1 MEAGCTIFL
10 RWYTPPCGTRFA
22 AHEHNDNAKERN
34 TAMKKRL
41 LAGLLATSIA
51 LSISMGAFPAMAAT
65 NDDFV
70 EDWEGAADFT
80 DDSYSSSEQLFDDII
95 FFDLDEEV
103 DDTAAE
109 VVAEEDANDSSDTEI
124 DKAAD
129 SIEETEPED
138 EVQVSDAAKDRN
150 DLENPDEETESDTQN
165 PWEAGPSD
173 AETEEDV
180 PDSWEETPKI
190 DSELEAAIAS
200 EDPFSYYDDNAL
212 EEEMDDD
219 IALLAAGKT
228 MAHENYA
235 YTDVSGTKYT
245 VDLYT
250 DHTATIWELTTSSG
264 EAECIL
270 PSTIYYTGDD
280 GVQEPAPYTVTE
292 LSLSYYS
299 GVTSDNNNY
308 TSLVLPD
315 TLTDIRRSL
324 SGFKNVTEITI
335 PGSVKVFNATLQNMM
350 ELKTLTF
357 DEGVE
362 EIASGSV
369 VSGCTK
375 LETIHLPSSLQ
386 KLSGTGTFSG
396 ASALTDITLPEGIA
410 ITEGSTF
417 SKCTSLKSIEL
428 PASITTIPRSM
439 FAGCSALERV
449 TAKGT
454 ITAIGNGAFGS
465 VTDWNGH
472 ETADTALTEI
482 PDLSQVTS
490 IGDRA
495 FYGCSALTTVDLHN
509 VTTMEYGAFQGCKEL
524 SGEIDLSKLEVIP
537 GNAFCYDSKITSV
550 ITCPTL
556 KSIGDWAFIWAGI
569 STISLPETLNS
580 IGEYTFFLASLSG
593 TVALPDSLTKLGAN
607 AFNGC
612 EEIEAIQIGSGLT
625 DIPSNAFDGCR
636 KLTTITVNNRQEDVK
651 IPKIDRVTVTYTIP
665 SLTADD
671 DKVSTATDA
680 LSLQDAVKQ
689 AATNG
694 TPVTIE
700 KDIRLDEP
708 VTITAEQKVEITA
721 TENHNIF
728 GNKDQNL
735 ANLFVVEAGGE
746 LSLTGALTLGGWN
759 NTGSILVN
767 HGKTTINGNV
777 VIEKSTLEG
786 NNIGVIED
794 KGSSAKL
801 ILENGTIQNHK
812 IRGAHSA
819 SIRVTEG
826 ASFTMNGGT
835 IRDNI
840 ANTSSSDSSSPAVL
854 LLGASTFTMNEG
866 SICNNSG
873 QCGTAVYLT
882 ASNDAKARFT
892 MNGGTLSNNESH
904 SYTSD
909 STPTGAVF
917 VKYSAEFVLNN
928 GTITGNCAYGG
939 AGGGVAVMDELPTK
953 EHGTAFTMY
962 SGTISNNTASGY
974 RCSGGGIYSCSNRV
988 SLLGGRIENNSAYDG
1003 GGVYSEGNTQI
1014 YTTLHIQNA
1023 LITGNTADQGG
1034 GLWFCPTGDAKLYM
1048 QNGAVIYGNT
1058 AASAGDDFASPEVAT
1073 GAGGNGGVTLPD
1085 YFPNGKVIQWFSDG
1099 FLYAPPGNLGTSGQG
1114 TRYNAV
1120 EYAKRVTGVQNEKKG
1135 LALKSVVSDGVSI
1148 PAVGSLIITG
1158 NQASHG
1164 GGGIGAN
1171 GGVVIGEATSLSNS
1185 ISVKKVWD
1193 NPGYEDTQPSGVTIH
1208 LKERDTGDVVST
1220 AELTSENGWQYT
1232 FTDLPLSPNHYTVTE
1247 QPLEGYKATYYQD
1260 ADGNFII
1267 TNTYLTTPTPDVPAV
1282 TISVPVEKKWVN
1294 DYKWERPASIHVSL
1308 WNGDAKVK
1316 EADLTADMGWTYI
1329 FEDLPESSYSVTED
1343 AVPGYETLIERS
1355 DAGGFIITNTYERP
1369 LDPEPIEPI
1378 PPVDPPQE
1386 EIVTPPIVPE
1396 TTGNE
1401 PSPPSTEETT
1411 SVPPTEPTEESTEER
1426 SAESDPEESPIKE
1439 TQETPSVSA
1448 KPPKLIQTGQT
1459 WWPVFLLMF
1468 AGVGLLVFGF
1478 YKRSKENIDHE

>member
-1 MEAGCTIFL
+1 
-10 RWYTPPCGTRFA
+10 
-22 AHEHNDNAKERN
+22 
-34 TAMKKRL
+34 MKKRL

-70 EDWEGAADFT
+70 EDREDIADYT
-80 DDSYSSSEQLFDDII
+80 DDSYSSGYSSSEQLFDDII

-109 VVAEEDANDSSDTEI
+109 VIAEEDANDSSDTEI
-124 DKAAD
+124 DRAAD

-138 EVQVSDAAKDRN
+138 EVQDTDAAEDRN
-150 DLENPDEETESDTQN
+150 DREYPDEETKSGTN
-165 PWEAGPSD
+165 PGETGPSD

-200 EDPFSYYDDNAL
+200 EDPFSYYDDDAS

-228 MAHENYA
+228 MAHEDYA
-235 YTDVSGTKYT
+235 YTDVSSGTEYM

-250 DHTATIWELTTSSG
+250 DHTAKIWKLTTSSG
-264 EAECIL
+264 GAECIL
-270 PSTIYYTGDD
+270 PSTIYYTDD
-280 GVQEPAPYTVTE
+280 DDVPEPTPYTVTE
-292 LSLSYYS
+292 LRLSYWS

-308 TSLVLPD
+308 TALVLPD
-315 TLTDIRRSL
+315 TLTDIEGSL

-335 PGSVKVFNATLQNMM
+335 PGSVKVFNATLQNMK

-357 DEGVE
+357 EEGVD

-369 VSGCTK
+369 VSGCKSLT
-375 LETIHLPSSLQ
+375 TIHLPSSLQ

-417 SKCTSLKSIEL
+417 SECTSLESIEL
-428 PASITTIPRSM
+428 PASITTIPSSM

-465 VTDWNGH
+465 VTDWNDQ

-495 FYGCSALTTVDLHN
+495 FYGCSALETVDLHS
-509 VTTMEYGAFQGCKEL
+509 VTTMGYAAFQGCDAL

-537 GNAFCYDSKITSV
+537 GHAFCYDPNITSV

-556 KSIGDWAFIWAGI
+556 RSIGDWAFIWADI

-580 IGEYTFFLASLSG
+580 IGTYTFYKASLSG
-593 TVALPDSLTKLGAN
+593 TVALPDSLTQLGAS
-607 AFNGC
+607 AFSGC
-612 EEIEAIQIGSGLT
+612 EEVNAIQIGSGLK
-625 DIPSNAFDGCR
+625 DIPANAFAGCTNL
-636 KLTTITVNNRQEDVK
+636 KTITVNNRWEDVT
-651 IPKIDRVTVTYTIP
+651 IPKIDGVTVTYTIP
-665 SLTADD
+665 SLEATD
-671 DKVSTATDA
+671 DKVSNAEGA
-680 LSLQDAVKQ
+680 LSLQQAVDQ
-689 AATNG
+689 ANG

-708 VTITAEQKVEITA
+708 VRIAAGQRVEITA
-721 TENHNIF
+721 NVNCNIF
-728 GNKDQNL
+728 GNNDKNL
-735 ANLFVVEAGGE
+735 TNLFVVEPGGE

-767 HGKTTINGNV
+767 HGKTTIDGNV

-786 NNIGVIED
+786 NDVGVIED
-794 KGSSAKL
+794 NGSSAEL

-812 IRGAHSA
+812 IRGALSA

-835 IRDNI
+835 IQANI

-854 LLGASTFTMNEG
+854 LLGASTFTMNGG

-882 ASNDAKARFT
+882 ASSNAAKARFT
-892 MNGGTLSNNESH
+892 MNGGSLSNNESR
-904 SYTSD
+904 SYTPN

-917 VKYSAEFVLNN
+917 VKYSAEFVLND
-928 GTITGNCAYGG
+928 GTITGNCAHDG
-939 AGGGVAVMDELPTK
+939 AGGGVAVMDELPTE
-953 EHGTAFTMY
+953 EHGTAFTMNG
-962 SGTISNNTASGY
+962 GTISNNTASGY
-974 RCSGGGIYSCSNRV
+974 RCSGGGIYSCSNYV

-1003 GGVYSEGNTQI
+1003 GGVYSEGNTEI
-1014 YTTLHIQNA
+1014 YTTLHIENA

-1048 QNGAVIYGNT
+1048 QDGAVIYGNT

-1099 FLYAPPGNLGTSGQG
+1099 FLYAPPGNRGTSGQG
-1114 TRYNAV
+1114 TRYNTV

-1148 PAVGSLIITG
+1148 PATGSLIITG

-1171 GGVVIGEATSLSNS
+1171 GGVVIGEATSLSYS
-1185 ISVKKVWD
+1185 ISVKKAWD
-1193 NPGYEDTQPSGVTIH
+1193 NPGYEDTQPSSVTIH
-1208 LKERDTGDVVST
+1208 LKERDTGDIVST
-1220 AELTSENGWQYT
+1220 AELTGENGWQYT

-1267 TNTYLTTPTPDVPAV
+1267 TNTHLTTPTPMPDVPAV

-1329 FEDLPESSYSVTED
+1329 FEDLPEGTYSVTED

-1369 LDPEPIEPI
+1369 LYPEPIEPIDPI

-1386 EIVTPPIVPE
+1386 EIVTPPIVPG

-1401 PSPPSTEETT
+1401 PNPPSTEETT
-1411 SVPPTEPTEESTEER
+1411 SVPPTEPTEESTDESTEER

-1439 TQETPSVSA
+1439 TQETSSVSA

-1468 AGVGLLVFGF
+1468 AGAGLLVFGF

>member
-1 MEAGCTIFL
+1 
-10 RWYTPPCGTRFA
+10 
-22 AHEHNDNAKERN
+22 
-34 TAMKKRL
+34 MKKRL

-70 EDWEGAADFT
+70 EDREDIADYT
-80 DDSYSSSEQLFDDII
+80 DDSYSSGYSSSEQLFDDII

-109 VVAEEDANDSSDTEI
+109 VIAEEDANDSSDTEI
-124 DKAAD
+124 DRAAD

-138 EVQVSDAAKDRN
+138 EVQDTDAAEDRN
-150 DLENPDEETESDTQN
+150 DREDSDEETKSGTN
-165 PWEAGPSD
+165 PGETGPSD

-200 EDPFSYYDDNAL
+200 EDPFSYYDDDAS

-228 MAHENYA
+228 MAHEDYA
-235 YTDVSGTKYT
+235 YTDVSSGTEYM

-250 DHTATIWELTTSSG
+250 DHTAKIWKLTTSSG

-270 PSTIYYTGDD
+270 PSTIYYTDD
-280 GVQEPAPYTVTE
+280 DDVPEPTPYTVTE
-292 LSLSYYS
+292 LRFSPYGNS
-299 GVTSDNNNY
+299 VTSVNNNY
-308 TSLVLPD
+308 TALVLPD
-315 TLTDIRRSL
+315 TLTDIGGSL

-335 PGSVKVFNATLQNMM
+335 PGSVKVFNATLQYMKQ
-350 ELKTLTF
+350 LRTLTF
-357 DEGVE
+357 EEGVE

-369 VSGCTK
+369 VSGCKNLT
-375 LETIHLPSSLQ
+375 TIHLPSSLQ

-396 ASALTDITLPEGIA
+396 ASALTDITLLEGIA

-417 SKCTSLKSIEL
+417 SECTSLKSITL
-428 PASITTIPRSM
+428 PASITTIPSYM

-454 ITAIGNGAFGS
+454 ITAIGNSAFKS
-465 VTDWNGH
+465 
-472 ETADTALTEI
+472 DTALTEI

-495 FYGCSALTTVDLHN
+495 FYGCSALKTVDLHS
-509 VTTMEYGAFQGCKEL
+509 VTTMEYGAFQGCDAL
-524 SGEIDLSKLEVIP
+524 SGEINLSNLEEIP
-537 GNAFCYDSKITSV
+537 GHAFCYDPNITSV

-556 KSIGDWAFIWAGI
+556 RSIGDWAFIWADI
-569 STISLPETLNS
+569 STISLPETLKS
-580 IGEYTFFLASLSG
+580 IGTYTFYKASLSG
-593 TVALPDSLTKLGAN
+593 TVALPDSLTQLGAS
-607 AFNGC
+607 AFSGC
-612 EEIEAIQIGSGLT
+612 EKVEAIQIGSGLT
-625 DIPSNAFDGCR
+625 DIPKDAFDGC
-636 KLTTITVNNRQEDVK
+636 KPKTITVNNRREDVH
-651 IPKIDRVTVTYTIP
+651 IPEIDGVTVTYTIP
-665 SLTADD
+665 SLTADN
-671 DKVSTATDA
+671 DKVSNAEGA
-680 LSLQDAVKQ
+680 LSLQEAVDQ
-689 AATNG
+689 ANG

-708 VTITAEQKVEITA
+708 VRIAAGQRVEITA
-721 TENHNIF
+721 NANENYNLF
-728 GNKDQNL
+728 GNKDEKPT
-735 ANLFVVEAGGE
+735 NLFVVEEGGE

-767 HGKTTINGNV
+767 HGKTTIDGNV

-786 NNIGVIED
+786 DNMGVIED
-794 KGSSAKL
+794 NGSSAEL

-835 IRDNI
+835 IQDNI
-840 ANTSSSDSSSPAVL
+840 ANTASSDSSSPAVL
-854 LLGASTFTMNEG
+854 LLGASTFTMNGG

-882 ASNDAKARFT
+882 ASNNAAKARFT
-892 MNGGTLSNNESH
+892 MNGGTLSNNESR
-904 SYTSD
+904 SYTPY

-928 GTITGNCAYGG
+928 GTITGNCAHGG
-939 AGGGVAVMDELPTK
+939 AGGGVAVMDELPTE
-953 EHGTAFTMY
+953 EHGTAFTMNG
-962 SGTISNNTASGY
+962 GTISNNTASGY
-974 RCSGGGIYSCSNRV
+974 RCSGGGIYSCSNYV

-1003 GGVYSEGNTQI
+1003 GGVYSEGNTDI
-1014 YTTLHIQNA
+1014 YTTLHIRNA

-1048 QNGAVIYGNT
+1048 QDGAVIYGNT

-1099 FLYAPPGNLGTSGQG
+1099 FLYAPAGNRGTSGQG
-1114 TRYNAV
+1114 TRYNTV

-1171 GGVVIGEATSLSNS
+1171 GGVVIGEATSLSYS
-1185 ISVKKVWD
+1185 ISVKKAWD

-1208 LKERDTGDVVST
+1208 LKERDTGDIVST
-1220 AELTSENGWQYT
+1220 AELTGENGWQYT
-1232 FTDLPLSPNHYTVTE
+1232 FTDLPLSPDHYTVTE

-1329 FEDLPESSYSVTED
+1329 FEDLPEGTYSVTED

-1369 LDPEPIEPI
+1369 LYPEPIEPIDPI

-1386 EIVTPPIVPE
+1386 EIVTPPIVPG

-1401 PSPPSTEETT
+1401 PNPPSTEETT
-1411 SVPPTEPTEESTEER
+1411 SVPPTEPTEESTEESTEER

-1439 TQETPSVSA
+1439 TQETSSVSA

-1468 AGVGLLVFGF
+1468 AGAGLLVFGF

>member
-1 MEAGCTIFL
+1 
-10 RWYTPPCGTRFA
+10 
-22 AHEHNDNAKERN
+22 
-34 TAMKKRL
+34 MKKRL

-70 EDWEGAADFT
+70 EDREDIADYT
-80 DDSYSSSEQLFDDII
+80 DDSYSSGYSSSEQLFDDII

-109 VVAEEDANDSSDTEI
+109 VIAEEDANDSSDTEI
-124 DKAAD
+124 DRAAD

-138 EVQVSDAAKDRN
+138 EVQDTDAAEDRN
-150 DLENPDEETESDTQN
+150 DREYPDEETKSGTN
-165 PWEAGPSD
+165 PGEAGPSD

-200 EDPFSYYDDNAL
+200 EDPFSYYDDDAS

-228 MAHENYA
+228 MAHEDYA
-235 YTDVSGTKYT
+235 YTDVSSGTEYM

-250 DHTATIWELTTSSG
+250 DHTAKIWKLTTSSG
-264 EAECIL
+264 GAECIL
-270 PSTIYYTGDD
+270 PSTIYYTDD
-280 GVQEPAPYTVTE
+280 DDVPEPTPYTVTE
-292 LSLSYYS
+292 LRFSPYGNS
-299 GVTSDNNNY
+299 VTSVNNNY
-308 TSLVLPD
+308 TALVLPD
-315 TLTDIRRSL
+315 TLTDIGGSL

-335 PGSVKVFNATLQNMM
+335 PGSVKVFNATLQYMKQ
-350 ELKTLTF
+350 LRTLTF
-357 DEGVE
+357 EEGVE

-369 VSGCTK
+369 VSGCKSLT
-375 LETIHLPSSLQ
+375 TIHLPSSLQ

-417 SKCTSLKSIEL
+417 SECTSLKSIEL
-428 PASITTIPRSM
+428 PASITTIPSYM

-454 ITAIGNGAFGS
+454 ITAIGNSAFKS
-465 VTDWNGH
+465 
-472 ETADTALTEI
+472 DTALTEI

-495 FYGCSALTTVDLHN
+495 FYGCSALKTVDLHS
-509 VTTMEYGAFQGCKEL
+509 VTTMEYGAFQGCDAL
-524 SGEIDLSKLEVIP
+524 SGEIDLSNLEEIP
-537 GNAFCYDSKITSV
+537 GHAFCYDPNITSV

-556 KSIGDWAFIWAGI
+556 RSIGDWAFIWADI
-569 STISLPETLNS
+569 STISLPETLKS
-580 IGEYTFFLASLSG
+580 IGSYTFYKASLSG
-593 TVALPDSLTKLGAN
+593 TVALPDSLTQLGAS
-607 AFNGC
+607 AFSGC
-612 EEIEAIQIGSGLT
+612 EKVEAIQIGSGLT
-625 DIPSNAFDGCR
+625 DIPKDAFDGC
-636 KLTTITVNNRQEDVK
+636 KPKTITVNNRREDVT
-651 IPKIDRVTVTYTIP
+651 IPKIDGVTVTYTIP
-665 SLTADD
+665 SLTADN
-671 DKVSTATDA
+671 DKVSAAADA
-680 LSLQDAVKQ
+680 LSLQQAVDQ
-689 AATNG
+689 ANG
-694 TPVTIE
+694 TPVTIEIE
-700 KDIRLDEP
+700 KDIRLDES
-708 VTITAEQKVEITA
+708 VRIIAGQRVEITA
-721 TENHNIF
+721 NANCNIF
-728 GNKDQNL
+728 GNKDENVK
-735 ANLFVVEAGGE
+735 NLFVVEPGGE

-767 HGKTTINGNV
+767 HGKTTIDGNV

-786 NNIGVIED
+786 NDVGVIED
-794 KGSSAKL
+794 NGSSAEL

-835 IRDNI
+835 IQDNI
-840 ANTSSSDSSSPAVL
+840 ANTPSSDSSSPAVL

-882 ASNDAKARFT
+882 ASSNAAKARFT

-904 SYTSD
+904 SYTPY

-917 VKYSAEFVLNN
+917 VKYSAEFVLNE

-939 AGGGVAVMDELPTK
+939 AGGGVAVMDELPTE
-953 EHGTAFTMY
+953 EHGTAFTMNG
-962 SGTISNNTASGY
+962 GTISNNTASGY
-974 RCSGGGIYSCSNRV
+974 RCSGGGIYSCSNYV

-1003 GGVYSEGNTQI
+1003 GGVYSEGNTEI
-1014 YTTLHIQNA
+1014 YTTLHIENA

-1048 QNGAVIYGNT
+1048 QDGAVIYGNT

-1099 FLYAPPGNLGTSGQG
+1099 FLYAPAGNRGTSGQG

-1148 PAVGSLIITG
+1148 PATGSLIITG

-1171 GGVVIGEATSLSNS
+1171 GGVVIGEATSLSHS
-1185 ISVKKVWD
+1185 ILVKKAWD
-1193 NPGYEDTQPSGVTIH
+1193 NPGHEDTQPSGVTIH
-1208 LKERDTGDVVST
+1208 LKERDTGDIVST
-1220 AELTSENGWQYT
+1220 AELTGENGWQHT
-1232 FTDLPLSPNHYTVTE
+1232 FTDLPLSPDHYTVTE

-1329 FEDLPESSYSVTED
+1329 FEDLPEGTYSVTED

-1369 LDPEPIEPI
+1369 LYPEPIEPIDPI

-1386 EIVTPPIVPE
+1386 EIVTPPIVPG

-1401 PSPPSTEETT
+1401 PNPPSTEETT
-1411 SVPPTEPTEESTEER
+1411 SVPPTEPTEESTEESTEER

-1439 TQETPSVSA
+1439 TQETSSVSA

-1468 AGVGLLVFGF
+1468 AGAGLLVFGF

>member
-1 MEAGCTIFL
+1 
-10 RWYTPPCGTRFA
+10 
-22 AHEHNDNAKERN
+22 
-34 TAMKKRL
+34 MKKRL

-70 EDWEGAADFT
+70 EDREDIADYT
-80 DDSYSSSEQLFDDII
+80 DDSYSSGYSSSEQLFDDII

-109 VVAEEDANDSSDTEI
+109 VIAEEDANDSSDTEI
-124 DKAAD
+124 DRAAD

-138 EVQVSDAAKDRN
+138 EVQDTDAAEDRN
-150 DLENPDEETESDTQN
+150 DREYPDEETKSGTN
-165 PWEAGPSD
+165 PGETGPSD

-200 EDPFSYYDDNAL
+200 EDPFSYYDDDAS

-219 IALLAAGKT
+219 IALPAAGKT
-228 MAHENYA
+228 MAHKDYA
-235 YTDVSGTKYT
+235 YTDVSSGTEYM

-250 DHTATIWELTTSSG
+250 DYTAKIRRLTSSSG
-264 EAECIL
+264 GAECIL
-270 PSTIYYTGDD
+270 PSTIYYTDD
-280 GVQEPAPYTVTE
+280 AGVQDPNPYTVTE
-292 LSLSYYS
+292 LSLPFSS
-299 GVTSDNNNY
+299 SVTSDY
-308 TSLVLPD
+308 TTLVLPD
-315 TLTDIRRSL
+315 TLTDMGGYL
-324 SGFKNVTEITI
+324 SSFKNVTEITI
-335 PGSVKVFNATLQNMM
+335 PGSVKVFKAILQNMT

-357 DEGVE
+357 EEGVE

-369 VSGCTK
+369 VSGCKNLT
-375 LETIHLPSSLQ
+375 TIHLPSSLQ
-386 KLSGTGTFSG
+386 KLSGTDTFSG

-417 SKCTSLKSIEL
+417 SECTSLESIEL
-428 PASITTIPRSM
+428 PASITTIPSHM

-454 ITAIGNGAFGS
+454 ITAIDNGAFGS
-465 VTDWNGH
+465 VTDWKNH

-495 FYGCSALTTVDLHN
+495 FYGCSALETVDLHS
-509 VTTMEYGAFQGCKEL
+509 VTTMGYAAFQGCKAL
-524 SGEIDLSKLEVIP
+524 SGKIDLSNLEEIP
-537 GNAFCYDSKITSV
+537 GHAFCYDPNITSV
-550 ITCPTL
+550 ITCSTL
-556 KSIGDWAFIWAGI
+556 SSIGDWAFIWAGI

-580 IGEYTFFLASLSG
+580 IGTYTFYKASLSG
-593 TVALPDSLTKLGAN
+593 TVALPDSLTQLGAS
-607 AFNGC
+607 AFSGC
-612 EEIEAIQIGSGLT
+612 KEVEAIQIGSGLT
-625 DIPSNAFDGCR
+625 DIPPNAFAGCTNL
-636 KLTTITVNNRQEDVK
+636 KTITVNNRREDVH
-651 IPKIDRVTVTYTIP
+651 IPEIDGVTVTYTIP
-665 SLTADD
+665 SLEATD
-671 DKVSTATDA
+671 DKVSNAEGA
-680 LSLQDAVKQ
+680 LSLQQAVDQ
-689 AATNG
+689 ANG
-694 TPVTIE
+694 PVTIE
-700 KDIRLDEP
+700 IEKNICLNAP
-708 VTITAEQKVEITA
+708 VTIAKGKQVEITA
-721 TENHNIF
+721 NANENYNLF
-728 GNKDQNL
+728 GNKDEKPT
-735 ANLFVVEAGGE
+735 NLFVVEEGGE

-767 HGKTTINGNV
+767 HGKTTIDGNV

-786 NNIGVIED
+786 NDVGVIED
-794 KGSSAKL
+794 NGSSAEL

-835 IRDNI
+835 IQDNI
-840 ANTSSSDSSSPAVL
+840 ANTASSDSSSPAVL
-854 LLGASTFTMNEG
+854 LLGASTFTMNGG

-882 ASNDAKARFT
+882 ASNNAAKARFT
-892 MNGGTLSNNESH
+892 MNGGTLSNNESR
-904 SYTSD
+904 SYTPY

-928 GTITGNCAYGG
+928 GTITGNCAHGG
-939 AGGGVAVMDELPTK
+939 AGGGVAVMDELPTE
-953 EHGTAFTMY
+953 EHGTAFTMNG
-962 SGTISNNTASGY
+962 GTISNNTASGY
-974 RCSGGGIYSCSNRV
+974 RCSGGGIYSCSNHV
-988 SLLGGRIENNSAYDG
+988 SLLGGQIENNSAYDG
-1003 GGVYSEGNTQI
+1003 GGVYSEGNTEI
-1014 YTTLHIQNA
+1014 YTTLHIENA

-1048 QNGAVIYGNT
+1048 QDGAVIYGNT

-1099 FLYAPPGNLGTSGQG
+1099 FLYAPAGNRGTSGQG
-1114 TRYNAV
+1114 TRYNTV

-1148 PAVGSLIITG
+1148 PATGSLIITG

-1171 GGVVIGEATSLSNS
+1171 GGVVIGEATSLSYS
-1185 ISVKKVWD
+1185 ISVKKAWD

-1208 LKERDTGDVVST
+1208 LKERDTGDIVST
-1220 AELTSENGWQYT
+1220 AELTGENGWQHT
-1232 FTDLPLSPNHYTVTE
+1232 FTDLPLSPDHYTVTE

-1329 FEDLPESSYSVTED
+1329 FEDLPEGTYSVTED

-1369 LDPEPIEPI
+1369 LYPEPIEPIDPI

-1386 EIVTPPIVPE
+1386 EIVTPPIVPG

-1401 PSPPSTEETT
+1401 PNPPSTEETT
-1411 SVPPTEPTEESTEER
+1411 SVPPTEPTEESTEESTEER

-1439 TQETPSVSA
+1439 TQETSSVSA

-1468 AGVGLLVFGF
+1468 AGAGLLVFGF

>member
-1 MEAGCTIFL
+1 
-10 RWYTPPCGTRFA
+10 
-22 AHEHNDNAKERN
+22 
-34 TAMKKRL
+34 MKKRL

-70 EDWEGAADFT
+70 EDREDIADYT
-80 DDSYSSSEQLFDDII
+80 DDSYSSGYSSSEQLFDDII

-103 DDTAAE
+103 DDTAAK
-109 VVAEEDANDSSDTEI
+109 VIAEEDANDSSDTEI
-124 DKAAD
+124 DRAAD
-129 SIEETEPED
+129 SIEETESED
-138 EVQVSDAAKDRN
+138 EVQDTDAAEDRN
-150 DLENPDEETESDTQN
+150 DREDSDEETRSGTN
-165 PWEAGPSD
+165 PGETGPSD

-180 PDSWEETPKI
+180 SDSWEETPKI

-200 EDPFSYYDDNAL
+200 EDPFSYYDDDAS

-228 MAHENYA
+228 MAHEDYA
-235 YTDVSGTKYT
+235 YTDVSSGTEYM

-250 DHTATIWELTTSSG
+250 DHTAKIWKLTTSSG
-264 EAECIL
+264 GAECIL
-270 PSTIYYTGDD
+270 PSTIYYTDDD
-280 GVQEPAPYTVTE
+280 GVPEPNPYTVTE
-292 LSLSYYS
+292 LRFSPYGNS
-299 GVTSDNNNY
+299 VTSVNNNY
-308 TSLVLPD
+308 TALVLPD
-315 TLTDIRRSL
+315 TLTDIGGSL

-335 PGSVKVFNATLQNMM
+335 PGSVKVFNATLQYMKQ
-350 ELKTLTF
+350 LRTLTF
-357 DEGVE
+357 EEGVE

-369 VSGCTK
+369 VSGCKSLT
-375 LETIHLPSSLQ
+375 TIHLPSSLQ

-417 SKCTSLKSIEL
+417 SECTSLESIEL
-428 PASITTIPRSM
+428 PASITTIPSSM

-465 VTDWNGH
+465 VTDWNDQ

-495 FYGCSALTTVDLHN
+495 FYGCSALETVDLHS
-509 VTTMEYGAFQGCKEL
+509 VTTMGYAAFQGCDAL

-537 GNAFCYDSKITSV
+537 GHAFCYDPNITSV

-556 KSIGDWAFIWAGI
+556 RSIGDWAFIWADI
-569 STISLPETLNS
+569 STISLPETLKS
-580 IGEYTFFLASLSG
+580 IGTYTFYKASLSG
-593 TVALPDSLTKLGAN
+593 TVALPDSLTQLGAS
-607 AFNGC
+607 AFSGC
-612 EEIEAIQIGSGLT
+612 EKVEAIQIGSGLT
-625 DIPSNAFDGCR
+625 DIPKDAFDGCTNL
-636 KLTTITVNNRQEDVK
+636 KTITVNNRREDVT
-651 IPKIDRVTVTYTIP
+651 IPKIDGVTVTYTIP
-665 SLTADD
+665 SLEATD
-671 DKVSTATDA
+671 DKVSNAEGA
-680 LSLQDAVKQ
+680 LSLQQAVDQ
-689 AATNG
+689 ANG
-694 TPVTIE
+694 PVTIEIE

-708 VTITAEQKVEITA
+708 VRIAAGQRVEITA
-721 TENHNIF
+721 NENCNIF
-728 GNKDQNL
+728 GNKDENL
-735 ANLFVVEAGGE
+735 ANLFVVEEGGE

-767 HGKTTINGNV
+767 HGKTTIDGNV

-786 NNIGVIED
+786 DSMGVIED
-794 KGSSAKL
+794 NGSSAEL

-812 IRGAHSA
+812 IRGALSA

-835 IRDNI
+835 IQANI
-840 ANTSSSDSSSPAVL
+840 ANTPSSDSSSPAVL
-854 LLGASTFTMNEG
+854 LLGASTFTMNGG

-882 ASNDAKARFT
+882 ASSNAAKARFT
-892 MNGGTLSNNESH
+892 MNGGSLSNNESR
-904 SYTSD
+904 SYTPN

-917 VKYSAEFVLNN
+917 VKYSAEFVLND
-928 GTITGNCAYGG
+928 GTITGNCAHDG
-939 AGGGVAVMDELPTK
+939 AGGGVAVMDELPTE
-953 EHGTAFTMY
+953 EHGTAFTMNG
-962 SGTISNNTASGY
+962 GTISNNTASGY
-974 RCSGGGIYSCSNRV
+974 RCSGGGIYSCSNYV

-1003 GGVYSEGNTQI
+1003 GGVYSEGNTEI
-1014 YTTLHIQNA
+1014 YTTLHIENA

-1048 QNGAVIYGNT
+1048 QDGAVIYGNT

-1099 FLYAPPGNLGTSGQG
+1099 FLYAPPGNRGTSGQG
-1114 TRYNAV
+1114 TRYNTV

-1148 PAVGSLIITG
+1148 PATGSLIITG

-1171 GGVVIGEATSLSNS
+1171 GGVVIGEATSLSYS
-1185 ISVKKVWD
+1185 ISVKKAWD

-1208 LKERDTGDVVST
+1208 LKERDTGDIVST
-1220 AELTSENGWQYT
+1220 AELTGENGWQHT
-1232 FTDLPLSPNHYTVTE
+1232 FTDLPLSPDHYTVTE

-1329 FEDLPESSYSVTED
+1329 FEDLPEGTYSVTED

-1369 LDPEPIEPI
+1369 LYPEPIEPIDPI

-1386 EIVTPPIVPE
+1386 EIVTPPIVPG

-1401 PSPPSTEETT
+1401 PNPPSTEETT
-1411 SVPPTEPTEESTEER
+1411 SVPPTEPTEESTEESTEER

-1439 TQETPSVSA
+1439 TQETSFVSA

-1468 AGVGLLVFGF
+1468 AGAGLLVFGF

>member
-1 MEAGCTIFL
+1 
-10 RWYTPPCGTRFA
+10 
-22 AHEHNDNAKERN
+22 
-34 TAMKKRL
+34 MKKRL

-70 EDWEGAADFT
+70 EDREDIADYT
-80 DDSYSSSEQLFDDII
+80 DDSYSSGYSSSEQLFDDII

-109 VVAEEDANDSSDTEI
+109 VIAEEDANDSSDTEI
-124 DKAAD
+124 DRAAD

-138 EVQVSDAAKDRN
+138 EVQDTDAAEDRN
-150 DLENPDEETESDTQN
+150 DREDSDEETKSGTN
-165 PWEAGPSD
+165 PGETGPSD

-200 EDPFSYYDDNAL
+200 EDPFSYYDDDAS

-219 IALLAAGKT
+219 IALLTAGKT
-228 MAHENYA
+228 MAHEDYA
-235 YTDVSGTKYT
+235 YTDVSSGTEYM

-250 DHTATIWELTTSSG
+250 DHTAKIWKLTTSSG

-280 GVQEPAPYTVTE
+280 GVQEPNPYTVTE
-292 LSLSYYS
+292 LRFSPYGNS
-299 GVTSDNNNY
+299 VTSVNNNY
-308 TSLVLPD
+308 TALVLPD
-315 TLTDIRRSL
+315 TLTDIGGSL

-335 PGSVKVFNATLQNMM
+335 PGSVKVFNATLQYMKQ
-350 ELKTLTF
+350 LRTLTF

-369 VSGCTK
+369 VSGCKNLT
-375 LETIHLPSSLQ
+375 TIHLPSSLQ

-417 SKCTSLKSIEL
+417 SECTSLESIEL
-428 PASITTIPRSM
+428 PSSITTIPSYM

-454 ITAIGNGAFGS
+454 ITAIGNSAFKS
-465 VTDWNGH
+465 
-472 ETADTALTEI
+472 DTALTEI

-495 FYGCSALTTVDLHN
+495 FYGCSALETVDLHS
-509 VTTMEYGAFQGCKEL
+509 VTTMEYAAFQGCDAL
-524 SGEIDLSKLEVIP
+524 SGKIDLSNLEEIP
-537 GNAFCYDSKITSV
+537 GHAFCYDPNITSV

-556 KSIGDWAFIWAGI
+556 RSIGDWAFIWAGI

-580 IGEYTFFLASLSG
+580 IGTYTFYKASLSG
-593 TVALPDSLTKLGAN
+593 TVALPDSLTQLGAS
-607 AFNGC
+607 AFSGC
-612 EEIEAIQIGSGLT
+612 EKVEAIQIGSGLT
-625 DIPSNAFDGCR
+625 DIPKDAFDGC
-636 KLTTITVNNRQEDVK
+636 KPKTITVNNRREDVH
-651 IPKIDRVTVTYTIP
+651 IPEIDGVTVTYTIP
-665 SLTADD
+665 SLTADN
-671 DKVSTATDA
+671 DKVSNAEGA
-680 LSLQDAVKQ
+680 LSLQQAVDQ
-689 AATNG
+689 ANG

-708 VTITAEQKVEITA
+708 VTIAEGKRVEITA
-721 TENHNIF
+721 KKNCNIF
-728 GNKDQNL
+728 GNKDKNL
-735 ANLFVVEAGGE
+735 TNLFVVEEGGE

-767 HGKTTINGNV
+767 HGKTTIDGNV

-786 NNIGVIED
+786 NDVGVIED
-794 KGSSAKL
+794 NGSSAEL

-812 IRGAHSA
+812 IRGALSA

-835 IRDNI
+835 IQANI

-854 LLGASTFTMNEG
+854 LLGASTFTMNGG

-882 ASNDAKARFT
+882 ASSNAAKARFT
-892 MNGGTLSNNESH
+892 MNGGSLSNNESR
-904 SYTSD
+904 SYTPN

-917 VKYSAEFVLNN
+917 VKYSAEFVLND
-928 GTITGNCAYGG
+928 GTITGNCAHDG
-939 AGGGVAVMDELPTK
+939 AGGGVAVMDELPTE
-953 EHGTAFTMY
+953 EHGTAFTMNG
-962 SGTISNNTASGY
+962 GTISNNTASGY
-974 RCSGGGIYSCSNRV
+974 RCSGGGIYSCSNYV

-1003 GGVYSEGNTQI
+1003 GGVYSEGNTDI

-1048 QNGAVIYGNT
+1048 QDGAVIYGNT

-1099 FLYAPPGNLGTSGQG
+1099 FLYAPPGNRGTSGQG
-1114 TRYNAV
+1114 TRYNTV

-1148 PAVGSLIITG
+1148 PATGSLIITG

-1171 GGVVIGEATSLSNS
+1171 GGVVIGEATSLSHS
-1185 ISVKKVWD
+1185 ILVKKAWD
-1193 NPGYEDTQPSGVTIH
+1193 NPGHEDTQPSGVTIH
-1208 LKERDTGDVVST
+1208 LKERDTGDIVST
-1220 AELTSENGWQYT
+1220 AELTGENGWQHT
-1232 FTDLPLSPNHYTVTE
+1232 FTDLPLSPDHYTVTE

-1329 FEDLPESSYSVTED
+1329 FEDLPEGTYSVTED

-1369 LDPEPIEPI
+1369 LYPEPIEPIDPI

-1386 EIVTPPIVPE
+1386 EIVTPPIVPG

-1401 PSPPSTEETT
+1401 PNPPSTEETT
-1411 SVPPTEPTEESTEER
+1411 SVPPTEPTEESTEESTEER

-1439 TQETPSVSA
+1439 TQETSSVSA

-1468 AGVGLLVFGF
+1468 AGAGLLVFGF

>member
-1 MEAGCTIFL
+1 
-10 RWYTPPCGTRFA
+10 
-22 AHEHNDNAKERN
+22 
-34 TAMKKRL
+34 MKKRL

-70 EDWEGAADFT
+70 EDREDIADFT
-80 DDSYSSSEQLFDDII
+80 DDSYSSGYSSSEQLFDDII

-109 VVAEEDANDSSDTEI
+109 VIAEEDANDSSDTEI
-124 DKAAD
+124 DRAAD
-129 SIEETEPED
+129 SIEETESED
-138 EVQVSDAAKDRN
+138 EVQDTDAAEDRN
-150 DLENPDEETESDTQN
+150 DREDSDEETRSGTN
-165 PWEAGPSD
+165 PGETGPSD

-180 PDSWEETPKI
+180 SDSWEETPKI

-200 EDPFSYYDDNAL
+200 EDPFSYYDDDAS

-228 MAHENYA
+228 MAHEDYA
-235 YTDVSGTKYT
+235 YTDVSSGTEYM

-250 DHTATIWELTTSSG
+250 DHTAKIWKLTTSSG

-270 PSTIYYTGDD
+270 PSTIYYTDAD
-280 GVQEPAPYTVTE
+280 GVPEPTPYTVTE
-292 LSLSYYS
+292 LRLSYWS

-308 TSLVLPD
+308 TALVLPD
-315 TLTDIRRSL
+315 TLTDIGGSL

-335 PGSVKVFNATLQNMM
+335 PGSVKVFNATLQNMK

-357 DEGVE
+357 EEGVE

-369 VSGCTK
+369 VSGCKSLT
-375 LETIHLPSSLQ
+375 TIHLPSSLQ

-417 SKCTSLKSIEL
+417 SECTSLESIEL
-428 PASITTIPRSM
+428 PASITTIPSSM

-454 ITAIGNGAFGS
+454 ITAIGNSAFKS
-465 VTDWNGH
+465 
-472 ETADTALTEI
+472 DTALTEI

-495 FYGCSALTTVDLHN
+495 FYGCSALETVDLHS
-509 VTTMEYGAFQGCKEL
+509 VTTMGYGAFQGCDAL
-524 SGEIDLSKLEVIP
+524 SGEIDLSNLEVIP
-537 GNAFCYDSKITSV
+537 GHAFCYDPNITSV

-556 KSIGDWAFIWAGI
+556 RSIGDWAFIWADI

-580 IGEYTFFLASLSG
+580 IGTYTFYKASLSG
-593 TVALPDSLTKLGAN
+593 TVALPDSLTQLGAS
-607 AFNGC
+607 AFSGC
-612 EEIEAIQIGSGLT
+612 EEVNAIQIGSGLK
-625 DIPSNAFDGCR
+625 DIPANAFAGCTNL
-636 KLTTITVNNRQEDVK
+636 KTITVNNRREDVT
-651 IPKIDRVTVTYTIP
+651 IPKIDGVTVTYTIP
-665 SLTADD
+665 SLTADN
-671 DKVSTATDA
+671 DKVSNAEGA
-680 LSLQDAVKQ
+680 LSLQQAVNQ
-689 AATNG
+689 ANG

-708 VTITAEQKVEITA
+708 VRIAAGQRVEITA
-721 TENHNIF
+721 NANENYNLF
-728 GNKDQNL
+728 GNKDEKPT
-735 ANLFVVEAGGE
+735 NLFVVEEGGE

-767 HGKTTINGNV
+767 HGKTTIDGNV

-786 NNIGVIED
+786 DSMGVIED
-794 KGSSAKL
+794 NGSSAEL

-812 IRGAHSA
+812 IRGALSA

-835 IRDNI
+835 IQDNI

-854 LLGASTFTMNEG
+854 LLGASTFTMNRG

-882 ASNDAKARFT
+882 ASSNAAKARFT
-892 MNGGTLSNNESH
+892 MNGGTLSNNESR
-904 SYTSD
+904 SYTPN

-928 GTITGNCAYGG
+928 GTITGNCAHGG
-939 AGGGVAVMDELPTK
+939 AGGGVAVMDELPTE
-953 EHGTAFTMY
+953 EHGTAFTMNG
-962 SGTISNNTASGY
+962 GTISNNTASGY
-974 RCSGGGIYSCSNRV
+974 RCSGGGIYSCSNCV

-1003 GGVYSEGNTQI
+1003 GGIYSEGNTEI

-1099 FLYAPPGNLGTSGQG
+1099 FLYALAGNRGTSGQG
-1114 TRYNAV
+1114 TRYNTV

-1148 PAVGSLIITG
+1148 PATGSLIITG

-1171 GGVVIGEATSLSNS
+1171 GGVVIGEATSLSYS
-1185 ISVKKVWD
+1185 ISVKKAWD
-1193 NPGYEDTQPSGVTIH
+1193 NPGYEDTQPSSVTIH
-1208 LKERDTGDVVST
+1208 LKERDTGDIVST
-1220 AELTSENGWQYT
+1220 AELTGENGWQHT
-1232 FTDLPLSPNHYTVTE
+1232 FTDLPLSPDHYTVTE

-1329 FEDLPESSYSVTED
+1329 FEDLPEGTYSVTED

-1355 DAGGFIITNTYERP
+1355 DTGGFIITNTYERP
-1369 LDPEPIEPI
+1369 LYPEPIEPIDPI

-1386 EIVTPPIVPE
+1386 EIVTPPIVPG

-1411 SVPPTEPTEESTEER
+1411 SVPPTEPTEESTEESTEER

-1468 AGVGLLVFGF
+1468 AGAGLLVFGF

>member
-1 MEAGCTIFL
+1 
-10 RWYTPPCGTRFA
+10 
-22 AHEHNDNAKERN
+22 
-34 TAMKKRL
+34 MKKRL

-70 EDWEGAADFT
+70 EDREDIADFT
-80 DDSYSSSEQLFDDII
+80 DDSYSSGYSSSEQLFDDII

-103 DDTAAE
+103 DDTAAK
-109 VVAEEDANDSSDTEI
+109 VIAEEDANDPSDTEI
-124 DKAAD
+124 DRTAD

-138 EVQVSDAAKDRN
+138 EVQDTDAAEDRN
-150 DLENPDEETESDTQN
+150 DREDSDEETKSGTQN
-165 PWEAGPSD
+165 PEEAGPSD

-200 EDPFSYYDDNAL
+200 EDPFSYYDDDAS

-228 MAHENYA
+228 MAHKDYA
-235 YTDVSGTKYT
+235 YTDVSSGTEYM

-250 DHTATIWELTTSSG
+250 DYTAKIRRLTSSSG
-264 EAECIL
+264 GAECIL
-270 PSTIYYTGDD
+270 PSTIYYTDD
-280 GVQEPAPYTVTE
+280 AGVQDPNPYTVTE
-292 LSLSYYS
+292 LSLPFSS
-299 GVTSDNNNY
+299 SVTSDY
-308 TSLVLPD
+308 TTLVLPD
-315 TLTDIRRSL
+315 TLTDMGGYL
-324 SGFKNVTEITI
+324 SSFKNVTEITI
-335 PGSVKVFNATLQNMM
+335 PGSVKVFKAILQNMT

-357 DEGVE
+357 EEGVE

-369 VSGCTK
+369 VSGCKNLT
-375 LETIHLPSSLQ
+375 TIHLPSSLQ
-386 KLSGTGTFSG
+386 KLSGTDTFSG

-417 SKCTSLKSIEL
+417 SECTSLESIEL
-428 PASITTIPRSM
+428 PASITTIPSHM

-454 ITAIGNGAFGS
+454 ITAIDNGAFGS
-465 VTDWNGH
+465 VTDWKNH

-495 FYGCSALTTVDLHN
+495 FYGCSALETVDLHS
-509 VTTMEYGAFQGCKEL
+509 VTTMGYAAFQGCKAL
-524 SGEIDLSKLEVIP
+524 SGKIDLSNLEEIP
-537 GNAFCYDSKITSV
+537 GHAFCYDPNITSV
-550 ITCPTL
+550 ITCSTL
-556 KSIGDWAFIWAGI
+556 SSIGDWAFIWAGI

-580 IGEYTFFLASLSG
+580 IGTYTFYKASLSG
-593 TVALPDSLTKLGAN
+593 TVALPDSLTQLGAS
-607 AFNGC
+607 AFSGC
-612 EEIEAIQIGSGLT
+612 KEVEAIQIGSGLT
-625 DIPSNAFDGCR
+625 DIPPNAFAGCTNL
-636 KLTTITVNNRQEDVK
+636 KTITVNNRREDVT
-651 IPKIDRVTVTYTIP
+651 IPKIDGVTVTYTIP
-665 SLTADD
+665 SLEATD
-671 DKVSTATDA
+671 DKVSNAEGA
-680 LSLQDAVKQ
+680 LSLQQAVDQ
-689 AATNG
+689 ANG
-694 TPVTIE
+694 PVTIE
-700 KDIRLDEP
+700 IEKNICLNAP
-708 VTITAEQKVEITA
+708 VTIAAGQRVEITA
-721 TENHNIF
+721 NANENYNLF
-728 GNKDQNL
+728 GNKDEKPT
-735 ANLFVVEAGGE
+735 NLFVVEEGGE

-767 HGKTTINGNV
+767 HGKTTIDGNV

-786 NNIGVIED
+786 DSMGVIED
-794 KGSSAKL
+794 NGSSAEL

-812 IRGAHSA
+812 IRGALSA

-835 IRDNI
+835 IQDNI

-854 LLGASTFTMNEG
+854 LLGASTFTMNRG

-882 ASNDAKARFT
+882 ASSNAAKARFT

-904 SYTSD
+904 LYTPN

-928 GTITGNCAYGG
+928 GTITGNCAHGG
-939 AGGGVAVMDELPTK
+939 AGGGVAVMDELPTE
-953 EHGTAFTMY
+953 EHGTAFTMNG
-962 SGTISNNTASGY
+962 GTISNNTASGY
-974 RCSGGGIYSCSNRV
+974 RCSGGGIYSCSNYV

-1003 GGVYSEGNTQI
+1003 GGVYSEGNTEI
-1014 YTTLHIQNA
+1014 YTTLHIENA

-1048 QNGAVIYGNT
+1048 QDGAVIYGNT

-1099 FLYAPPGNLGTSGQG
+1099 FLYAPPGNRGTSGQG
-1114 TRYNAV
+1114 TRYNTV

-1148 PAVGSLIITG
+1148 PATGSLIITG

-1171 GGVVIGEATSLSNS
+1171 GGVVIGEATSLSYS
-1185 ISVKKVWD
+1185 ISVKKAWD

-1208 LKERDTGDVVST
+1208 LKERDTGDIVST
-1220 AELTSENGWQYT
+1220 AELTGENGWQHT
-1232 FTDLPLSPNHYTVTE
+1232 FTDLPLSPDHYTVTE

-1329 FEDLPESSYSVTED
+1329 FEDLPEGTYSVTED

-1369 LDPEPIEPI
+1369 LYPEPIEPIDPI

-1386 EIVTPPIVPE
+1386 EIVTPPIVPG

-1401 PSPPSTEETT
+1401 PNPPSTEETT

-1439 TQETPSVSA
+1439 TQETSSVSA

-1468 AGVGLLVFGF
+1468 AGAGLLVFGF

>member
-1 MEAGCTIFL
+1 
-10 RWYTPPCGTRFA
+10 
-22 AHEHNDNAKERN
+22 
-34 TAMKKRL
+34 MKKRL

-70 EDWEGAADFT
+70 EDREDITDYT
-80 DDSYSSSEQLFDDII
+80 DDSYSSGYSSSEQLFDDII

-109 VVAEEDANDSSDTEI
+109 VIAEEDANDSSDTEI
-124 DKAAD
+124 DRAAD

-138 EVQVSDAAKDRN
+138 EVQDTDAAEDRN
-150 DLENPDEETESDTQN
+150 DREYPDEETKSGTN
-165 PWEAGPSD
+165 PGEAGPSD

-190 DSELEAAIAS
+190 DSDLEAAIAS
-200 EDPFSYYDDNAL
+200 EDPFSYYDDDAS

-228 MAHENYA
+228 MAHEDYA
-235 YTDVSGTKYT
+235 YTDVSSGTEYM

-250 DHTATIWELTTSSG
+250 DHTAKIWKLTTSSG

-270 PSTIYYTGDD
+270 PSTIYYTDD
-280 GVQEPAPYTVTE
+280 DDVPEPTPYTVTE
-292 LSLSYYS
+292 LRFSPYGNS
-299 GVTSDNNNY
+299 VTSVNNNY
-308 TSLVLPD
+308 TALVLPD
-315 TLTDIRRSL
+315 TLTDIGGSL

-335 PGSVKVFNATLQNMM
+335 PGSVKVFNATLQYMKQ
-350 ELKTLTF
+350 LRTLTF
-357 DEGVE
+357 EEGVE

-369 VSGCTK
+369 VSGCKNLT
-375 LETIHLPSSLQ
+375 TIHLPSSLQ

-417 SKCTSLKSIEL
+417 SECTSLKSITL
-428 PASITTIPRSM
+428 PASITTIPSYM

-454 ITAIGNGAFGS
+454 ITAIGNSAFKS
-465 VTDWNGH
+465 
-472 ETADTALTEI
+472 DTALTEI

-495 FYGCSALTTVDLHN
+495 FYGCSALKTVDLHS
-509 VTTMEYGAFQGCKEL
+509 VTTMEYGAFQGCDAL
-524 SGEIDLSKLEVIP
+524 SGEINLSNLEEIP
-537 GNAFCYDSKITSV
+537 GHAFCYDPNITSV

-556 KSIGDWAFIWAGI
+556 RSIGDWAFIWADI
-569 STISLPETLNS
+569 STISLPETLKS
-580 IGEYTFFLASLSG
+580 IGTYTFYKASLSG
-593 TVALPDSLTKLGAN
+593 TVALPDSLTQLGAS
-607 AFNGC
+607 AFSGC
-612 EEIEAIQIGSGLT
+612 EKVEAIQIGSGLT
-625 DIPSNAFDGCR
+625 DIPKDAFDGC
-636 KLTTITVNNRQEDVK
+636 KPKTITVNNRREDVH
-651 IPKIDRVTVTYTIP
+651 IPEIDGVTVTYTIP
-665 SLTADD
+665 SLTADN
-671 DKVSTATDA
+671 DKVSNAEGA
-680 LSLQDAVKQ
+680 LSLQEAVDQ
-689 AATNG
+689 ANG

-708 VTITAEQKVEITA
+708 VRIAAGQRVEITA
-721 TENHNIF
+721 NANENYNLF
-728 GNKDQNL
+728 GNKDEKPT
-735 ANLFVVEAGGE
+735 NLFVVEEGGE

-767 HGKTTINGNV
+767 HGKTTIDGNV

-786 NNIGVIED
+786 NDVGVIED
-794 KGSSAKL
+794 NGSSAEL

-835 IRDNI
+835 IQDNI
-840 ANTSSSDSSSPAVL
+840 ANTISSDSSSPAVL
-854 LLGASTFTMNEG
+854 LLGASTFTMNRG

-882 ASNDAKARFT
+882 ASNNAAKARFT
-892 MNGGTLSNNESH
+892 MNGGTLSNNESR
-904 SYTSD
+904 SYTPY

-928 GTITGNCAYGG
+928 GTITGNCAHGG
-939 AGGGVAVMDELPTK
+939 AGGGVAVMDELPGE
-953 EHGTAFTMY
+953 EHGTAFTMNG
-962 SGTISNNTASGY
+962 GTISYNTASGY
-974 RCSGGGIYSCSNRV
+974 RCDGGGIYSCSNHV

-1003 GGVYSEGNTQI
+1003 GGIYSEGNTEI

-1048 QNGAVIYGNT
+1048 QDGAVIYGNT
-1058 AASAGDDFASPEVAT
+1058 AASAGDDFASPEVAA

-1099 FLYAPPGNLGTSGQG
+1099 FLYAPPGNRGTAGQG
-1114 TRYNAV
+1114 TRYNTV

-1148 PAVGSLIITG
+1148 PAVGLLIITG

-1171 GGVVIGEATSLSNS
+1171 GGVVIGEATSLSYS

-1208 LKERDTGDVVST
+1208 LKERDTGDIVST
-1220 AELTSENGWQYT
+1220 AELTGENGWQYT
-1232 FTDLPLSPNHYTVTE
+1232 FTDLPLSPDHYTVTE

-1329 FEDLPESSYSVTED
+1329 FEDLPEGNYSVTED
-1343 AVPGYETLIERS
+1343 AVPGYKTLIERS

-1369 LDPEPIEPI
+1369 LYPEPIEPIDPI

-1386 EIVTPPIVPE
+1386 EIVTPPIVPG

-1411 SVPPTEPTEESTEER
+1411 SVPPTEPTEESTEESTEER

-1448 KPPKLIQTGQT
+1448 NPPKLIQTGQT

-1468 AGVGLLVFGF
+1468 AGAGLLVFGF

>member
-1 MEAGCTIFL
+1 
-10 RWYTPPCGTRFA
+10 
-22 AHEHNDNAKERN
+22 
-34 TAMKKRL
+34 MKKRL

-70 EDWEGAADFT
+70 EDREDITDYT
-80 DDSYSSSEQLFDDII
+80 DDSYSSGYSSSEQLFDDII

-103 DDTAAE
+103 DDTAAK
-109 VVAEEDANDSSDTEI
+109 VIAEEDANDSSDTEI
-124 DKAAD
+124 DRAAD
-129 SIEETEPED
+129 SIEETESED
-138 EVQVSDAAKDRN
+138 EVQDTDAAEDRN
-150 DLENPDEETESDTQN
+150 DREDSDEETRSGTN
-165 PWEAGPSD
+165 PGETGPSD

-180 PDSWEETPKI
+180 SDSWEETPKI

-200 EDPFSYYDDNAL
+200 EDPFSYYDDDAS

-228 MAHENYA
+228 MAHEDYA
-235 YTDVSGTKYT
+235 YTDVSSGTEYM

-250 DHTATIWELTTSSG
+250 DHTAKIWKLTTSSG
-264 EAECIL
+264 GAECIL
-270 PSTIYYTGDD
+270 PSTIYYTDD
-280 GVQEPAPYTVTE
+280 DDVPEPTPYTVTE
-292 LSLSYYS
+292 LKFSPYGNS
-299 GVTSDNNNY
+299 VTSVNNNY
-308 TSLVLPD
+308 TALVLPD
-315 TLTDIRRSL
+315 TLTDIGGSL

-335 PGSVKVFNATLQNMM
+335 PGSVKVFNATLQYMK
-350 ELKTLTF
+350 ELRTLTF
-357 DEGVE
+357 EEGVE

-369 VSGCTK
+369 VSGCKNLT
-375 LETIHLPSSLQ
+375 TIHLPSSLQ

-417 SKCTSLKSIEL
+417 SECTSLKSITL
-428 PASITTIPRSM
+428 PASITTIPSYM

-454 ITAIGNGAFGS
+454 ITAIGNSAFKS
-465 VTDWNGH
+465 
-472 ETADTALTEI
+472 DTALTEI

-495 FYGCSALTTVDLHN
+495 FYGCSALKTVDLHS
-509 VTTMEYGAFQGCKEL
+509 VTTMEYGAFQGCDAL
-524 SGEIDLSKLEVIP
+524 SGEIDLSNLEEIP
-537 GNAFCYDSKITSV
+537 GHAFCYDPNITSV

-556 KSIGDWAFIWAGI
+556 RSIGDWAFIWADI

-580 IGEYTFFLASLSG
+580 IGTYTFYKASLSG
-593 TVALPDSLTKLGAN
+593 TVALPDSLTQLGAS
-607 AFNGC
+607 AFSGC
-612 EEIEAIQIGSGLT
+612 EEVNAIQIGSGLK
-625 DIPSNAFDGCR
+625 DIPANAFAGCTNL
-636 KLTTITVNNRQEDVK
+636 KTITVNNRQEDVT
-651 IPKIDRVTVTYTIP
+651 IPKIDGVTVTYTIP
-665 SLTADD
+665 SLTADN
-671 DKVSTATDA
+671 DKVSAAADA
-680 LSLQDAVKQ
+680 LSLQQAVNQ
-689 AATNG
+689 ANG

-708 VTITAEQKVEITA
+708 VRIAAGQRVEITA
-721 TENHNIF
+721 NANENYNLF
-728 GNKDQNL
+728 GNKDKNL
-735 ANLFVVEAGGE
+735 TNLFVVEAGGE

-767 HGKTTINGNV
+767 HGKTTIDGNV

-786 NNIGVIED
+786 DSMGVIED
-794 KGSSAKL
+794 NGSSAEL

-812 IRGAHSA
+812 IRGARSA

-835 IRDNI
+835 IQNNI
-840 ANTSSSDSSSPAVL
+840 ANTASSDSSSPAVL
-854 LLGASTFTMNEG
+854 LLGASTFTMNGG

-882 ASNDAKARFT
+882 ASSNAAKARFT
-892 MNGGTLSNNESH
+892 MNSGTLSNNESR
-904 SYTSD
+904 SYTPK

-939 AGGGVAVMDELPTK
+939 AGGGVAVMDELPTE
-953 EHGTAFTMY
+953 EHGTAFTMNG
-962 SGTISNNTASGY
+962 GTISNNTASGY
-974 RCSGGGIYSCSNRV
+974 RCSGGGIYSCSNYV

-1003 GGVYSEGNTQI
+1003 GGVYSEGNTEI
-1014 YTTLHIQNA
+1014 YTTLHIENA

-1048 QNGAVIYGNT
+1048 QDGAVIYGNT

-1099 FLYAPPGNLGTSGQG
+1099 FLYAPAGNRGTSGQG
-1114 TRYNAV
+1114 TRYNTV

-1135 LALKSVVSDGVSI
+1135 LALKSVVSGGVSI
-1148 PAVGSLIITG
+1148 PATGSLIITG

-1171 GGVVIGEATSLSNS
+1171 GGVVIGEATSLSYS
-1185 ISVKKVWD
+1185 ISVKKAWD

-1208 LKERDTGDVVST
+1208 LKERDTGDIVST
-1220 AELTSENGWQYT
+1220 AELTGENGWQHT
-1232 FTDLPLSPNHYTVTE
+1232 FTDLPLSPDHYTVTE

-1329 FEDLPESSYSVTED
+1329 FEDLPEGTYSVTED

-1369 LDPEPIEPI
+1369 LYPEPIEPIDPI

-1386 EIVTPPIVPE
+1386 EIVTPPIVPG

-1401 PSPPSTEETT
+1401 PNPPSTEETT
-1411 SVPPTEPTEESTEER
+1411 SVPPTEPTE
-1426 SAESDPEESPIKE
+1426 
-1439 TQETPSVSA
+1439 
-1448 KPPKLIQTGQT
+1448 
-1459 WWPVFLLMF
+1459 
-1468 AGVGLLVFGF
+1468 
-1478 YKRSKENIDHE
+1478 

>member
-1 MEAGCTIFL
+1 
-10 RWYTPPCGTRFA
+10 
-22 AHEHNDNAKERN
+22 
-34 TAMKKRL
+34 MKKRL

-70 EDWEGAADFT
+70 EDREDIADYT
-80 DDSYSSSEQLFDDII
+80 DDSYSSGYSSSEQLFDDII

-109 VVAEEDANDSSDTEI
+109 VIAEEDANDSSDTEI
-124 DKAAD
+124 DRAAD

-138 EVQVSDAAKDRN
+138 EVQNTDSAEDRN
-150 DLENPDEETESDTQN
+150 DREYPDEETKSGTN
-165 PWEAGPSD
+165 PGEAGPSD

-200 EDPFSYYDDNAL
+200 EDPFSYYDDDAS

-228 MAHENYA
+228 MAHEDYA
-235 YTDVSGTKYT
+235 YTDVSSGTEYM

-250 DHTATIWELTTSSG
+250 DHTAKIWKLITSSG
-264 EAECIL
+264 GAECIL
-270 PSTIYYTGDD
+270 PSTIYYTDDD
-280 GVQEPAPYTVTE
+280 GVPEPTPYTVTE
-292 LSLSYYS
+292 LHLSYWS

-308 TSLVLPD
+308 TALVLPD
-315 TLTDIRRSL
+315 TLTDIGGSL

-335 PGSVKVFNATLQNMM
+335 PGSVKVFNATLQNMKQ
-350 ELKTLTF
+350 LKTLTF
-357 DEGVE
+357 DEGVD

-369 VSGCTK
+369 VSGCKSLT
-375 LETIHLPSSLQ
+375 TIHLPSSLQ

-417 SKCTSLKSIEL
+417 SECTSLESIEL
-428 PASITTIPRSM
+428 PASITTIPSSM

-465 VTDWNGH
+465 VTDWNDQ

-495 FYGCSALTTVDLHN
+495 FYGCSALETVDLHS
-509 VTTMEYGAFQGCKEL
+509 VTTMGYAAFQGCDAL

-537 GNAFCYDSKITSV
+537 GHAFCYDPNITSV

-556 KSIGDWAFIWAGI
+556 RSIGDWAFIWADI

-580 IGEYTFFLASLSG
+580 IGTYTFYKASLSG
-593 TVALPDSLTKLGAN
+593 TVALPDSLTQLGAS
-607 AFNGC
+607 AFSGC
-612 EEIEAIQIGSGLT
+612 EEVNAIQIGSGLK
-625 DIPSNAFDGCR
+625 DIPANAFAGCTNL
-636 KLTTITVNNRQEDVK
+636 KTITVNNRWEDVT
-651 IPKIDRVTVTYTIP
+651 IPKIDGVTVTYTIP
-665 SLTADD
+665 SLEATD
-671 DKVSTATDA
+671 DKVSNAEGA
-680 LSLQDAVKQ
+680 LSLQQAVDQ
-689 AATNG
+689 ANG

-708 VTITAEQKVEITA
+708 VRIAAGQRVEITA
-721 TENHNIF
+721 NTNCNIF
-728 GNKDQNL
+728 GNKDKDL
-735 ANLFVVEAGGE
+735 TNLFVVKPSGE

-767 HGKTTINGNV
+767 HGKTTIDGNV

-786 NNIGVIED
+786 NDVGVIED
-794 KGSSAKL
+794 NGSSAEL

-812 IRGAHSA
+812 IRGALSA

-835 IRDNI
+835 IQANI

-854 LLGASTFTMNEG
+854 LLGASTFTMNGG

-882 ASNDAKARFT
+882 ASSNAAKARFT
-892 MNGGTLSNNESH
+892 MNGGTLRNNESR
-904 SYTSD
+904 SYTPY

-917 VKYSAEFVLNN
+917 VKYSAEFVLND
-928 GTITGNCAYGG
+928 GTITGNCAHDG
-939 AGGGVAVMDELPTK
+939 AGGGVAVMDELPTE
-953 EHGTAFTMY
+953 EHGTAFTMNG
-962 SGTISNNTASGY
+962 GTISNNTASGY
-974 RCSGGGIYSCSNRV
+974 RCSGGGIYSCSNYV

-1003 GGVYSEGNTQI
+1003 GGVYSEGNTEI
-1014 YTTLHIQNA
+1014 YTTLHIENA

-1048 QNGAVIYGNT
+1048 QDGAVIYGNT

-1099 FLYAPPGNLGTSGQG
+1099 FLYAPPGNRGTSGQG
-1114 TRYNAV
+1114 TRYNTV

-1148 PAVGSLIITG
+1148 PATGSLIITG

-1171 GGVVIGEATSLSNS
+1171 GGVVIGEATSLSYS
-1185 ISVKKVWD
+1185 ISVKKAWD
-1193 NPGYEDTQPSGVTIH
+1193 NPGYEDTQPSSVTIH
-1208 LKERDTGDVVST
+1208 LKERDTGDIVST
-1220 AELTSENGWQYT
+1220 AELTGENGWQYT
-1232 FTDLPLSPNHYTVTE
+1232 FTDLPLSPDHYTVTE

-1267 TNTYLTTPTPDVPAV
+1267 TNTHLTTPTPMPDVPAV

-1329 FEDLPESSYSVTED
+1329 FEDLPEGTYSVTED

-1369 LDPEPIEPI
+1369 LYPEPIEPIDPI

-1386 EIVTPPIVPE
+1386 EIVTPPIVPG

-1401 PSPPSTEETT
+1401 PNPPSTEETT
-1411 SVPPTEPTEESTEER
+1411 SVPPTEPTEESTDESTEER

-1468 AGVGLLVFGF
+1468 AGAGLLVFGF

>member
-1 MEAGCTIFL
+1 
-10 RWYTPPCGTRFA
+10 
-22 AHEHNDNAKERN
+22 
-34 TAMKKRL
+34 MKKRL

-70 EDWEGAADFT
+70 EDREDIADYT
-80 DDSYSSSEQLFDDII
+80 DDSYSSGYSSSEQLFDDII

-109 VVAEEDANDSSDTEI
+109 VIAEEDANDSSDTEI
-124 DKAAD
+124 DRAAD

-138 EVQVSDAAKDRN
+138 EVQDTDAAEDRN
-150 DLENPDEETESDTQN
+150 DREDPDEETKSGTN
-165 PWEAGPSD
+165 PWETGPSD

-200 EDPFSYYDDNAL
+200 EDPFSYYDDDAS

-228 MAHENYA
+228 MAHEDYA
-235 YTDVSGTKYT
+235 YTDVSSGTEYM

-250 DHTATIWELTTSSG
+250 DHTAKIWKLTTSSG

-270 PSTIYYTGDD
+270 PSTIYYTDAD
-280 GVQEPAPYTVTE
+280 GVPEPTPYTVTE
-292 LSLSYYS
+292 LRLSYWS

-308 TSLVLPD
+308 TALVLPD
-315 TLTDIRRSL
+315 TLTDIGGSL

-335 PGSVKVFNATLQNMM
+335 PGSVKVFNATLQNMK

-357 DEGVE
+357 EEGVE

-369 VSGCTK
+369 VSGCKSLT
-375 LETIHLPSSLQ
+375 TIHLPSSLQ

-410 ITEGSTF
+410 IKQGSTF
-417 SKCTSLKSIEL
+417 SECTSLKSITL
-428 PASITTIPRSM
+428 PASITTIPSSM
-439 FAGCSALERV
+439 FKDCSALEQV
-449 TAKGT
+449 TARGT
-454 ITAIGNGAFGS
+454 ITAIGKEAFRS
-465 VTDWNGH
+465 DKV
-472 ETADTALTEI
+472 LTEI
-482 PDLSQVTS
+482 PDLGQVTS
-490 IGDRA
+490 IEERA
-495 FYGCSALTTVDLHN
+495 FNGCSALETVDLHS
-509 VTTMEYGAFQGCKEL
+509 VTTMGYGAFEDCDAL
-524 SGEIDLSKLEVIP
+524 SVEIDLSNLEVIP
-537 GNAFCYDSKITSV
+537 GHAFCYDPKITSV

-556 KSIGDWAFIWAGI
+556 SSIGDWAFVWAGI
-569 STISLPETLNS
+569 STISLPETLKS
-580 IGEYTFFLASLSG
+580 IGSCTFYAASLSG
-593 TVALPDSLTKLGAN
+593 TVALPDSLTQLGAS
-607 AFNGC
+607 AFSGC
-612 EEIEAIQIGSGLT
+612 KEVNAIQIGSGLT
-625 DIPSNAFDGCR
+625 DIPADAFDGCTI
-636 KLTTITVNNRQEDVK
+636 KTITVNNRQEDVH
-651 IPKIDRVTVTYTIP
+651 IPEIYRDRVTYTIP
-665 SLTADD
+665 SLTADN
-671 DKVSTATDA
+671 DKISNAADA
-680 LSLQDAVKQ
+680 LSLQQAVDQ
-689 AATNG
+689 ANG

-708 VTITAEQKVEITA
+708 VRIAAGQRVEITA
-721 TENHNIF
+721 NTNCNIF
-728 GNKDQNL
+728 GNKDKNL
-735 ANLFVVEAGGE
+735 TNLFVVEEGGE

-767 HGKTTINGNV
+767 HGKTTIDGNV

-786 NNIGVIED
+786 NDVGVIED
-794 KGSSAKL
+794 NGSSAEL

-812 IRGAHSA
+812 IRGALSA

-835 IRDNI
+835 IQANI

-854 LLGASTFTMNEG
+854 LLGASTFTMNGG

-882 ASNDAKARFT
+882 ASSNAAKARFT
-892 MNGGTLSNNESH
+892 MNGGSLSNNESR
-904 SYTSD
+904 SYTPN

-917 VKYSAEFVLNN
+917 VKYSAEFVLND
-928 GTITGNCAYGG
+928 GTITGNCAHDG
-939 AGGGVAVMDELPTK
+939 AGGGVAVMDELPTE
-953 EHGTAFTMY
+953 EHGTAFTMNG
-962 SGTISNNTASGY
+962 GTISNNTASGY
-974 RCSGGGIYSCSNRV
+974 RCSGGGIYSCSNYV

-1003 GGVYSEGNTQI
+1003 GGVYSEGNTDI

-1048 QNGAVIYGNT
+1048 QDGAVIYGNT

-1099 FLYAPPGNLGTSGQG
+1099 FLYAPPGNRGTSGQG
-1114 TRYNAV
+1114 TRYNTV

-1148 PAVGSLIITG
+1148 PATGSLIITG

-1171 GGVVIGEATSLSNS
+1171 GGVVIGEATSLSYS
-1185 ISVKKVWD
+1185 ISVKKAWD
-1193 NPGYEDTQPSGVTIH
+1193 NPGYEDTQPSSVTIH
-1208 LKERDTGDVVST
+1208 LKERDTGDIVST
-1220 AELTSENGWQYT
+1220 AELTGENGWQYT
-1232 FTDLPLSPNHYTVTE
+1232 FTDLPLSPDHYTVTE

-1329 FEDLPESSYSVTED
+1329 FEDLPEGTYSVTED

-1369 LDPEPIEPI
+1369 LYPEPIEPIDPI

-1386 EIVTPPIVPE
+1386 EIVTPPIVPG

-1401 PSPPSTEETT
+1401 PNPPSTEETT
-1411 SVPPTEPTEESTEER
+1411 SVPPTEPTEESTEESTEER

-1439 TQETPSVSA
+1439 TQETSSVSA

-1468 AGVGLLVFGF
+1468 AGAGLLVFGF

>member
-1 MEAGCTIFL
+1 M
-10 RWYTPPCGTRFA
+10 
-22 AHEHNDNAKERN
+22 
-34 TAMKKRL
+34 
-41 LAGLLATSIA
+41 
-51 LSISMGAFPAMAAT
+51 
-65 NDDFV
+65 
-70 EDWEGAADFT
+70 
-80 DDSYSSSEQLFDDII
+80 
-95 FFDLDEEV
+95 DEEV
-103 DDTAAE
+103 DDTAAK
-109 VVAEEDANDSSDTEI
+109 VIAEEDANDSSDTEI
-124 DKAAD
+124 DRAAD
-129 SIEETEPED
+129 SIEETESED
-138 EVQVSDAAKDRN
+138 EVQDTDAAEDRN
-150 DLENPDEETESDTQN
+150 DREDSDEETRSGTN
-165 PWEAGPSD
+165 PGETGPSD

-180 PDSWEETPKI
+180 SDSWEETPKI

-200 EDPFSYYDDNAL
+200 EDPFSYYDDDAS

-228 MAHENYA
+228 MAHEDYA
-235 YTDVSGTKYT
+235 YTDVSSGTEYM

-250 DHTATIWELTTSSG
+250 DHTAKIWKLTTSSG
-264 EAECIL
+264 GAECIL
-270 PSTIYYTGDD
+270 PSTIYYTDD
-280 GVQEPAPYTVTE
+280 DDVPEPTPYTVTE
-292 LSLSYYS
+292 LRFSPYGNS
-299 GVTSDNNNY
+299 VTSVNNNY
-308 TSLVLPD
+308 TALVLPD
-315 TLTDIRRSL
+315 TLTDIGGSL

-335 PGSVKVFNATLQNMM
+335 PGSVKVFNATLQYMK
-350 ELKTLTF
+350 ELRTLTF
-357 DEGVE
+357 EEGVE

-369 VSGCTK
+369 VSGCKNLT
-375 LETIHLPSSLQ
+375 TIHLPSSLQ

-417 SKCTSLKSIEL
+417 SECTSLKSITL
-428 PASITTIPRSM
+428 PASITTIPSYM

-454 ITAIGNGAFGS
+454 ITAIGNSAFKS
-465 VTDWNGH
+465 
-472 ETADTALTEI
+472 DTALTEI

-495 FYGCSALTTVDLHN
+495 FYGCSALKTVDLHS
-509 VTTMEYGAFQGCKEL
+509 VTTMEYGAFQGCDAL
-524 SGEIDLSKLEVIP
+524 SGEIDLSNLEEIP
-537 GNAFCYDSKITSV
+537 GHAFCYDPNITSV

-556 KSIGDWAFIWAGI
+556 RSIGDWAFIWADI
-569 STISLPETLNS
+569 STISLPETLKS
-580 IGEYTFFLASLSG
+580 IGTYTFYKASLSG
-593 TVALPDSLTKLGAN
+593 TVALPDSLTQLGAS
-607 AFNGC
+607 AFSGC
-612 EEIEAIQIGSGLT
+612 EKVEAIQIGSGLT
-625 DIPSNAFDGCR
+625 DIPKDAFDGC
-636 KLTTITVNNRQEDVK
+636 KPKTITVNNRREDVH
-651 IPKIDRVTVTYTIP
+651 IPEIDGVTVTYTIP
-665 SLTADD
+665 SLTADN
-671 DKVSTATDA
+671 DKVSNAEGA
-680 LSLQDAVKQ
+680 LSLQEAVDQ
-689 AATNG
+689 ANG

-708 VTITAEQKVEITA
+708 VRIAAGQRVEITA
-721 TENHNIF
+721 NANENYNLF
-728 GNKDQNL
+728 GNKDEKPT
-735 ANLFVVEAGGE
+735 NLFVVEEGGE

-767 HGKTTINGNV
+767 HGKTTIDGNV

-786 NNIGVIED
+786 DSMGVIED
-794 KGSSAKL
+794 NGSSAEL

-812 IRGAHSA
+812 IRGALSA

-835 IRDNI
+835 IQDNI

-854 LLGASTFTMNEG
+854 LLGASTFTMNRG

-882 ASNDAKARFT
+882 ASSNAAKARFT

-904 SYTSD
+904 LYTPN

-928 GTITGNCAYGG
+928 GTITGNCAHGG
-939 AGGGVAVMDELPTK
+939 AGGGVAVMDELPTE
-953 EHGTAFTMY
+953 EHGTAFTMN

-974 RCSGGGIYSCSNRV
+974 RCSGGGIYSCSNYV

-1003 GGVYSEGNTQI
+1003 GGVYSEGNTDI
-1014 YTTLHIQNA
+1014 YTTLHIRNA

-1048 QNGAVIYGNT
+1048 QDGAVIYGNT

-1099 FLYAPPGNLGTSGQG
+1099 FLYAPAGNRGTSGQG
-1114 TRYNAV
+1114 TRYNTV

-1171 GGVVIGEATSLSNS
+1171 GGVVIGEATSLSYS
-1185 ISVKKVWD
+1185 ISVKKAWD

-1208 LKERDTGDVVST
+1208 LKERDTGDIVST
-1220 AELTSENGWQYT
+1220 AELTGENGWQYT
-1232 FTDLPLSPNHYTVTE
+1232 FTDLPLSPDHYTVTE

-1329 FEDLPESSYSVTED
+1329 FEDLPEGNYSVTED
-1343 AVPGYETLIERS
+1343 AVPGYKTLIERS

-1369 LDPEPIEPI
+1369 LYPEPIEPIDPI

-1386 EIVTPPIVPE
+1386 EIVTPPIVPG

-1401 PSPPSTEETT
+1401 PNPPSTEETT
-1411 SVPPTEPTEESTEER
+1411 SVPPTEPTEESTEESTEER

-1439 TQETPSVSA
+1439 TQETSSVSA

-1468 AGVGLLVFGF
+1468 AGAGLLVFGF

>member
-1 MEAGCTIFL
+1 
-10 RWYTPPCGTRFA
+10 
-22 AHEHNDNAKERN
+22 
-34 TAMKKRL
+34 MKKRL

-70 EDWEGAADFT
+70 EDREDIADYT
-80 DDSYSSSEQLFDDII
+80 DDSYSSGYSSSEQLFDDII

-109 VVAEEDANDSSDTEI
+109 VIAEEDANDSSDTEI
-124 DKAAD
+124 DRAAD

-138 EVQVSDAAKDRN
+138 EVQDTDAAEDRN
-150 DLENPDEETESDTQN
+150 DREDSDEETKSGTN
-165 PWEAGPSD
+165 PGETGPSD

-200 EDPFSYYDDNAL
+200 EDPFSYYDDDAS

-228 MAHENYA
+228 MAHEDYA
-235 YTDVSGTKYT
+235 YTDVSSGTEYM

-250 DHTATIWELTTSSG
+250 DHTAKIWKLTTSSG
-264 EAECIL
+264 EAKCIL
-270 PSTIYYTGDD
+270 PSTIYYTDDD
-280 GVQEPAPYTVTE
+280 GVPEPNPYTVTE
-292 LSLSYYS
+292 LRFSPYGNS
-299 GVTSDNNNY
+299 VTSVNNNY
-308 TSLVLPD
+308 TALVLPD
-315 TLTDIRRSL
+315 TLTDIGGSL

-335 PGSVKVFNATLQNMM
+335 PGSVNVFNATLQYMKQ
-350 ELKTLTF
+350 LRTLTF
-357 DEGVE
+357 EEGVE

-369 VSGCTK
+369 VSGCKSLT
-375 LETIHLPSSLQ
+375 TIHLPSSLQ

-417 SKCTSLKSIEL
+417 SECTSLESIEL
-428 PASITTIPRSM
+428 PASITTIPSYM

-454 ITAIGNGAFGS
+454 ITAIGNSAFKS
-465 VTDWNGH
+465 
-472 ETADTALTEI
+472 DTALTEI

-495 FYGCSALTTVDLHN
+495 FYGCSALETVDLHS
-509 VTTMEYGAFQGCKEL
+509 VTTMEYAAFQGCDAL
-524 SGEIDLSKLEVIP
+524 SGEIDLSNLEVIP
-537 GNAFCYDSKITSV
+537 GHAFCYDPNITSV
-550 ITCPTL
+550 VTCPTL
-556 KSIGDWAFIWAGI
+556 RSIGDWAFIWAGI

-580 IGEYTFFLASLSG
+580 IGTYTFYKSSLSG
-593 TVALPDSLTKLGAN
+593 TVALPDSLTQLGAS
-607 AFNGC
+607 AFSGC
-612 EEIEAIQIGSGLT
+612 EKVEAIQIGSGLT
-625 DIPSNAFDGCR
+625 DIPKDAFDGCTNL
-636 KLTTITVNNRQEDVK
+636 KTITVNNRREDVH
-651 IPKIDRVTVTYTIP
+651 IPEIDGVTVTYTIP
-665 SLTADD
+665 SLEATD
-671 DKVSTATDA
+671 DKVSNAEGA
-680 LSLQDAVKQ
+680 LSLQQAVDQ
-689 AATNG
+689 ANG
-694 TPVTIE
+694 PVTIE
-700 KDIRLDEP
+700 IEKNICLNAP
-708 VTITAEQKVEITA
+708 VRIAAGQRVKITANT
-721 TENHNIF
+721 NCNIF
-728 GNKDQNL
+728 GNKDKDL
-735 ANLFVVEAGGE
+735 TNLFVVEEGGE

-767 HGKTTINGNV
+767 HGKTTIDGNV

-786 NNIGVIED
+786 NDMGVIED
-794 KGSSAKL
+794 NGSSAEL

-812 IRGAHSA
+812 IRGALSA

-835 IRDNI
+835 IQDNI
-840 ANTSSSDSSSPAVL
+840 ANTPSSDSSSPAVL
-854 LLGASTFTMNEG
+854 LLGASTFTMNGG

-882 ASNDAKARFT
+882 ASSNAAKARFT
-892 MNGGTLSNNESH
+892 MNSGTLSNNESR
-904 SYTSD
+904 SYTPN

-939 AGGGVAVMDELPTK
+939 AGGGVAVMDELPTE
-953 EHGTAFTMY
+953 EHGTAFTMNG
-962 SGTISNNTASGY
+962 GTISNNTASGY
-974 RCSGGGIYSCSNRV
+974 RCSGGGIYSCSNYV

-1003 GGVYSEGNTQI
+1003 GGVYSEGNTEI
-1014 YTTLHIQNA
+1014 YTTLHIENA

-1048 QNGAVIYGNT
+1048 QDGAVIYGNT

-1099 FLYAPPGNLGTSGQG
+1099 FLYAPAGNRGTSGQG
-1114 TRYNAV
+1114 TRYNTV

-1148 PAVGSLIITG
+1148 PATGSLIITG

-1171 GGVVIGEATSLSNS
+1171 GGVVIGEATSLSYS
-1185 ISVKKVWD
+1185 ISVKKAWD

-1208 LKERDTGDVVST
+1208 LKERDTGDIVST
-1220 AELTSENGWQYT
+1220 AELTGENGWQHT
-1232 FTDLPLSPNHYTVTE
+1232 FTDLPLSPDHYTVTE

-1329 FEDLPESSYSVTED
+1329 FEDLPEGTYSVTED

-1369 LDPEPIEPI
+1369 LYPEPIEPIDPI

-1386 EIVTPPIVPE
+1386 EIVTPPIVPG

-1401 PSPPSTEETT
+1401 PNPPSTEETT
-1411 SVPPTEPTEESTEER
+1411 SVPPTEPTEESTEESTEER

-1448 KPPKLIQTGQT
+1448 NPPKLIQTGQT

-1468 AGVGLLVFGF
+1468 AGAGLLVFGF

>member
-1 MEAGCTIFL
+1 
-10 RWYTPPCGTRFA
+10 
-22 AHEHNDNAKERN
+22 
-34 TAMKKRL
+34 MKKRL

-70 EDWEGAADFT
+70 EDREDIADFT
-80 DDSYSSSEQLFDDII
+80 DDSYSSGYSSSEQLFDDII

-103 DDTAAE
+103 DDTAAK
-109 VVAEEDANDSSDTEI
+109 VIAEEDANDSSDTEI
-124 DKAAD
+124 DRVAD
-129 SIEETEPED
+129 SIEETESED
-138 EVQVSDAAKDRN
+138 EVQDTDAAEDRN
-150 DLENPDEETESDTQN
+150 DREDSDEETRSGTN
-165 PWEAGPSD
+165 PGETGPSD

-180 PDSWEETPKI
+180 SDSWEETPKI

-200 EDPFSYYDDNAL
+200 EDPFSYYDDDAS

-228 MAHENYA
+228 MAHEDYA
-235 YTDVSGTKYT
+235 YTDVSSGTEYM

-250 DHTATIWELTTSSG
+250 DHTAKIWKLTTSSG
-264 EAECIL
+264 GAECIL
-270 PSTIYYTGDD
+270 PSTIYYTDD
-280 GVQEPAPYTVTE
+280 DDVPEPTPYTVTE
-292 LSLSYYS
+292 LRFSPYGNS
-299 GVTSDNNNY
+299 VTSVNNNY
-308 TSLVLPD
+308 TALVLPD
-315 TLTDIRRSL
+315 TLTDIGGSL

-335 PGSVKVFNATLQNMM
+335 PGSVKVFNATLQYMK
-350 ELKTLTF
+350 ELRTLTF
-357 DEGVE
+357 EEGVE

-369 VSGCTK
+369 VSGCKNLT
-375 LETIHLPSSLQ
+375 TIHLPSSLQ

-417 SKCTSLKSIEL
+417 SECTSLESIEL
-428 PASITTIPRSM
+428 PASITTIPSYM

-454 ITAIGNGAFGS
+454 ITAIGNSAFKS
-465 VTDWNGH
+465 
-472 ETADTALTEI
+472 DTALTEI

-495 FYGCSALTTVDLHN
+495 FYGCSALKTVDLHS
-509 VTTMEYGAFQGCKEL
+509 VTTMEYGAFQGCDAL
-524 SGEIDLSKLEVIP
+524 SGEIDLSNLEEIP
-537 GNAFCYDSKITSV
+537 GHAFCYDPNITSV

-556 KSIGDWAFIWAGI
+556 RSIGDWAFIWAGI

-580 IGEYTFFLASLSG
+580 IGTYTFYKSSLSG
-593 TVALPDSLTKLGAN
+593 TVALPDSLTQLGAS
-607 AFNGC
+607 AFSGC
-612 EEIEAIQIGSGLT
+612 EKVEAIQIGSGLT
-625 DIPSNAFDGCR
+625 DIPKDAFDGCTNL
-636 KLTTITVNNRQEDVK
+636 KTITVNNRREDVH
-651 IPKIDRVTVTYTIP
+651 IPEIDGVTVTYTIP
-665 SLTADD
+665 SLEATD
-671 DKVSTATDA
+671 DKVSNAEGA
-680 LSLQDAVKQ
+680 LSLQQAVDQ
-689 AATNG
+689 ANG
-694 TPVTIE
+694 PVTIE
-700 KDIRLDEP
+700 IEKNICLNAP
-708 VTITAEQKVEITA
+708 VRIAAGQRVEITA
-721 TENHNIF
+721 NTNCNIF
-728 GNKDQNL
+728 GNKDKDL
-735 ANLFVVEAGGE
+735 TNLFVVEEGGE

-767 HGKTTINGNV
+767 HGKTTIDGNV

-786 NNIGVIED
+786 NDMGVIED
-794 KGSSAKL
+794 NGSSAEL

-812 IRGAHSA
+812 IRGALSA

-835 IRDNI
+835 IQDNI
-840 ANTSSSDSSSPAVL
+840 ANTPSSDSSSPAVL
-854 LLGASTFTMNEG
+854 LLGASTFTMNGG

-882 ASNDAKARFT
+882 ASSNAAKARFT
-892 MNGGTLSNNESH
+892 MNSGTLSNNESR
-904 SYTSD
+904 SYTPN

-939 AGGGVAVMDELPTK
+939 AGGGVAVMDELPTE
-953 EHGTAFTMY
+953 EHGTAFTMNG
-962 SGTISNNTASGY
+962 GTISNNTASGY
-974 RCSGGGIYSCSNRV
+974 RCSGGGIYSCSNYV

-1003 GGVYSEGNTQI
+1003 GGVYSEGNTEI
-1014 YTTLHIQNA
+1014 YTTLHIENA

-1048 QNGAVIYGNT
+1048 QDGAVIYGNT

-1099 FLYAPPGNLGTSGQG
+1099 FLYAPAGNRGTSGQG
-1114 TRYNAV
+1114 TRYNTV

-1148 PAVGSLIITG
+1148 PATGSLIITG

-1171 GGVVIGEATSLSNS
+1171 GGVVIGEATSLSYS
-1185 ISVKKVWD
+1185 ISVKKAWD

-1208 LKERDTGDVVST
+1208 LKERDTGDIVST
-1220 AELTSENGWQYT
+1220 AELTGENGWQHT
-1232 FTDLPLSPNHYTVTE
+1232 FTDLPLSPDHYTVTE

-1329 FEDLPESSYSVTED
+1329 FEDLPEGTYSVTED

-1369 LDPEPIEPI
+1369 LYPEPIEPIDPI

-1386 EIVTPPIVPE
+1386 EIVTPPIVPG

-1401 PSPPSTEETT
+1401 PNPPSTEETT
-1411 SVPPTEPTEESTEER
+1411 SVPPTEPTEESTEESTEER

-1448 KPPKLIQTGQT
+1448 NPPKLIQTGQT

-1468 AGVGLLVFGF
+1468 AGAGLLVFGF

>member
-1 MEAGCTIFL
+1 
-10 RWYTPPCGTRFA
+10 
-22 AHEHNDNAKERN
+22 
-34 TAMKKRL
+34 MKKRL

-70 EDWEGAADFT
+70 EDREDIADFT
-80 DDSYSSSEQLFDDII
+80 DDSYSSGYSSSEQLFDDII

-103 DDTAAE
+103 DDTAAK
-109 VVAEEDANDSSDTEI
+109 VIAEEDANDSSDTEI
-124 DKAAD
+124 DRAAD
-129 SIEETEPED
+129 SIEETESED
-138 EVQVSDAAKDRN
+138 EVQDTDAAEDRN
-150 DLENPDEETESDTQN
+150 DREDSDEETRSGTN
-165 PWEAGPSD
+165 PGETGPSD

-180 PDSWEETPKI
+180 SDSWEETPKI

-200 EDPFSYYDDNAL
+200 EDPFSYYDDDAS

-228 MAHENYA
+228 MAHEDYA
-235 YTDVSGTKYT
+235 YTDVSSGTEYM

-250 DHTATIWELTTSSG
+250 DHTAKIWKLTTSSG
-264 EAECIL
+264 GAECIL
-270 PSTIYYTGDD
+270 PSTIYYTDD
-280 GVQEPAPYTVTE
+280 DDVPEPTPYTVTE
-292 LSLSYYS
+292 LRFSPYGNS
-299 GVTSDNNNY
+299 VTSVNNNY
-308 TSLVLPD
+308 TALVLPD
-315 TLTDIRRSL
+315 TLTDIGGSL

-335 PGSVKVFNATLQNMM
+335 PGSVKVFNATLQYMK
-350 ELKTLTF
+350 ELRTLTF
-357 DEGVE
+357 EEGVE

-369 VSGCTK
+369 VSGCKNLT
-375 LETIHLPSSLQ
+375 TIHLPSSLQ

-417 SKCTSLKSIEL
+417 SECTSLKSITL
-428 PASITTIPRSM
+428 PASITTIPSYM

-454 ITAIGNGAFGS
+454 ITAIGNSAFKS
-465 VTDWNGH
+465 
-472 ETADTALTEI
+472 DTALTEI

-495 FYGCSALTTVDLHN
+495 FYGCSALKTVDLHS
-509 VTTMEYGAFQGCKEL
+509 VTTMEYGAFQGCDAL
-524 SGEIDLSKLEVIP
+524 SGEIDLSNLEEIP
-537 GNAFCYDSKITSV
+537 GHAFCYDPNITSV

-556 KSIGDWAFIWAGI
+556 RSIGDWAFIWADI
-569 STISLPETLNS
+569 STISLPETLKS
-580 IGEYTFFLASLSG
+580 IGTYTFYKASLSG
-593 TVALPDSLTKLGAN
+593 TVALPDSLTQLGAS
-607 AFNGC
+607 AFSGC
-612 EEIEAIQIGSGLT
+612 EEVNAIQIGSGLK
-625 DIPSNAFDGCR
+625 DIPANAFAGCTNL
-636 KLTTITVNNRQEDVK
+636 KTITVNNRQEDVT
-651 IPKIDRVTVTYTIP
+651 IPKIDGVTVTYTIP
-665 SLTADD
+665 SLTADN
-671 DKVSTATDA
+671 DKVSAAADA
-680 LSLQDAVKQ
+680 LSLQQAVNQ
-689 AATNG
+689 ANG

-708 VTITAEQKVEITA
+708 VRIAAGQRVEITA
-721 TENHNIF
+721 NANENYNLF
-728 GNKDQNL
+728 GNKDEKPT
-735 ANLFVVEAGGE
+735 NLFVVEEGGE

-767 HGKTTINGNV
+767 HGKTTIDGNV

-786 NNIGVIED
+786 NDMGVIED
-794 KGSSAKL
+794 NGSSAEL

-812 IRGAHSA
+812 IRGALSA

-835 IRDNI
+835 IQDNI
-840 ANTSSSDSSSPAVL
+840 ANTPSSDSSSPAVL

-882 ASNDAKARFT
+882 ASSNAAKARFT

-904 SYTSD
+904 SYTPY

-917 VKYSAEFVLNN
+917 VKYSAEFVLNE

-939 AGGGVAVMDELPTK
+939 AGGGVAVMDELPTE
-953 EHGTAFTMY
+953 EHGTAFTMNG
-962 SGTISNNTASGY
+962 GTISNNTASGY
-974 RCSGGGIYSCSNRV
+974 RCSGGGIYSCSNYV

-1003 GGVYSEGNTQI
+1003 GGVYSEGNTEI
-1014 YTTLHIQNA
+1014 YTTLHIENA

-1048 QNGAVIYGNT
+1048 QDGAVIYGNT

-1099 FLYAPPGNLGTSGQG
+1099 FLYAPAGNRGTSGQG
-1114 TRYNAV
+1114 TRYNTV

-1148 PAVGSLIITG
+1148 PATGSLIITG

-1171 GGVVIGEATSLSNS
+1171 GGVVIGEATSLSYS
-1185 ISVKKVWD
+1185 ISVKKAWD

-1208 LKERDTGDVVST
+1208 LKERDTGDIVST
-1220 AELTSENGWQYT
+1220 AELTGENGWQHT
-1232 FTDLPLSPNHYTVTE
+1232 FTDLPLSPDHYTVTE

-1329 FEDLPESSYSVTED
+1329 FEDLPEGTYSVTED

-1369 LDPEPIEPI
+1369 LYPEPIEPIDPI

-1386 EIVTPPIVPE
+1386 EIVTPPIVPG

-1401 PSPPSTEETT
+1401 PNPPSTEETT
-1411 SVPPTEPTEESTEER
+1411 SVPPTEPTEESTDESTEER
-1426 SAESDPEESPIKE
+1426 STESDPQESPIKE

-1468 AGVGLLVFGF
+1468 AGAGLLVFGF

>member
-1 MEAGCTIFL
+1 
-10 RWYTPPCGTRFA
+10 
-22 AHEHNDNAKERN
+22 
-34 TAMKKRL
+34 MKKRL

-70 EDWEGAADFT
+70 EDREDIADYT
-80 DDSYSSSEQLFDDII
+80 DDSYSSGYSSSEQLFDDII

-109 VVAEEDANDSSDTEI
+109 VIAEEDANDSSDTEI
-124 DKAAD
+124 DRAAD

-138 EVQVSDAAKDRN
+138 EVQNTDAAEDRN
-150 DLENPDEETESDTQN
+150 DREDSDEETKSGTN
-165 PWEAGPSD
+165 PGETGPSD

-200 EDPFSYYDDNAL
+200 EDPFSYYDDDAS

-228 MAHENYA
+228 MAHEDYA
-235 YTDVSGTKYT
+235 YTDVSSGTEYM

-250 DHTATIWELTTSSG
+250 DHTAKIWKLITSSG
-264 EAECIL
+264 GAECIL
-270 PSTIYYTGDD
+270 PSTIYYTDD
-280 GVQEPAPYTVTE
+280 DDVPEPTPYTVTE
-292 LSLSYYS
+292 LRFSPYGNS
-299 GVTSDNNNY
+299 VTSVNNNY
-308 TSLVLPD
+308 TALVLPD
-315 TLTDIRRSL
+315 TLTDIGGSL

-335 PGSVKVFNATLQNMM
+335 PGSVKVFNATLQYMKQ
-350 ELKTLTF
+350 LRTLTF
-357 DEGVE
+357 EEGVE

-369 VSGCTK
+369 VSGCKNLT
-375 LETIHLPSSLQ
+375 TIHLPSSLQ

-417 SKCTSLKSIEL
+417 SECTSLKSIEL
-428 PASITTIPRSM
+428 PASITTIPSYM

-454 ITAIGNGAFGS
+454 ITAIGNSAFKS
-465 VTDWNGH
+465 
-472 ETADTALTEI
+472 DTALTEI

-495 FYGCSALTTVDLHN
+495 FYGCSALKTVDLHS
-509 VTTMEYGAFQGCKEL
+509 VTTMEYGAFQGCDAL
-524 SGEIDLSKLEVIP
+524 SGEIDLSNLEEIP
-537 GNAFCYDSKITSV
+537 GNAFCYDPNITSV

-556 KSIGDWAFIWAGI
+556 RSIGDWAFIWADI
-569 STISLPETLNS
+569 STISLPETLKS
-580 IGEYTFFLASLSG
+580 IGTYTFYKASLSG
-593 TVALPDSLTKLGAN
+593 TVALPDSLTQLGAS
-607 AFNGC
+607 AFSGC
-612 EEIEAIQIGSGLT
+612 EKVEAIQIDSGLT
-625 DIPSNAFDGCR
+625 DIPKDAFDGCTNL
-636 KLTTITVNNRQEDVK
+636 KTITVNNRREDVT
-651 IPKIDRVTVTYTIP
+651 IPKIDGVTVTYTIP
-665 SLTADD
+665 SLTADN
-671 DKVSTATDA
+671 DKVSNAEGA
-680 LSLQDAVKQ
+680 LSLQQAVDQ
-689 AATNG
+689 ANG
-694 TPVTIE
+694 PVTIEIE

-708 VTITAEQKVEITA
+708 VRIAAGQRVEITA
-721 TENHNIF
+721 NENCNIF
-728 GNKDQNL
+728 GNKDENL
-735 ANLFVVEAGGE
+735 ANLFVVEEGGE

-767 HGKTTINGNV
+767 HGKTTIDGNV

-786 NNIGVIED
+786 DSMGVIED
-794 KGSSAKL
+794 NGSSAEL

-812 IRGAHSA
+812 IRGALSA

-835 IRDNI
+835 IQDNI
-840 ANTSSSDSSSPAVL
+840 ANTPSSDSSSPAVL

-882 ASNDAKARFT
+882 ASSNAAKARFT

-904 SYTSD
+904 SYTPY

-917 VKYSAEFVLNN
+917 VKYSAEFVLNE

-939 AGGGVAVMDELPTK
+939 AGGGVAVMDELPTE
-953 EHGTAFTMY
+953 EHGTAFTMNG
-962 SGTISNNTASGY
+962 GTISNNTASGY
-974 RCSGGGIYSCSNRV
+974 RCSGGGIYSCSNYV

-1003 GGVYSEGNTQI
+1003 GGVYSEGNTEI
-1014 YTTLHIQNA
+1014 YTTLHIENA

-1048 QNGAVIYGNT
+1048 QDGAVIYGNT

-1099 FLYAPPGNLGTSGQG
+1099 FLYAPAGNRGTSGQG
-1114 TRYNAV
+1114 TRYNTV

-1148 PAVGSLIITG
+1148 PATGSLIITG

-1171 GGVVIGEATSLSNS
+1171 GGVVIGEATSLSYS
-1185 ISVKKVWD
+1185 ISVKKAWD

-1208 LKERDTGDVVST
+1208 LKERDTGDIVST
-1220 AELTSENGWQYT
+1220 AELTGENGWQHT
-1232 FTDLPLSPNHYTVTE
+1232 FTDLPLSPDHYTVTE

-1329 FEDLPESSYSVTED
+1329 FEDLPEGTYSVTED

-1369 LDPEPIEPI
+1369 LYPEPIEPIDPI

-1386 EIVTPPIVPE
+1386 EIVTPPIVPG

-1411 SVPPTEPTEESTEER
+1411 SVPPTEPTKESTEESTEER

-1439 TQETPSVSA
+1439 TQETSSVSA

-1468 AGVGLLVFGF
+1468 AGAGLLVFGF

>member
-1 MEAGCTIFL
+1 
-10 RWYTPPCGTRFA
+10 
-22 AHEHNDNAKERN
+22 
-34 TAMKKRL
+34 MKKRL

-70 EDWEGAADFT
+70 EDREDIADFT
-80 DDSYSSSEQLFDDII
+80 DDSYSSGYSSSEQLFDDII

-103 DDTAAE
+103 DDTAAK
-109 VVAEEDANDSSDTEI
+109 VIAEEDANDSSDTEI
-124 DKAAD
+124 DRAAD
-129 SIEETEPED
+129 SIEETESED
-138 EVQVSDAAKDRN
+138 EVQDTDAAEDRN
-150 DLENPDEETESDTQN
+150 DREDSDEETRSGTN
-165 PWEAGPSD
+165 PGETGPSD

-180 PDSWEETPKI
+180 SDSWEETPKI

-200 EDPFSYYDDNAL
+200 EDPFSYYDDDAS

-228 MAHENYA
+228 MAHEDYA
-235 YTDVSGTKYT
+235 YTDVSSGTEYM

-250 DHTATIWELTTSSG
+250 DHTAKIWKLTTSSG
-264 EAECIL
+264 GAECIL
-270 PSTIYYTGDD
+270 PSTIYYTDD
-280 GVQEPAPYTVTE
+280 DDVPEPTPYTVTE
-292 LSLSYYS
+292 LRFSPYGNS
-299 GVTSDNNNY
+299 VTSVNNNY
-308 TSLVLPD
+308 TALVLPD
-315 TLTDIRRSL
+315 TLTDIGGSL

-335 PGSVKVFNATLQNMM
+335 PGSVKVFNATLQYMK
-350 ELKTLTF
+350 ELRTLTF
-357 DEGVE
+357 EEGVE

-369 VSGCTK
+369 VSGCKNLT
-375 LETIHLPSSLQ
+375 TIHLPSSLQ

-417 SKCTSLKSIEL
+417 SECTSLKSIEL
-428 PASITTIPRSM
+428 PASITTIPSYM

-454 ITAIGNGAFGS
+454 ITAIGNSAFKS
-465 VTDWNGH
+465 
-472 ETADTALTEI
+472 DTALTEI

-495 FYGCSALTTVDLHN
+495 FYGCSALKTVDLHS
-509 VTTMEYGAFQGCKEL
+509 VTTMEYGAFQGCDAL
-524 SGEIDLSKLEVIP
+524 SGEIDLSNLEEIP
-537 GNAFCYDSKITSV
+537 GNAFCYDPNITSV

-556 KSIGDWAFIWAGI
+556 RSIGDWAFIWADI
-569 STISLPETLNS
+569 STISLPETLKS
-580 IGEYTFFLASLSG
+580 IGTYTFYKASLSG
-593 TVALPDSLTKLGAN
+593 TVALPDSLTQLGAS
-607 AFNGC
+607 AFSGC
-612 EEIEAIQIGSGLT
+612 EKVEAIQIGSGLT
-625 DIPSNAFDGCR
+625 DIPKDAFDGCTNL
-636 KLTTITVNNRQEDVK
+636 KTITVNNRREDVT
-651 IPKIDRVTVTYTIP
+651 IPKIDGVTVTYTIP
-665 SLTADD
+665 SLTADN
-671 DKVSTATDA
+671 DKVSNAEGA
-680 LSLQDAVKQ
+680 LSLQQAVDQ
-689 AATNG
+689 ANG
-694 TPVTIE
+694 PVTIEIE

-708 VTITAEQKVEITA
+708 VRIAAGQRVEITA
-721 TENHNIF
+721 NENCNIF
-728 GNKDQNL
+728 GNKDENL
-735 ANLFVVEAGGE
+735 ANLFVVEEGGE

-767 HGKTTINGNV
+767 HGKTTIDGNV

-786 NNIGVIED
+786 DSMGVIED
-794 KGSSAKL
+794 NGSSAEL

-812 IRGAHSA
+812 IRGALSA

-835 IRDNI
+835 IQDNI
-840 ANTSSSDSSSPAVL
+840 ANTPSSDSSSPAVL

-882 ASNDAKARFT
+882 ASSNAAKARFT
-892 MNGGTLSNNESH
+892 MNGGSLSNNESR
-904 SYTSD
+904 SYTPN

-917 VKYSAEFVLNN
+917 VKYSAEFVLND
-928 GTITGNCAYGG
+928 GTITGNCAHDG
-939 AGGGVAVMDELPTK
+939 AGGGVAVMDELPTE
-953 EHGTAFTMY
+953 EHGTAFTMNG
-962 SGTISNNTASGY
+962 GTISNNTASGY
-974 RCSGGGIYSCSNRV
+974 RCSGGGIYSCSNYV

-1003 GGVYSEGNTQI
+1003 GGVYSEGNTEI
-1014 YTTLHIQNA
+1014 YTTLHIENA

-1048 QNGAVIYGNT
+1048 QDGAVIYGNT

-1099 FLYAPPGNLGTSGQG
+1099 FLYAPPGNRGTSGQG
-1114 TRYNAV
+1114 TRYNTV

-1148 PAVGSLIITG
+1148 PATGSLIITG

-1171 GGVVIGEATSLSNS
+1171 GGVVIGEATSLSYS
-1185 ISVKKVWD
+1185 ISVKKAWD
-1193 NPGYEDTQPSGVTIH
+1193 NPGYEDTQPSSVTIH
-1208 LKERDTGDVVST
+1208 LKERDTGDIVST
-1220 AELTSENGWQYT
+1220 AELTGENGWQYT
-1232 FTDLPLSPNHYTVTE
+1232 FTDLPLSPDHYTVTE

-1329 FEDLPESSYSVTED
+1329 FEDLPEGTYSVTED

-1369 LDPEPIEPI
+1369 LYPEPIEPIDPI

-1386 EIVTPPIVPE
+1386 EIVTPPIVPG

-1401 PSPPSTEETT
+1401 PNPPSTEETT
-1411 SVPPTEPTEESTEER
+1411 SVPPTEPTEESTEESTEER

-1448 KPPKLIQTGQT
+1448 NPPKLIQTGQT

-1468 AGVGLLVFGF
+1468 AGAGLLVFGF

>member
-1 MEAGCTIFL
+1 
-10 RWYTPPCGTRFA
+10 
-22 AHEHNDNAKERN
+22 
-34 TAMKKRL
+34 MKKRL

-70 EDWEGAADFT
+70 EDREDIADYT
-80 DDSYSSSEQLFDDII
+80 DDSYSSGYSSSEQLFDDII

-109 VVAEEDANDSSDTEI
+109 VIAEEDANDSSDTEI
-124 DKAAD
+124 DRAAD
-129 SIEETEPED
+129 SIEETESED
-138 EVQVSDAAKDRN
+138 EVQDTDAAEDRN
-150 DLENPDEETESDTQN
+150 DREDSDEETRSGTN
-165 PWEAGPSD
+165 PGETGPSD

-180 PDSWEETPKI
+180 SDSWEETPKI

-200 EDPFSYYDDNAL
+200 EDPFSYYDDDAS

-228 MAHENYA
+228 MAHEDYA
-235 YTDVSGTKYT
+235 YTDVSSGTEYM

-250 DHTATIWELTTSSG
+250 DHTAKIWKLTTSSG
-264 EAECIL
+264 GAECIL
-270 PSTIYYTGDD
+270 PSTIYYTDD
-280 GVQEPAPYTVTE
+280 DDVPEPTPYTVTE
-292 LSLSYYS
+292 LRFSPYGNS
-299 GVTSDNNNY
+299 VTSVNNNY
-308 TSLVLPD
+308 TALVLPD
-315 TLTDIRRSL
+315 TLTDIGGSL

-335 PGSVKVFNATLQNMM
+335 PGSVKVFNATLQYMK
-350 ELKTLTF
+350 ELRTLTF
-357 DEGVE
+357 EEGVE

-369 VSGCTK
+369 VSGCKNLT
-375 LETIHLPSSLQ
+375 TIHLPSSLQ

-417 SKCTSLKSIEL
+417 SECTSLESIEL
-428 PASITTIPRSM
+428 PASITTIPSSM

-465 VTDWNGH
+465 VTDWNDQ

-495 FYGCSALTTVDLHN
+495 FYGCSALETVDLHS
-509 VTTMEYGAFQGCKEL
+509 VTTMGYAAFQGCDAL

-537 GNAFCYDSKITSV
+537 GHAFCYDPNITSV

-556 KSIGDWAFIWAGI
+556 RSIGDWAFIWADI

-580 IGEYTFFLASLSG
+580 IGTYTFYKASLSG
-593 TVALPDSLTKLGAN
+593 TVALPDSLTQLGAS
-607 AFNGC
+607 AFSGC
-612 EEIEAIQIGSGLT
+612 EEVNAIQIGSGLK
-625 DIPSNAFDGCR
+625 DIPANAFAGCTNL
-636 KLTTITVNNRQEDVK
+636 KTITVNNRWEDVT
-651 IPKIDRVTVTYTIP
+651 IPKIDGVTVTYTIP
-665 SLTADD
+665 SLEATD
-671 DKVSTATDA
+671 DKVSNAEGA
-680 LSLQDAVKQ
+680 LSLQQAVDQ
-689 AATNG
+689 ANG

-708 VTITAEQKVEITA
+708 VRIAAGQRVEITA
-721 TENHNIF
+721 NVNCNIF
-728 GNKDQNL
+728 GNNDKNL
-735 ANLFVVEAGGE
+735 TNLFVVEPGGE

-767 HGKTTINGNV
+767 HGKTTIDGNV

-786 NNIGVIED
+786 NDVGVIED
-794 KGSSAKL
+794 NGSSAEL

-812 IRGAHSA
+812 IRGALSA

-835 IRDNI
+835 IQANI

-854 LLGASTFTMNEG
+854 LLGASTFTMNGG

-882 ASNDAKARFT
+882 ASSNAAKARFT
-892 MNGGTLSNNESH
+892 MNGGSLSNNESR
-904 SYTSD
+904 SYTPN

-917 VKYSAEFVLNN
+917 VKYSAEFVLND
-928 GTITGNCAYGG
+928 GTITGNCAHDG
-939 AGGGVAVMDELPTK
+939 AGGGVAVMDELPTE
-953 EHGTAFTMY
+953 EHGTAFTMNG
-962 SGTISNNTASGY
+962 GTISNNTASGY
-974 RCSGGGIYSCSNRV
+974 RCSGGGIYSCSNYV

-1003 GGVYSEGNTQI
+1003 GGVYSEGNTEI
-1014 YTTLHIQNA
+1014 YTTLHIENA

-1048 QNGAVIYGNT
+1048 QDGAVIYGNT

-1099 FLYAPPGNLGTSGQG
+1099 FLYAPPGNRGTSGQG
-1114 TRYNAV
+1114 TRYNTV

-1148 PAVGSLIITG
+1148 PATGSLIITG

-1171 GGVVIGEATSLSNS
+1171 GGVVIGEATSLSYS
-1185 ISVKKVWD
+1185 ISVKKAWD
-1193 NPGYEDTQPSGVTIH
+1193 NPGYEDTQPSSVTIH
-1208 LKERDTGDVVST
+1208 LKERDTGDIVST
-1220 AELTSENGWQYT
+1220 AELTGENGWQYT

-1267 TNTYLTTPTPDVPAV
+1267 TNTHLTTPTPMPDVPAV

-1329 FEDLPESSYSVTED
+1329 FEDLPEGTYSVTED

-1369 LDPEPIEPI
+1369 LYPEPIEPIDPI

-1386 EIVTPPIVPE
+1386 EIVTPPIVPG

-1401 PSPPSTEETT
+1401 PNPPSTEETT
-1411 SVPPTEPTEESTEER
+1411 SVPPTEPTEESTDESTEER

-1439 TQETPSVSA
+1439 TQETSSVSA

-1468 AGVGLLVFGF
+1468 AGAGLLVFGF

>member
-1 MEAGCTIFL
+1 MKQL
-10 RWYTPPCGTRFA
+10 R
-22 AHEHNDNAKERN
+22 
-34 TAMKKRL
+34 
-41 LAGLLATSIA
+41 
-51 LSISMGAFPAMAAT
+51 
-65 NDDFV
+65 
-70 EDWEGAADFT
+70 
-80 DDSYSSSEQLFDDII
+80 
-95 FFDLDEEV
+95 
-103 DDTAAE
+103 
-109 VVAEEDANDSSDTEI
+109 
-124 DKAAD
+124 
-129 SIEETEPED
+129 
-138 EVQVSDAAKDRN
+138 
-150 DLENPDEETESDTQN
+150 
-165 PWEAGPSD
+165 
-173 AETEEDV
+173 
-180 PDSWEETPKI
+180 
-190 DSELEAAIAS
+190 
-200 EDPFSYYDDNAL
+200 
-212 EEEMDDD
+212 
-219 IALLAAGKT
+219 
-228 MAHENYA
+228 
-235 YTDVSGTKYT
+235 
-245 VDLYT
+245 
-250 DHTATIWELTTSSG
+250 
-264 EAECIL
+264 
-270 PSTIYYTGDD
+270 
-280 GVQEPAPYTVTE
+280 
-292 LSLSYYS
+292 
-299 GVTSDNNNY
+299 
-308 TSLVLPD
+308 
-315 TLTDIRRSL
+315 
-324 SGFKNVTEITI
+324 
-335 PGSVKVFNATLQNMM
+335 
-350 ELKTLTF
+350 TLTF
-357 DEGVE
+357 EEGVE

-369 VSGCTK
+369 VSGCKSLT
-375 LETIHLPSSLQ
+375 TIHLPSSLQ

-417 SKCTSLKSIEL
+417 SECTSLESIEL
-428 PASITTIPRSM
+428 PASITTIPSYM

-449 TAKGT
+449 TVKGT
-454 ITAIGNGAFGS
+454 ITAIGNSAFKS
-465 VTDWNGH
+465 
-472 ETADTALTEI
+472 DTALTEI

-495 FYGCSALTTVDLHN
+495 FYGCSALETVDLHS
-509 VTTMEYGAFQGCKEL
+509 VTTMEYAAFQGCDAL
-524 SGEIDLSKLEVIP
+524 SGEIDLSNLEVIP
-537 GNAFCYDSKITSV
+537 GHAFCYDPNITSV
-550 ITCPTL
+550 VTCPTL
-556 KSIGDWAFIWAGI
+556 RSIGDWAFIWAGI

-580 IGEYTFFLASLSG
+580 IGTYTFYKASLSG
-593 TVALPDSLTKLGAN
+593 TVALPDSLTQLGAS
-607 AFNGC
+607 AFSGC
-612 EEIEAIQIGSGLT
+612 EKVEAIQIGSGLT
-625 DIPSNAFDGCR
+625 DIPKDAFDGC
-636 KLTTITVNNRQEDVK
+636 KPKTITVNNRREDVT
-651 IPKIDRVTVTYTIP
+651 IPEIDGVTVTYTIP
-665 SLTADD
+665 SLTADN
-671 DKVSTATDA
+671 DKVSNAEGA
-680 LSLQDAVKQ
+680 LSLQQAVNQ
-689 AATNG
+689 ANG

-708 VTITAEQKVEITA
+708 VRIAAGQRVEITA
-721 TENHNIF
+721 NENCNIF
-728 GNKDQNL
+728 GNKDENL
-735 ANLFVVEAGGE
+735 ANLFVVEEGGE

-767 HGKTTINGNV
+767 HGKTTIDGNV

-786 NNIGVIED
+786 DSMGVIED
-794 KGSSAKL
+794 NGSSAEL

-819 SIRVTEG
+819 SIRVTKG

-835 IRDNI
+835 IQDNI
-840 ANTSSSDSSSPAVL
+840 ANTPSSDSSSPAVL
-854 LLGASTFTMNEG
+854 LLGASTFTMNRG

-882 ASNDAKARFT
+882 ASSNAAKARFT

-904 SYTSD
+904 SYTPY

-917 VKYSAEFVLNN
+917 VKYSAEFVLNE

-939 AGGGVAVMDELPTK
+939 AGGGVAVMDELPTE
-953 EHGTAFTMY
+953 EHGTAFTMNG
-962 SGTISNNTASGY
+962 GTISNNTASGY
-974 RCSGGGIYSCSNRV
+974 RCSGGGIYSCSNHV

-1003 GGVYSEGNTQI
+1003 GGVYSEGNTDI
-1014 YTTLHIQNA
+1014 YTTLHIENA

-1048 QNGAVIYGNT
+1048 QDGAVIYGNT

-1099 FLYAPPGNLGTSGQG
+1099 FLYAPAGNRGTSGQG
-1114 TRYNAV
+1114 TRYNTV

-1148 PAVGSLIITG
+1148 PATGSLIITG

-1171 GGVVIGEATSLSNS
+1171 GGVVIGEATSLSYS
-1185 ISVKKVWD
+1185 ISVKKAWD

-1208 LKERDTGDVVST
+1208 LKERDTGDIVST
-1220 AELTSENGWQYT
+1220 AELTGENGWQHT
-1232 FTDLPLSPNHYTVTE
+1232 FTDLPLSPDHYTVTE

-1329 FEDLPESSYSVTED
+1329 FEDLPEGTYSVTED

-1369 LDPEPIEPI
+1369 LYPEPIEPIDPI

-1386 EIVTPPIVPE
+1386 EIVTPPIVPG

-1401 PSPPSTEETT
+1401 PNPPSTEETT
-1411 SVPPTEPTEESTEER
+1411 SVPPTEPTEESTDESTEER

-1468 AGVGLLVFGF
+1468 AGAGLLVFGF

>member
-1 MEAGCTIFL
+1 
-10 RWYTPPCGTRFA
+10 
-22 AHEHNDNAKERN
+22 
-34 TAMKKRL
+34 MKKRL

-70 EDWEGAADFT
+70 EDREDIADFT
-80 DDSYSSSEQLFDDII
+80 DDSYSSGYSSSEQLFDDII

-109 VVAEEDANDSSDTEI
+109 VIAEEDANDSSDTEI
-124 DKAAD
+124 DRAAD

-138 EVQVSDAAKDRN
+138 EVQNTDAAEDRN
-150 DLENPDEETESDTQN
+150 DREYPDEETKSGTN
-165 PWEAGPSD
+165 PGEAGPSD

-200 EDPFSYYDDNAL
+200 EDPFSYYDDDAS

-219 IALLAAGKT
+219 IALLATGKT
-228 MAHENYA
+228 MAHEDYA
-235 YTDVSGTKYT
+235 YTDVSSGTEYM

-250 DHTATIWELTTSSG
+250 DHTAKIWKLTTSSG

-280 GVQEPAPYTVTE
+280 GVQEPNPYTVTE
-292 LSLSYYS
+292 LRFSPYGNS
-299 GVTSDNNNY
+299 VTSVNNNY
-308 TSLVLPD
+308 TALVLPD
-315 TLTDIRRSL
+315 TLTDIGGSL

-335 PGSVKVFNATLQNMM
+335 PGSVKVFNATLQNMKQ
-350 ELKTLTF
+350 LKTLTF

-369 VSGCTK
+369 VSGCKSLT
-375 LETIHLPSSLQ
+375 TIHLPSSLQ

-417 SKCTSLKSIEL
+417 SECTSLESIEL
-428 PASITTIPRSM
+428 PASITTIPSYM

-449 TAKGT
+449 TVKGT
-454 ITAIGNGAFGS
+454 ITAIGNSAFKS
-465 VTDWNGH
+465 
-472 ETADTALTEI
+472 DTALTEI

-495 FYGCSALTTVDLHN
+495 FYGCSALETVDLHS
-509 VTTMEYGAFQGCKEL
+509 VTTMEYAAFQGCDAL
-524 SGEIDLSKLEVIP
+524 SGEIDLSNLEVIP
-537 GNAFCYDSKITSV
+537 GHAFCYDPNITSV

-556 KSIGDWAFIWAGI
+556 RSIGDWAFIWADI

-580 IGEYTFFLASLSG
+580 IGTYTFYKASLSG
-593 TVALPDSLTKLGAN
+593 TVALPDSLTQLGAS
-607 AFNGC
+607 AFSGC
-612 EEIEAIQIGSGLT
+612 EEVNAIQIGSGLK
-625 DIPSNAFDGCR
+625 DIPANAFAGCTNL
-636 KLTTITVNNRQEDVK
+636 KTITVNNRREDVT
-651 IPKIDRVTVTYTIP
+651 IPEIDGVTVTYTIP
-665 SLTADD
+665 SLEATD
-671 DKVSTATDA
+671 DKVSNAEGA
-680 LSLQDAVKQ
+680 LSLQQAVNQ
-689 AATNG
+689 ANG

-708 VTITAEQKVEITA
+708 VRIAAGQRVEITA
-721 TENHNIF
+721 NENCNIF
-728 GNKDQNL
+728 GNKDENL
-735 ANLFVVEAGGE
+735 ANLFVVEEGGE

-767 HGKTTINGNV
+767 HGKTTIDGNV

-786 NNIGVIED
+786 DSMGVIED
-794 KGSSAKL
+794 NGSSAEL

-819 SIRVTEG
+819 SIRVTKG

-835 IRDNI
+835 IQDNI
-840 ANTSSSDSSSPAVL
+840 ANTPSSDSSSPAVL
-854 LLGASTFTMNEG
+854 LLGASTFTMNRG

-882 ASNDAKARFT
+882 ASSNAAKARFT

-904 SYTSD
+904 SYTPY

-917 VKYSAEFVLNN
+917 VKYSAEFVLNE

-939 AGGGVAVMDELPTK
+939 AGGGVAVMDELPTE
-953 EHGTAFTMY
+953 EHGTAFTMNG
-962 SGTISNNTASGY
+962 GTISNNTASGY
-974 RCSGGGIYSCSNRV
+974 RCSGGGIYSCSNYV

-1003 GGVYSEGNTQI
+1003 GGVYSEGNTDI
-1014 YTTLHIQNA
+1014 YTTLHIENA

-1048 QNGAVIYGNT
+1048 QDGAVIYGNT

-1099 FLYAPPGNLGTSGQG
+1099 FLYAPAGNRGTSGQG
-1114 TRYNAV
+1114 TRYNTV

-1148 PAVGSLIITG
+1148 PATGSLIITG

-1171 GGVVIGEATSLSNS
+1171 GGVVIGEATSLSYS

-1208 LKERDTGDVVST
+1208 LKERDTGDIVST
-1220 AELTSENGWQYT
+1220 AELTGENGWQHT
-1232 FTDLPLSPNHYTVTE
+1232 FTDLPLSPDHYTVTE

-1329 FEDLPESSYSVTED
+1329 FEDLPEGTYSVTED

-1369 LDPEPIEPI
+1369 LYPEPIEPIDPI

-1386 EIVTPPIVPE
+1386 EIVTPPIVPG

-1401 PSPPSTEETT
+1401 PNPPSTEETT
-1411 SVPPTEPTEESTEER
+1411 SVPPTEPTEESTEESTEER

-1439 TQETPSVSA
+1439 TQETSSVSA

-1468 AGVGLLVFGF
+1468 AGAGLLVFGF

>member
-1 MEAGCTIFL
+1 
-10 RWYTPPCGTRFA
+10 
-22 AHEHNDNAKERN
+22 
-34 TAMKKRL
+34 MKKRL

-70 EDWEGAADFT
+70 EDREDIADFT
-80 DDSYSSSEQLFDDII
+80 DDSYSSGYSSSEQLFDDII

-109 VVAEEDANDSSDTEI
+109 VIAEEDANDSSDTEI
-124 DKAAD
+124 DRAAD

-138 EVQVSDAAKDRN
+138 EVQNTDAAEDRN
-150 DLENPDEETESDTQN
+150 DREYPDEETKSGTN
-165 PWEAGPSD
+165 PGEAGPSD

-200 EDPFSYYDDNAL
+200 EDPFSYYDDDAS

-228 MAHENYA
+228 MAHEDYA
-235 YTDVSGTKYT
+235 YTDVSSGTEYM

-250 DHTATIWELTTSSG
+250 DHTAKIWKLTTSSG

-270 PSTIYYTGDD
+270 PSTIYYTDD
-280 GVQEPAPYTVTE
+280 DDVPEPTPYTVTE
-292 LSLSYYS
+292 LRFSPYGNS
-299 GVTSDNNNY
+299 VTSVNNNY
-308 TSLVLPD
+308 TALVLPD
-315 TLTDIRRSL
+315 TLTDIGGSL

-335 PGSVKVFNATLQNMM
+335 PGSVKVFNATLQYMKQ
-350 ELKTLTF
+350 LRTLTF
-357 DEGVE
+357 EEGVE

-369 VSGCTK
+369 VSGCKNLT
-375 LETIHLPSSLQ
+375 TIHLPSSLQ

-417 SKCTSLKSIEL
+417 SECTSLKSITL
-428 PASITTIPRSM
+428 PASITTIPSYM

-454 ITAIGNGAFGS
+454 ITAIGNSAFKS
-465 VTDWNGH
+465 
-472 ETADTALTEI
+472 DTALTEI

-495 FYGCSALTTVDLHN
+495 FYGCSALKTVDLHS
-509 VTTMEYGAFQGCKEL
+509 VTTMEYGAFQGCDAL
-524 SGEIDLSKLEVIP
+524 SGEIDLSNLEEIP
-537 GNAFCYDSKITSV
+537 GHAFCYDPNITSV

-556 KSIGDWAFIWAGI
+556 RSIGDWAFIWADI
-569 STISLPETLNS
+569 STISLPETLKS
-580 IGEYTFFLASLSG
+580 IGTYTFYKASLSG
-593 TVALPDSLTKLGAN
+593 TVALPDSLTQLGAS
-607 AFNGC
+607 AFSGC
-612 EEIEAIQIGSGLT
+612 EKVEAIQIGSGLT
-625 DIPSNAFDGCR
+625 DIPKDAFDGC
-636 KLTTITVNNRQEDVK
+636 KPKTITVNNRREDVH
-651 IPKIDRVTVTYTIP
+651 IPEIDGVTVTYTIP
-665 SLTADD
+665 SLTADN
-671 DKVSTATDA
+671 DKVSNAEGA
-680 LSLQDAVKQ
+680 LSLQQAVDQ
-689 AATNG
+689 ANG

-708 VTITAEQKVEITA
+708 VRIAAGQRVEITA
-721 TENHNIF
+721 NTNCNIF
-728 GNKDQNL
+728 GNKDKDL
-735 ANLFVVEAGGE
+735 TNLFVVEEGGE

-767 HGKTTINGNV
+767 HGKTTIDGNV

-786 NNIGVIED
+786 DSMGVIED
-794 KGSSAKL
+794 NGSSAEL

-812 IRGAHSA
+812 IRGALSA

-835 IRDNI
+835 IQDNI
-840 ANTSSSDSSSPAVL
+840 ANTPSSDSSSPAVL
-854 LLGASTFTMNEG
+854 LLGASTFTMNRG

-882 ASNDAKARFT
+882 ASSNAAKARFT

-904 SYTSD
+904 SYTPY

-939 AGGGVAVMDELPTK
+939 AGGGVAVMDELPTE
-953 EHGTAFTMY
+953 EHGTAFTMN
-962 SGTISNNTASGY
+962 GGIISNNTASGY
-974 RCSGGGIYSCSNRV
+974 RCSGGGIYSCSNYV

-1003 GGVYSEGNTQI
+1003 GGVYSEGNTEI
-1014 YTTLHIQNA
+1014 YTTLHIENA

-1048 QNGAVIYGNT
+1048 QDGAVIYGNT

-1099 FLYAPPGNLGTSGQG
+1099 FLYAPAGNRGTSGQG
-1114 TRYNAV
+1114 TRYNTV

-1148 PAVGSLIITG
+1148 PATGSLIITG

-1171 GGVVIGEATSLSNS
+1171 GGVVIGEATSLSHS
-1185 ISVKKVWD
+1185 ILVKKAWD

-1208 LKERDTGDVVST
+1208 LKERDTGDIVST
-1220 AELTSENGWQYT
+1220 AELSGENGWQHT
-1232 FTDLPLSPNHYTVTE
+1232 FTDLPLSPDHYTVTE

-1329 FEDLPESSYSVTED
+1329 FEDLPEGTYSVTED

-1355 DAGGFIITNTYERP
+1355 DAGAFIITNTYERP
-1369 LDPEPIEPI
+1369 LYPEPIDPIDPI

-1386 EIVTPPIVPE
+1386 EIVTPPIVPG

-1401 PSPPSTEETT
+1401 PNPPSTEETT
-1411 SVPPTEPTEESTEER
+1411 SVPPTEPTEESTDESTEER

-1439 TQETPSVSA
+1439 TQETSSVSA

-1468 AGVGLLVFGF
+1468 AGAGLLVFGF

>member
-1 MEAGCTIFL
+1 
-10 RWYTPPCGTRFA
+10 
-22 AHEHNDNAKERN
+22 
-34 TAMKKRL
+34 MKKRL

-70 EDWEGAADFT
+70 EDREDIADFT
-80 DDSYSSSEQLFDDII
+80 DDSYSSGYSSSEQLFDDII

-109 VVAEEDANDSSDTEI
+109 VIAEEDANDSSDTEI
-124 DKAAD
+124 DRAAD

-138 EVQVSDAAKDRN
+138 EVQDTDAAEDRN
-150 DLENPDEETESDTQN
+150 DREDSDEETKSGTQN
-165 PWEAGPSD
+165 PEEAGPSD

-200 EDPFSYYDDNAL
+200 EDPFSYYDDDAS

-228 MAHENYA
+228 MAHKDYA
-235 YTDVSGTKYT
+235 YTDVSSGTEYM

-250 DHTATIWELTTSSG
+250 DYTAKIRRLTSSSG
-264 EAECIL
+264 GAECIL
-270 PSTIYYTGDD
+270 PSTIYYTDD
-280 GVQEPAPYTVTE
+280 AGVQDPNPYTVTE
-292 LSLSYYS
+292 LSLPFSS
-299 GVTSDNNNY
+299 SVTSDY
-308 TSLVLPD
+308 TTLVLPD
-315 TLTDIRRSL
+315 TLTDMGGYL
-324 SGFKNVTEITI
+324 SSFKNVTEITI
-335 PGSVKVFNATLQNMM
+335 PGSVKVFKAILQNMT

-357 DEGVE
+357 EEGVE

-369 VSGCTK
+369 VSGCKNLT
-375 LETIHLPSSLQ
+375 TIHLPSSLQ
-386 KLSGTGTFSG
+386 KLSGTDTFSG

-417 SKCTSLKSIEL
+417 SECTSLESIEL
-428 PASITTIPRSM
+428 PASITTIPSHM

-454 ITAIGNGAFGS
+454 ITAIDNGAFGS
-465 VTDWNGH
+465 VTDWKNH

-495 FYGCSALTTVDLHN
+495 FYGCSALETVDLHS
-509 VTTMEYGAFQGCKEL
+509 VTTMGYAAFQGCKAL
-524 SGEIDLSKLEVIP
+524 SGKIDLSNLEVIP
-537 GNAFCYDSKITSV
+537 GHAFCYDPNITSV
-550 ITCPTL
+550 ITCSTL
-556 KSIGDWAFIWAGI
+556 SSIGDWAFIWAGI

-580 IGEYTFFLASLSG
+580 IGTYTFYKASLSG
-593 TVALPDSLTKLGAN
+593 TVALPDSLTQLGAS
-607 AFNGC
+607 AFSGC
-612 EEIEAIQIGSGLT
+612 KEVEAIQIGSGLT
-625 DIPSNAFDGCR
+625 DIPPNAFAGCTNL
-636 KLTTITVNNRQEDVK
+636 KTITVNNRREDVT
-651 IPKIDRVTVTYTIP
+651 IPKIDGVTVTYTIP
-665 SLTADD
+665 SLEATD
-671 DKVSTATDA
+671 DKVSNAEGA
-680 LSLQDAVKQ
+680 LSLQQAVDQ
-689 AATNG
+689 ANG

-708 VTITAEQKVEITA
+708 VRIAAGQRVEITA
-721 TENHNIF
+721 NANENYNLF
-728 GNKDQNL
+728 GNKDEKPT
-735 ANLFVVEAGGE
+735 NLFVVEEGGE

-767 HGKTTINGNV
+767 HGKTTIDGNV

-786 NNIGVIED
+786 NDVGVIED
-794 KGSSAKL
+794 NGSSAEL

-835 IRDNI
+835 IQDNI

-854 LLGASTFTMNEG
+854 LLGASTFTMNGG

-882 ASNDAKARFT
+882 ASSNAAKARFT

-904 SYTSD
+904 LYTPY

-917 VKYSAEFVLNN
+917 VKYSAEFVLND
-928 GTITGNCAYGG
+928 GTITGNCAHDG
-939 AGGGVAVMDELPTK
+939 AGGGVAVMDELPTE
-953 EHGTAFTMY
+953 EHGTAFTMNG
-962 SGTISNNTASGY
+962 GTISNNKASGY
-974 RCSGGGIYSCSNRV
+974 RCDGGGIYSCSNHV

-1003 GGVYSEGNTQI
+1003 GGIYSEGNTEI

-1058 AASAGDDFASPEVAT
+1058 AASAG
-1073 GAGGNGGVTLPD
+1073 GNGGVTLPD

-1099 FLYAPPGNLGTSGQG
+1099 FLYALAGNRGTSGQG

-1135 LALKSVVSDGVSI
+1135 LALKSVVSDGVSV

-1171 GGVVIGEATSLSNS
+1171 GGVVIGEETSLSYS
-1185 ISVKKVWD
+1185 ISVKKAWD

-1208 LKERDTGDVVST
+1208 LKERDTGDIVST
-1220 AELTSENGWQYT
+1220 AELTGENGWQYT
-1232 FTDLPLSPNHYTVTE
+1232 FTGLPLSPDHYTVTE

-1329 FEDLPESSYSVTED
+1329 FEDLPEGTYSVTED

-1369 LDPEPIEPI
+1369 LYPEPIEPIDPI

-1386 EIVTPPIVPE
+1386 EIVTPPIVPG

-1401 PSPPSTEETT
+1401 PNPPSTEETT
-1411 SVPPTEPTEESTEER
+1411 SVPPTEPTKESTEESTEER

-1468 AGVGLLVFGF
+1468 AGAGLLVFGF

>member
-1 MEAGCTIFL
+1 
-10 RWYTPPCGTRFA
+10 
-22 AHEHNDNAKERN
+22 
-34 TAMKKRL
+34 MKKRL

-70 EDWEGAADFT
+70 EDREDIADYT
-80 DDSYSSSEQLFDDII
+80 DDSYSSGYSSSEQLFDDII

-103 DDTAAE
+103 DDTAAK
-109 VVAEEDANDSSDTEI
+109 VIAEEDANDSSDTEI
-124 DKAAD
+124 DRAAD
-129 SIEETEPED
+129 SIEETESED
-138 EVQVSDAAKDRN
+138 EVQDTDAAEDRN
-150 DLENPDEETESDTQN
+150 DREDSDEETRSGTN
-165 PWEAGPSD
+165 PGETGPSD

-180 PDSWEETPKI
+180 SDSLEETPKI

-200 EDPFSYYDDNAL
+200 EDPFSYYDDDAS

-228 MAHENYA
+228 MAHEDYA
-235 YTDVSGTKYT
+235 YTDVSSGTEYM
-245 VDLYT
+245 VNLYT
-250 DHTATIWELTTSSG
+250 DHTAKIWKLTTSSG

-280 GVQEPAPYTVTE
+280 GVQESDPYTVTA
-292 LSLSYYS
+292 LSLSYWS

-308 TSLVLPD
+308 TALVLPD
-315 TLTDIRRSL
+315 TLTDIGGSL

-335 PGSVKVFNATLQNMM
+335 PGSVKVFNATLQNMKQ
-350 ELKTLTF
+350 LKTLTF

-369 VSGCTK
+369 VSGCKSLT
-375 LETIHLPSSLQ
+375 TIHLPSSLQ

-417 SKCTSLKSIEL
+417 SECTSLESIEL
-428 PASITTIPRSM
+428 PASITTIPSSM

-465 VTDWNGH
+465 VTDWKDQ
-472 ETADTALTEI
+472 EIADTVLTEI

-495 FYGCSALTTVDLHN
+495 FYGCSALETVDLHS
-509 VTTMEYGAFQGCKEL
+509 VTTMGYGAFQGCDAL
-524 SGEIDLSKLEVIP
+524 SREIDLSNLEVIP
-537 GNAFCYDSKITSV
+537 GHAFCYDPNITSV

-556 KSIGDWAFIWAGI
+556 RSIGDWAFIWADI

-580 IGEYTFFLASLSG
+580 IGTYTFYKASLSG
-593 TVALPDSLTKLGAN
+593 TVALPDSLTQLGAS
-607 AFNGC
+607 AFSGC
-612 EEIEAIQIGSGLT
+612 KEVNAIQIGSGLK
-625 DIPSNAFDGCR
+625 DIPANAFAGCTNL
-636 KLTTITVNNRQEDVK
+636 KTITVNNRREDVT
-651 IPKIDRVTVTYTIP
+651 IPKIDGVTVTYTIP
-665 SLTADD
+665 SLEATD
-671 DKVSTATDA
+671 DKVSNAEGA
-680 LSLQDAVKQ
+680 LSLQQAVDQ
-689 AATNG
+689 ANG

-708 VTITAEQKVEITA
+708 VRIAAGQRVEITA
-721 TENHNIF
+721 NENYNLF
-728 GNKDQNL
+728 GNKDEKPT
-735 ANLFVVEAGGE
+735 NLFVVEAGGK

-767 HGKTTINGNV
+767 HGKTTIDGNV

-786 NNIGVIED
+786 DSMGVIED
-794 KGSSAKL
+794 NGSSAEL

-812 IRGAHSA
+812 IRGARSA

-835 IRDNI
+835 IQDNI
-840 ANTSSSDSSSPAVL
+840 ANTASSDSSSPAVL
-854 LLGASTFTMNEG
+854 LLGASTFTMNRG

-882 ASNDAKARFT
+882 ASSNAAKARFT

-904 SYTSD
+904 SYTPY

-917 VKYSAEFVLNN
+917 VKYSAEFVLNE

-939 AGGGVAVMDELPTK
+939 AGGGVAVMDELPTE
-953 EHGTAFTMY
+953 EHGTAFTMNG
-962 SGTISNNTASGY
+962 GTISNNTASGY
-974 RCSGGGIYSCSNRV
+974 RCSGGGIYSCSNYV

-1003 GGVYSEGNTQI
+1003 GGVYSEGNTDI

-1048 QNGAVIYGNT
+1048 QDGAVIYGNT

-1099 FLYAPPGNLGTSGQG
+1099 FLYAPAGNRGTSGQG
-1114 TRYNAV
+1114 TRYNTV

-1135 LALKSVVSDGVSI
+1135 MALKSVVSDGVSI
-1148 PAVGSLIITG
+1148 PATGSLIITG

-1171 GGVVIGEATSLSNS
+1171 GGVVIGEATSLSYS
-1185 ISVKKVWD
+1185 ISVKKAWD

-1208 LKERDTGDVVST
+1208 LKERDTGDIVST
-1220 AELTSENGWQYT
+1220 AELTGENGWQHT
-1232 FTDLPLSPNHYTVTE
+1232 FTDLPLSPDHYTVTE

-1329 FEDLPESSYSVTED
+1329 FEDLPEGTYSVTED

-1369 LDPEPIEPI
+1369 LYPEPIEPIDPI

-1386 EIVTPPIVPE
+1386 EIVTPPIVPG

-1401 PSPPSTEETT
+1401 PNPPSTEETT
-1411 SVPPTEPTEESTEER
+1411 SVPPTEPTEESTDESTEER
-1426 SAESDPEESPIKE
+1426 STESDPQESPIKE

-1468 AGVGLLVFGF
+1468 AGAGLLVFGF

>member
-1 MEAGCTIFL
+1 
-10 RWYTPPCGTRFA
+10 
-22 AHEHNDNAKERN
+22 
-34 TAMKKRL
+34 MKKRL

-70 EDWEGAADFT
+70 EDREDIADYT
-80 DDSYSSSEQLFDDII
+80 DDSYSSGYSSSEQLFDDII

-109 VVAEEDANDSSDTEI
+109 VIAEEDANDSSDTEI
-124 DKAAD
+124 DRAAD

-138 EVQVSDAAKDRN
+138 EVQDTDAAEDRN
-150 DLENPDEETESDTQN
+150 DREYPDEETKSGTN
-165 PWEAGPSD
+165 PGETGPSD

-180 PDSWEETPKI
+180 SDSWEETPKI

-200 EDPFSYYDDNAL
+200 EDPFSYYDDDAS

-228 MAHENYA
+228 MAHEDYA
-235 YTDVSGTKYT
+235 YTDVSSGTEYM

-250 DHTATIWELTTSSG
+250 DHTAKIWKLTTSSG
-264 EAECIL
+264 GAECIL
-270 PSTIYYTGDD
+270 PSTIYYTDD
-280 GVQEPAPYTVTE
+280 DDVPEPTPYTVTE
-292 LSLSYYS
+292 LRFSPYGNS
-299 GVTSDNNNY
+299 VTSVNNNY
-308 TSLVLPD
+308 TALVLPD
-315 TLTDIRRSL
+315 TLTDIGGSL

-335 PGSVKVFNATLQNMM
+335 PGSVKVFNATLQYMKQ
-350 ELKTLTF
+350 LRTLTF
-357 DEGVE
+357 EEGVE

-369 VSGCTK
+369 VSGCKNLT
-375 LETIHLPSSLQ
+375 TIHLPSSLQ

-417 SKCTSLKSIEL
+417 SECTSLESIEL
-428 PASITTIPRSM
+428 PASITTIPSYM

-454 ITAIGNGAFGS
+454 ITAIGNSAFKS
-465 VTDWNGH
+465 
-472 ETADTALTEI
+472 DTALTKI

-495 FYGCSALTTVDLHN
+495 FYGCSALKTVDLHS
-509 VTTMEYGAFQGCKEL
+509 VTTMEYGAFQGCDAL
-524 SGEIDLSKLEVIP
+524 SGEIDLSNLEVIP
-537 GNAFCYDSKITSV
+537 GHAFCYDPNITSV

-556 KSIGDWAFIWAGI
+556 RSIGDWAFIWAGI

-580 IGEYTFFLASLSG
+580 IGTYTFYKASLSG
-593 TVALPDSLTKLGAN
+593 TVALPDSLTQLGAS
-607 AFNGC
+607 AFSGC
-612 EEIEAIQIGSGLT
+612 EKVEAIQIGSGLT
-625 DIPSNAFDGCR
+625 DIPKDAFDGC
-636 KLTTITVNNRQEDVK
+636 KPKTITVNNRREDVT
-651 IPKIDRVTVTYTIP
+651 IPKIDGVTVTYTIP
-665 SLTADD
+665 SLTADN
-671 DKVSTATDA
+671 DKVSVAADA
-680 LSLQDAVKQ
+680 LSLQQAVDQ
-689 AATNG
+689 ANG

-708 VTITAEQKVEITA
+708 VRIAAGQRVEITA
-721 TENHNIF
+721 NANENYNLF
-728 GNKDQNL
+728 GNKDEKPT
-735 ANLFVVEAGGE
+735 NLFVVEEGGE

-767 HGKTTINGNV
+767 HGKTTIDGNV

-786 NNIGVIED
+786 NNVGVIED
-794 KGSSAKL
+794 NGSSAEL

-812 IRGAHSA
+812 IRGALSA

-835 IRDNI
+835 IQDNI
-840 ANTSSSDSSSPAVL
+840 ANTPSSDSSSPAVL

-882 ASNDAKARFT
+882 ASSNAAKARFT

-904 SYTSD
+904 SYTPY

-917 VKYSAEFVLNN
+917 VKYSAEFVLNE

-939 AGGGVAVMDELPTK
+939 AGGGVAVMDELPTE
-953 EHGTAFTMY
+953 EHGTAFTMNG
-962 SGTISNNTASGY
+962 GTISNNTASGY
-974 RCSGGGIYSCSNRV
+974 RCSGGGIYSCSNYV

-1003 GGVYSEGNTQI
+1003 GGVYSEGNTEI
-1014 YTTLHIQNA
+1014 YTTLHIENA

-1048 QNGAVIYGNT
+1048 QDGAVIYGNT

-1099 FLYAPPGNLGTSGQG
+1099 FLYAPAGNRGTSGQG

-1148 PAVGSLIITG
+1148 PATGSLIITG

-1171 GGVVIGEATSLSNS
+1171 GGVVIGEATSLSHS
-1185 ISVKKVWD
+1185 ILVKKAWD
-1193 NPGYEDTQPSGVTIH
+1193 NPGHEDTQPSGVTIH
-1208 LKERDTGDVVST
+1208 LKERDTGDIVST
-1220 AELTSENGWQYT
+1220 AELTGENGWQHT
-1232 FTDLPLSPNHYTVTE
+1232 FTDLPLSPDHYTVTE

-1267 TNTYLTTPTPDVPAV
+1267 TNTYLTTTTPDVPAV

-1294 DYKWERPASIHVSL
+1294 DYKWKRPASIHVSL

-1329 FEDLPESSYSVTED
+1329 FEDLPEGTYSVTED

-1369 LDPEPIEPI
+1369 LYPEPIEPIDPI

-1386 EIVTPPIVPE
+1386 EIVTPPIVPG

-1401 PSPPSTEETT
+1401 PNPPSTEETT
-1411 SVPPTEPTEESTEER
+1411 SVPPTEPTKESTEESTEER

-1468 AGVGLLVFGF
+1468 AGAGLLVFGF

>member
-1 MEAGCTIFL
+1 
-10 RWYTPPCGTRFA
+10 
-22 AHEHNDNAKERN
+22 
-34 TAMKKRL
+34 MKKRL

-70 EDWEGAADFT
+70 EDREDIADYT
-80 DDSYSSSEQLFDDII
+80 DDSYSSGHSSSEQLFDDII

-109 VVAEEDANDSSDTEI
+109 VIAEEDANDSSDTEI
-124 DKAAD
+124 DRAAD

-138 EVQVSDAAKDRN
+138 EVQDTDAAEDRN
-150 DLENPDEETESDTQN
+150 DREDPDEETKSGTQN
-165 PWEAGPSD
+165 PEEAGPSD
-173 AETEEDV
+173 AEIEEDV

-200 EDPFSYYDDNAL
+200 EDPFSYYDDDAS

-228 MAHENYA
+228 MAHEDYA
-235 YTDVSGTKYT
+235 YTDVSSGTEYM

-250 DHTATIWELTTSSG
+250 DHTAKIWKLTTSSG
-264 EAECIL
+264 GAECIL

-280 GVQEPAPYTVTE
+280 DVPEPTPYTVTE
-292 LSLSYYS
+292 LRFSPYGNS
-299 GVTSDNNNY
+299 VTSVNNNY
-308 TSLVLPD
+308 TALVLPD
-315 TLTDIRRSL
+315 TLTDIGGSL

-335 PGSVKVFNATLQNMM
+335 PGSVKVFNATLQYMKQ
-350 ELKTLTF
+350 LRTLTF
-357 DEGVE
+357 EEGVE

-369 VSGCTK
+369 VSGCKNLT
-375 LETIHLPSSLQ
+375 TIHLPSSLQ

-417 SKCTSLKSIEL
+417 SECTSLKSITL
-428 PASITTIPRSM
+428 PASITTIPSYM

-454 ITAIGNGAFGS
+454 ITAIGNSAFKS
-465 VTDWNGH
+465 
-472 ETADTALTEI
+472 DTALTEI

-495 FYGCSALTTVDLHN
+495 FYGCSALKTVDLHS
-509 VTTMEYGAFQGCKEL
+509 VTTMEYGAFQGCDAL
-524 SGEIDLSKLEVIP
+524 SGEIDLSNLEEIP
-537 GNAFCYDSKITSV
+537 GHAFCYDPNITSV

-556 KSIGDWAFIWAGI
+556 RSIGDWAFIWADI
-569 STISLPETLNS
+569 STISLPETLKS
-580 IGEYTFFLASLSG
+580 IGTYTFYKASLSG
-593 TVALPDSLTKLGAN
+593 TVALPDSLTQLGAS
-607 AFNGC
+607 AFSGC
-612 EEIEAIQIGSGLT
+612 EKVEAIQIGSGLT
-625 DIPSNAFDGCR
+625 DIPKDAFDGC
-636 KLTTITVNNRQEDVK
+636 KPKTITVNNRREDVH
-651 IPKIDRVTVTYTIP
+651 IPEIDGVTVTYTIP
-665 SLTADD
+665 SLEATD
-671 DKVSTATDA
+671 DKVSNAEGA
-680 LSLQDAVKQ
+680 LSLQQAVDQ
-689 AATNG
+689 ANG
-694 TPVTIE
+694 PVTIE
-700 KDIRLDEP
+700 IEKNICLNAP
-708 VTITAEQKVEITA
+708 VTIAKGKQVEITA
-721 TENHNIF
+721 NANENYNLF
-728 GNKDQNL
+728 GNKDEKPT
-735 ANLFVVEAGGE
+735 NLFVVEEGGE

-767 HGKTTINGNV
+767 HGKTTIDGNV

-786 NNIGVIED
+786 DSMGVIED
-794 KGSSAKL
+794 NGSSAEL

-812 IRGAHSA
+812 IRGARSA

-835 IRDNI
+835 IQDNI

-854 LLGASTFTMNEG
+854 LLGASTFTMNGG

-882 ASNDAKARFT
+882 ASSNAAKARFT
-892 MNGGTLSNNESH
+892 MNSGTLSNNESR
-904 SYTSD
+904 SYTPK

-939 AGGGVAVMDELPTK
+939 AGGGVAVMDELPTE
-953 EHGTAFTMY
+953 EHGTAFTMNG
-962 SGTISNNTASGY
+962 GTISNNTASGY
-974 RCSGGGIYSCSNRV
+974 RCSGGGIYSCSNYV

-1003 GGVYSEGNTQI
+1003 GGVYSEGNTEI
-1014 YTTLHIQNA
+1014 YTTLHIENA

-1048 QNGAVIYGNT
+1048 QDGAVIYGNT

-1099 FLYAPPGNLGTSGQG
+1099 FLYAPAGNRGTSGQG
-1114 TRYNAV
+1114 TRYNTV

-1148 PAVGSLIITG
+1148 PATGSLIITG

-1171 GGVVIGEATSLSNS
+1171 GGVVIGEATSLSYS
-1185 ISVKKVWD
+1185 ISVKKAWD

-1208 LKERDTGDVVST
+1208 LKERDTGDIVST
-1220 AELTSENGWQYT
+1220 AELTGENGWQHT
-1232 FTDLPLSPNHYTVTE
+1232 FTDLPLSPDHYTVTE

-1329 FEDLPESSYSVTED
+1329 FEDLPEGTYSVTED

-1369 LDPEPIEPI
+1369 LYPEPIEPIDPI

-1386 EIVTPPIVPE
+1386 EIVTPPIVPG

-1401 PSPPSTEETT
+1401 PNPPSTEETT
-1411 SVPPTEPTEESTEER
+1411 SVPPTEPTEESTEESTEER

-1448 KPPKLIQTGQT
+1448 NPPKLIQTGQT

-1468 AGVGLLVFGF
+1468 AGAGLLVFGF

>member
-1 MEAGCTIFL
+1 
-10 RWYTPPCGTRFA
+10 
-22 AHEHNDNAKERN
+22 
-34 TAMKKRL
+34 MKKRL

-70 EDWEGAADFT
+70 EDREDIADYT
-80 DDSYSSSEQLFDDII
+80 DDSYSSGYSSSEQLFDDII

-109 VVAEEDANDSSDTEI
+109 VIAEEDANDSSDTEI
-124 DKAAD
+124 DRAAD

-138 EVQVSDAAKDRN
+138 EVQNTDAAEDRN
-150 DLENPDEETESDTQN
+150 DREYPDEETKSGTN
-165 PWEAGPSD
+165 PGEAGPSD

-200 EDPFSYYDDNAL
+200 EDPFSYYDDDAS

-228 MAHENYA
+228 MAHEDYA
-235 YTDVSGTKYT
+235 YTDVSSGTEYM
-245 VDLYT
+245 VNLYT
-250 DHTATIWELTTSSG
+250 DHTAKIRKLTTSSG
-264 EAECIL
+264 GAECIL

-280 GVQEPAPYTVTE
+280 GVPEPNPYTVTE
-292 LSLSYYS
+292 LSLSYWS

-308 TSLVLPD
+308 TALVLPD
-315 TLTDIRRSL
+315 TLTDIGGSL

-335 PGSVKVFNATLQNMM
+335 PGSVKVFKATLQNMK

-357 DEGVE
+357 EEGVE

-369 VSGCTK
+369 VSGCKSLT
-375 LETIHLPSSLQ
+375 TIHLPSSLQ

-417 SKCTSLKSIEL
+417 SECTSLESIEL
-428 PASITTIPRSM
+428 PASITTIPSSM

-465 VTDWNGH
+465 VTDWKDQ
-472 ETADTALTEI
+472 EIADTALTEI

-495 FYGCSALTTVDLHN
+495 FYGCSALETVDLHS
-509 VTTMEYGAFQGCKEL
+509 VTTMGYGAFQGCDAL
-524 SGEIDLSKLEVIP
+524 SGEIDLSNLEVIP
-537 GNAFCYDSKITSV
+537 GHAFCYDPNITSV

-556 KSIGDWAFIWAGI
+556 RSIGDWAFIWADI

-580 IGEYTFFLASLSG
+580 IGTYTFYKASLSG
-593 TVALPDSLTKLGAN
+593 TVALPDSLTQLGAS
-607 AFNGC
+607 AFSGC
-612 EEIEAIQIGSGLT
+612 EEVNAIQIGSGLK
-625 DIPSNAFDGCR
+625 DIPANAFAGCTNL
-636 KLTTITVNNRQEDVK
+636 KTITVNNRREDVT
-651 IPKIDRVTVTYTIP
+651 IPKIDGVTVTYTIP
-665 SLTADD
+665 SLEATD
-671 DKVSTATDA
+671 DKVSNAEGA
-680 LSLQDAVKQ
+680 LSLQQAVDQ
-689 AATNG
+689 ANG
-694 TPVTIE
+694 PVTIE
-700 KDIRLDEP
+700 IEKNICLNAP
-708 VTITAEQKVEITA
+708 VTIAAGQRVEITA
-721 TENHNIF
+721 NENYNLF
-728 GNKDQNL
+728 GNKDEKPT
-735 ANLFVVEAGGE
+735 NLFVVEEGGE

-767 HGKTTINGNV
+767 HGKTTIDGNV

-786 NNIGVIED
+786 DSMGVIED
-794 KGSSAKL
+794 NGSSAEL

-812 IRGAHSA
+812 IRGALSA

-835 IRDNI
+835 IQDNI
-840 ANTSSSDSSSPAVL
+840 ANTPSSDSSSPAVL
-854 LLGASTFTMNEG
+854 LLGASTFTMNGG

-882 ASNDAKARFT
+882 ASSNAAKARFT

-904 SYTSD
+904 SYTPY

-917 VKYSAEFVLNN
+917 VKYSAEFVLNE

-939 AGGGVAVMDELPTK
+939 AGGGVAVMDELPTE
-953 EHGTAFTMY
+953 EHGTAFTMNG
-962 SGTISNNTASGY
+962 GTISNNTASGY
-974 RCSGGGIYSCSNRV
+974 RCSGGGIYSCSNYV

-1003 GGVYSEGNTQI
+1003 GGVYSEGNTEI
-1014 YTTLHIQNA
+1014 YTTLHIENA

-1048 QNGAVIYGNT
+1048 QDGAVIYGNT

-1099 FLYAPPGNLGTSGQG
+1099 FLYAPAGNRGTSGQG

-1148 PAVGSLIITG
+1148 PATGSLIITG

-1171 GGVVIGEATSLSNS
+1171 GGVVIGEATSLSHS
-1185 ISVKKVWD
+1185 ILVKKAWD
-1193 NPGYEDTQPSGVTIH
+1193 NPGHEDTQPSGVTIH
-1208 LKERDTGDVVST
+1208 LKERDTGDIVST
-1220 AELTSENGWQYT
+1220 AELTGENGWQHT
-1232 FTDLPLSPNHYTVTE
+1232 FTDLPLSPDHYTVTE

-1329 FEDLPESSYSVTED
+1329 FEDLPEGTYSVTED

-1369 LDPEPIEPI
+1369 LYPEPIEPIDPI

-1386 EIVTPPIVPE
+1386 EIVTPPIVPG

-1401 PSPPSTEETT
+1401 PNPPSTEETT
-1411 SVPPTEPTEESTEER
+1411 SVPPTEPTEESTEESTEER

-1448 KPPKLIQTGQT
+1448 NPPKLIQTGQT

-1468 AGVGLLVFGF
+1468 AGAGLLVFGF

>member
-1 MEAGCTIFL
+1 
-10 RWYTPPCGTRFA
+10 
-22 AHEHNDNAKERN
+22 
-34 TAMKKRL
+34 MKKRL

-70 EDWEGAADFT
+70 EDREDIADYT
-80 DDSYSSSEQLFDDII
+80 DDSYSSGYSSSEQLFDDII

-109 VVAEEDANDSSDTEI
+109 VIAEEDANDSSDTEI
-124 DKAAD
+124 DRAAD

-138 EVQVSDAAKDRN
+138 EVQNTDAAEDRN
-150 DLENPDEETESDTQN
+150 DREYPDEETKSGTN
-165 PWEAGPSD
+165 PGEAGPSD

-200 EDPFSYYDDNAL
+200 EDPFSYYDDDAS

-228 MAHENYA
+228 MAHEDYA
-235 YTDVSGTKYT
+235 YTDVSSGTEYM

-250 DHTATIWELTTSSG
+250 DHTAKIWKLTTSSG

-270 PSTIYYTGDD
+270 PSTIYYTDDD
-280 GVQEPAPYTVTE
+280 GVPEPNPYTVTE
-292 LSLSYYS
+292 LRFSPYGNS
-299 GVTSDNNNY
+299 VTSVNNNY
-308 TSLVLPD
+308 TALVLPD
-315 TLTDIRRSL
+315 TLTDIGGSL

-335 PGSVKVFNATLQNMM
+335 PGSVKVFNATLQYMKQ
-350 ELKTLTF
+350 LRTLTF
-357 DEGVE
+357 EEGVE

-369 VSGCTK
+369 VSGCKSLT
-375 LETIHLPSSLQ
+375 TIHLPSSLQ

-417 SKCTSLKSIEL
+417 SECTSLESIEL
-428 PASITTIPRSM
+428 PASITTIPSYM

-449 TAKGT
+449 TVKGT
-454 ITAIGNGAFGS
+454 ITAIGNSAFKS
-465 VTDWNGH
+465 
-472 ETADTALTEI
+472 DTALTEI

-495 FYGCSALTTVDLHN
+495 FYGCSALETVDLHS
-509 VTTMEYGAFQGCKEL
+509 VTTMEYAAFQGCDAL
-524 SGEIDLSKLEVIP
+524 SGEIDLSNLEVIP
-537 GNAFCYDSKITSV
+537 GHAFCYDPNITSV
-550 ITCPTL
+550 VTCPTL
-556 KSIGDWAFIWAGI
+556 RSIGDWAFIWAGI

-580 IGEYTFFLASLSG
+580 IGTYMFYKASLSG
-593 TVALPDSLTKLGAN
+593 TVALPDSLTQLGAS
-607 AFNGC
+607 AFSGC
-612 EEIEAIQIGSGLT
+612 EKVEAIQIGSGLT
-625 DIPSNAFDGCR
+625 DIPKDAFDGC
-636 KLTTITVNNRQEDVK
+636 KPKTITVNNRREDVT
-651 IPKIDRVTVTYTIP
+651 IPEIDGVTVTYTIP
-665 SLTADD
+665 SLTADN
-671 DKVSTATDA
+671 DKVSNAEGA
-680 LSLQDAVKQ
+680 LSLQQAVNQ
-689 AATNG
+689 ANG

-708 VTITAEQKVEITA
+708 VRIAAGQRVEITA
-721 TENHNIF
+721 NENCNIF
-728 GNKDQNL
+728 GNKDENL
-735 ANLFVVEAGGE
+735 ANLFVVEEGGE

-767 HGKTTINGNV
+767 HGKTTIDGNV

-786 NNIGVIED
+786 DSMGVIED
-794 KGSSAKL
+794 NGSSAEL

-819 SIRVTEG
+819 SIRVTKG

-835 IRDNI
+835 IQDNI
-840 ANTSSSDSSSPAVL
+840 ANTPSSDSSSPAVL
-854 LLGASTFTMNEG
+854 LLGASTFTMNRG

-882 ASNDAKARFT
+882 ASSNAAKARFT

-904 SYTSD
+904 SYTPY

-917 VKYSAEFVLNN
+917 VKYSAEFVLNE

-939 AGGGVAVMDELPTK
+939 AGGGVAVMDELPTE
-953 EHGTAFTMY
+953 EHGTAFTMNG
-962 SGTISNNTASGY
+962 GTISNNTASGY
-974 RCSGGGIYSCSNRV
+974 RCSGGGIYSCSNHV

-1003 GGVYSEGNTQI
+1003 GGVYSEGNTDI
-1014 YTTLHIQNA
+1014 YTTLHIENA

-1048 QNGAVIYGNT
+1048 QDGAVIYGNT

-1099 FLYAPPGNLGTSGQG
+1099 FLYAPAGNRGTSGQG
-1114 TRYNAV
+1114 TRYNTV

-1148 PAVGSLIITG
+1148 PATGSLIITG

-1171 GGVVIGEATSLSNS
+1171 GGVVIGEATSLSYS
-1185 ISVKKVWD
+1185 ISVKKAWD

-1208 LKERDTGDVVST
+1208 LKERDTGDIVST
-1220 AELTSENGWQYT
+1220 AELTGENGWQHT
-1232 FTDLPLSPNHYTVTE
+1232 FTDLPLSPDHYTVTE

-1329 FEDLPESSYSVTED
+1329 FEDLPEGTYSVTED

-1369 LDPEPIEPI
+1369 LYPEPIEPIDPI

-1386 EIVTPPIVPE
+1386 EIVTPPIVPG

-1401 PSPPSTEETT
+1401 PNPPSTEETT
-1411 SVPPTEPTEESTEER
+1411 SVPPTEPTEESTDESTEER

-1468 AGVGLLVFGF
+1468 AGAGLLVFGF

>member
-1 MEAGCTIFL
+1 
-10 RWYTPPCGTRFA
+10 
-22 AHEHNDNAKERN
+22 
-34 TAMKKRL
+34 MKKRL

-70 EDWEGAADFT
+70 EDREDIADFT
-80 DDSYSSSEQLFDDII
+80 DDSYSSGYSSSEQLFDDII

-109 VVAEEDANDSSDTEI
+109 VIAEEDANDSSDTEI
-124 DKAAD
+124 DRAAD

-138 EVQVSDAAKDRN
+138 EVQNTDAAEDRN
-150 DLENPDEETESDTQN
+150 DREYPDEETKSGTN
-165 PWEAGPSD
+165 PGEAGPSD

-200 EDPFSYYDDNAL
+200 EDPFSYYDDDAS

-228 MAHENYA
+228 MAHEDYA
-235 YTDVSGTKYT
+235 YTDVSSGTEYM

-250 DHTATIWELTTSSG
+250 DHTAKIWKLTTSSG
-264 EAECIL
+264 GAECIL

-280 GVQEPAPYTVTE
+280 GVQEPNPYTVTE
-292 LSLSYYS
+292 LRFSPYGNS
-299 GVTSDNNNY
+299 VTSVNNNY
-308 TSLVLPD
+308 TALVLPD
-315 TLTDIRRSL
+315 TLTDIGGSL

-335 PGSVKVFNATLQNMM
+335 PGSVKVFNATLQYMKQ
-350 ELKTLTF
+350 LRTLTF

-369 VSGCTK
+369 VSGCKNLT
-375 LETIHLPSSLQ
+375 TIHLPSSLQ

-417 SKCTSLKSIEL
+417 SECTSLKSITL
-428 PASITTIPRSM
+428 PASITTIPSYM

-465 VTDWNGH
+465 VTDWKDQ
-472 ETADTALTEI
+472 EIADTVLTEI

-495 FYGCSALTTVDLHN
+495 FYGCSALKTVDLHS
-509 VTTMEYGAFQGCKEL
+509 VTTMEYGAFQGCDAL
-524 SGEIDLSKLEVIP
+524 SGEIDLSNLEEIP
-537 GNAFCYDSKITSV
+537 GHAFCYDPNITSV

-556 KSIGDWAFIWAGI
+556 RSIGDWAFIWADI
-569 STISLPETLNS
+569 STISLPETLKS
-580 IGEYTFFLASLSG
+580 IGTYTFYKASLSG
-593 TVALPDSLTKLGAN
+593 TVALPDSLTQLGAS
-607 AFNGC
+607 AFSGC
-612 EEIEAIQIGSGLT
+612 EKVEAIQIGSGLT
-625 DIPSNAFDGCR
+625 DIPKDAFDGC
-636 KLTTITVNNRQEDVK
+636 KPKTITVNNRREDVT
-651 IPKIDRVTVTYTIP
+651 IPKIDGVTVTYTIP
-665 SLTADD
+665 SLTADN
-671 DKVSTATDA
+671 DKVSNAEGA
-680 LSLQDAVKQ
+680 LSLQEAVDQ
-689 AATNG
+689 ANG

-708 VTITAEQKVEITA
+708 VRIAAGQRVEITA
-721 TENHNIF
+721 NVNCNIF
-728 GNKDQNL
+728 GNNDKNL
-735 ANLFVVEAGGE
+735 TNLFVVEPGGE

-767 HGKTTINGNV
+767 HGKTTIDGNV

-786 NNIGVIED
+786 DSMGVIED
-794 KGSSAKL
+794 NGSSAEL

-812 IRGAHSA
+812 IRGALSA

-835 IRDNI
+835 IQANI

-854 LLGASTFTMNEG
+854 LLGASTFTMNGG

-882 ASNDAKARFT
+882 ASSNAAKARFT
-892 MNGGTLSNNESH
+892 MNGGSLSNNESR
-904 SYTSD
+904 SYTPN

-917 VKYSAEFVLNN
+917 VKYSAEFVLND
-928 GTITGNCAYGG
+928 GTITGNCAHDG
-939 AGGGVAVMDELPTK
+939 AGGGVAVMDELPTE
-953 EHGTAFTMY
+953 EHGTAFTMNG
-962 SGTISNNTASGY
+962 GTISNNTASGY
-974 RCSGGGIYSCSNRV
+974 RCSGGGIYSCSNYV

-1003 GGVYSEGNTQI
+1003 GGVYSEGNTEI
-1014 YTTLHIQNA
+1014 YTTLHIENA

-1048 QNGAVIYGNT
+1048 QDGAVIYGNT

-1099 FLYAPPGNLGTSGQG
+1099 FLYAPPGNRGTAGQG

-1148 PAVGSLIITG
+1148 PATGSLIITG

-1171 GGVVIGEATSLSNS
+1171 GGVVIGEATSLSYS
-1185 ISVKKVWD
+1185 ISVKKAWD
-1193 NPGYEDTQPSGVTIH
+1193 NPGYEDTQPSSVTIH
-1208 LKERDTGDVVST
+1208 LKERDTGDIVST
-1220 AELTSENGWQYT
+1220 AELTGENGWQYT

-1267 TNTYLTTPTPDVPAV
+1267 TNTHLTTPTPMPDVPAV

-1329 FEDLPESSYSVTED
+1329 FEDLPEGTYSVTED

-1369 LDPEPIEPI
+1369 LYPEPIEPIDPI

-1386 EIVTPPIVPE
+1386 EIVTPPIVPG

-1411 SVPPTEPTEESTEER
+1411 SVPPTEPTEESTDESTEER

-1439 TQETPSVSA
+1439 TQETSSVSA

-1468 AGVGLLVFGF
+1468 AGAGLLVFGF

>member
-1 MEAGCTIFL
+1 
-10 RWYTPPCGTRFA
+10 
-22 AHEHNDNAKERN
+22 
-34 TAMKKRL
+34 MKKRL

-70 EDWEGAADFT
+70 EDREDIADYT
-80 DDSYSSSEQLFDDII
+80 DDSYSSGYSSSEQLFDDII

-109 VVAEEDANDSSDTEI
+109 VIAEEDANDSSDTEI
-124 DKAAD
+124 DRAAD

-138 EVQVSDAAKDRN
+138 EVQNTDAAEDRN
-150 DLENPDEETESDTQN
+150 DREYPDEETKSGTN
-165 PWEAGPSD
+165 PGEAGPSD

-200 EDPFSYYDDNAL
+200 EDPFSYYDDDAS

-228 MAHENYA
+228 MAHEDYA
-235 YTDVSGTKYT
+235 YTDVSSGTEYM

-250 DHTATIWELTTSSG
+250 DHTAKIWKLTTSSG
-264 EAECIL
+264 GAECIL

-280 GVQEPAPYTVTE
+280 DVPEPTPYTVTE
-292 LSLSYYS
+292 LRFSPYGNS
-299 GVTSDNNNY
+299 VTSVNNNY
-308 TSLVLPD
+308 TALVLPD
-315 TLTDIRRSL
+315 TLTDIGGSL

-335 PGSVKVFNATLQNMM
+335 PGSVKVFNATLQYMKQ
-350 ELKTLTF
+350 LRTLTF
-357 DEGVE
+357 EEGVE

-369 VSGCTK
+369 VSGCKSLT
-375 LETIHLPSSLQ
+375 TIHLPSSLQ

-417 SKCTSLKSIEL
+417 SECTSLESIEL
-428 PASITTIPRSM
+428 PSSITTIPSYM

-454 ITAIGNGAFGS
+454 ITAIGNSAFKS
-465 VTDWNGH
+465 
-472 ETADTALTEI
+472 DTALTEI

-495 FYGCSALTTVDLHN
+495 FYGCSALETVDLHS
-509 VTTMEYGAFQGCKEL
+509 VTTMEYAAFQGCDAL
-524 SGEIDLSKLEVIP
+524 SGEIDLSNLEVIP
-537 GNAFCYDSKITSV
+537 GHAFCYDPNITSV

-556 KSIGDWAFIWAGI
+556 RSIGDWAFIWADI

-580 IGEYTFFLASLSG
+580 IGTYTFYKASLSG
-593 TVALPDSLTKLGAN
+593 TVALPDSLTQLGAS
-607 AFNGC
+607 AFSGC
-612 EEIEAIQIGSGLT
+612 EEVNAIQIGSGLK
-625 DIPSNAFDGCR
+625 DIPANAFAGCTNL
-636 KLTTITVNNRQEDVK
+636 KTITVNNRREDVT
-651 IPKIDRVTVTYTIP
+651 IPKIDGVTVTYTIP
-665 SLTADD
+665 SLEATD
-671 DKVSTATDA
+671 DKVSNAEGA
-680 LSLQDAVKQ
+680 LSLQQAVDQ
-689 AATNG
+689 ANG
-694 TPVTIE
+694 PVTIE
-700 KDIRLDEP
+700 IEKNICLNAP
-708 VTITAEQKVEITA
+708 VTIAKGKQVEITA
-721 TENHNIF
+721 NANENYNLF
-728 GNKDQNL
+728 GNKDENL
-735 ANLFVVEAGGE
+735 TNLFVVEAGGE

-767 HGKTTINGNV
+767 HGKTTIDGNV

-786 NNIGVIED
+786 DSMGVIED
-794 KGSSAKL
+794 NGSSAEL

-812 IRGAHSA
+812 IRGARSA

-835 IRDNI
+835 IQDNI
-840 ANTSSSDSSSPAVL
+840 ANTASSDSSSPAVL
-854 LLGASTFTMNEG
+854 LLGASTFTMNGG

-882 ASNDAKARFT
+882 ASSNVAKARFT
-892 MNGGTLSNNESH
+892 MNSGTLSNNESR
-904 SYTSD
+904 SYTPK

-928 GTITGNCAYGG
+928 GTITGNCAHGG
-939 AGGGVAVMDELPTK
+939 AGGGVAVMDELPTE

-962 SGTISNNTASGY
+962 DGTISNNKASGY
-974 RCSGGGIYSCSNRV
+974 RCDGGGIYSCSNHV

-1003 GGVYSEGNTQI
+1003 GGVYSEGNTEI
-1014 YTTLHIQNA
+1014 YTTLHIENA

-1048 QNGAVIYGNT
+1048 QDGAVIYGNT

-1099 FLYAPPGNLGTSGQG
+1099 FLYAPAGNRGTSGQG
-1114 TRYNAV
+1114 TRYNTV

-1148 PAVGSLIITG
+1148 PATGSLIITG

-1171 GGVVIGEATSLSNS
+1171 GGVVIGEATSLSYS
-1185 ISVKKVWD
+1185 ISVKKAWD

-1208 LKERDTGDVVST
+1208 LKERDTGDIVST
-1220 AELTSENGWQYT
+1220 AELTGENGWQHT
-1232 FTDLPLSPNHYTVTE
+1232 FTDLPLSPDHYTVTE

-1329 FEDLPESSYSVTED
+1329 FEDLPEGNYSVTED
-1343 AVPGYETLIERS
+1343 AVPGYKTLIERS

-1369 LDPEPIEPI
+1369 LYPEPIEPIDPI

-1386 EIVTPPIVPE
+1386 EIVTPPIVPG

-1411 SVPPTEPTEESTEER
+1411 SVPPTEPTKESTEESTEER

-1468 AGVGLLVFGF
+1468 AGAGLLVFGL

>member
-1 MEAGCTIFL
+1 
-10 RWYTPPCGTRFA
+10 
-22 AHEHNDNAKERN
+22 
-34 TAMKKRL
+34 MKKRL

-70 EDWEGAADFT
+70 EDREDIADFT
-80 DDSYSSSEQLFDDII
+80 DDSYSSGYSSSEQLFDDII

-109 VVAEEDANDSSDTEI
+109 VIAEEDANDSSDTEI
-124 DKAAD
+124 DRAAD

-138 EVQVSDAAKDRN
+138 EVQNTDSAEDRN
-150 DLENPDEETESDTQN
+150 DREYPDEETKSGTN
-165 PWEAGPSD
+165 PGEAGPSD

-200 EDPFSYYDDNAL
+200 EDPFSYYDDDAS

-228 MAHENYA
+228 MAHEDYA
-235 YTDVSGTKYT
+235 YTDVSSGTEYM

-250 DHTATIWELTTSSG
+250 DHTAKIWKLITSSG
-264 EAECIL
+264 GAECIL
-270 PSTIYYTGDD
+270 PSTIYYTDDD
-280 GVQEPAPYTVTE
+280 GVPEPTPYTVTE
-292 LSLSYYS
+292 LHLSYWS

-308 TSLVLPD
+308 TALVLPD
-315 TLTDIRRSL
+315 TLTDIGGSL

-335 PGSVKVFNATLQNMM
+335 PGSVKVFNATLQNMKQ
-350 ELKTLTF
+350 LKTLTF
-357 DEGVE
+357 DEGVD

-369 VSGCTK
+369 VSGCKSLT
-375 LETIHLPSSLQ
+375 TIHLPSSLQ

-417 SKCTSLKSIEL
+417 SECTSLESIEL
-428 PASITTIPRSM
+428 PASITTIPSSM

-465 VTDWNGH
+465 VTDWNDQ

-495 FYGCSALTTVDLHN
+495 FYGCSALETVDLHS
-509 VTTMEYGAFQGCKEL
+509 VTTMGYAAFQGCDAL

-537 GNAFCYDSKITSV
+537 GHAFCYDPNITSV

-556 KSIGDWAFIWAGI
+556 RSIGDWAFIWADI

-580 IGEYTFFLASLSG
+580 IGTYTFYKASLSG
-593 TVALPDSLTKLGAN
+593 TVALPDSLTQLGAS
-607 AFNGC
+607 AFSGC
-612 EEIEAIQIGSGLT
+612 EEVNAIQIGSGLK
-625 DIPSNAFDGCR
+625 DIPANAFAGCTNL
-636 KLTTITVNNRQEDVK
+636 KTITVNNRREDVT
-651 IPKIDRVTVTYTIP
+651 IPKIDGVTVTYTIP
-665 SLTADD
+665 SLEATD
-671 DKVSTATDA
+671 DKVSNAEGA
-680 LSLQDAVKQ
+680 LSLQQAVDQ
-689 AATNG
+689 ANG
-694 TPVTIE
+694 PVTIE
-700 KDIRLDEP
+700 IEKNICLNAP
-708 VTITAEQKVEITA
+708 VTIAKGKQVEITA
-721 TENHNIF
+721 NANENYNLF
-728 GNKDQNL
+728 GNKDEKPT
-735 ANLFVVEAGGE
+735 NLFVVEEGGE

-767 HGKTTINGNV
+767 HGKTTIDGNV

-786 NNIGVIED
+786 DSMGVIED
-794 KGSSAKL
+794 NGSSAEL

-812 IRGAHSA
+812 IRGALSA

-835 IRDNI
+835 IQDNI

-854 LLGASTFTMNEG
+854 LLGASTFTMNGG

-882 ASNDAKARFT
+882 ASSNAAKARFT

-904 SYTSD
+904 SYTPY

-917 VKYSAEFVLNN
+917 VKYSAEFVLNE

-939 AGGGVAVMDELPTK
+939 AGGGVAVMDELPTE
-953 EHGTAFTMY
+953 EHGTAFTMNG
-962 SGTISNNTASGY
+962 GTISNNTASGY
-974 RCSGGGIYSCSNRV
+974 RCSGGGIYSCSNYV

-1003 GGVYSEGNTQI
+1003 GGVYSEGNTEI
-1014 YTTLHIQNA
+1014 YTTLHIENA

-1048 QNGAVIYGNT
+1048 QDGAVIYGNT

-1099 FLYAPPGNLGTSGQG
+1099 FLYAPAGNRGTSGQG

-1148 PAVGSLIITG
+1148 PATGSLIITG

-1171 GGVVIGEATSLSNS
+1171 GGVVIGEATSLSHS
-1185 ISVKKVWD
+1185 ILVKKAWD
-1193 NPGYEDTQPSGVTIH
+1193 NPGHEDTQPSGVTIH
-1208 LKERDTGDVVST
+1208 LKERDTGDIVST
-1220 AELTSENGWQYT
+1220 AELTGENGWQHT
-1232 FTDLPLSPNHYTVTE
+1232 FTDLPLSPDHYTVTE

-1329 FEDLPESSYSVTED
+1329 FEDLPEGTYSVTED

-1369 LDPEPIEPI
+1369 LYPEPIEPIDPI

-1386 EIVTPPIVPE
+1386 EIVTPPIVPG

-1401 PSPPSTEETT
+1401 PNPPSTEETT
-1411 SVPPTEPTEESTEER
+1411 SVPPTEPTEESTDESTEER

-1448 KPPKLIQTGQT
+1448 NPPKLIQTGQT

-1468 AGVGLLVFGF
+1468 AGAGLLVFGF

>member
-1 MEAGCTIFL
+1 
-10 RWYTPPCGTRFA
+10 
-22 AHEHNDNAKERN
+22 
-34 TAMKKRL
+34 MKKRL

-70 EDWEGAADFT
+70 EDREDIADYT
-80 DDSYSSSEQLFDDII
+80 DDSYSSGYSSSEQLFDDII

-109 VVAEEDANDSSDTEI
+109 VIAEEDANDSSDTEI
-124 DKAAD
+124 DRAAD

-138 EVQVSDAAKDRN
+138 EVQNTDAAEDRN
-150 DLENPDEETESDTQN
+150 DREDPDEETRSGTQN
-165 PWEAGPSD
+165 PGEAGPSD

-200 EDPFSYYDDNAL
+200 EDPFSYYDDDAS

-228 MAHENYA
+228 MAHEDYA
-235 YTDVSGTKYT
+235 YTDVSSGTEYM

-250 DHTATIWELTTSSG
+250 DHTAKIWKLITSSG
-264 EAECIL
+264 GAECIL
-270 PSTIYYTGDD
+270 PSTIYYTDD
-280 GVQEPAPYTVTE
+280 DDVPEPTPYTVTE
-292 LSLSYYS
+292 LRFSPYGNS
-299 GVTSDNNNY
+299 VTSVNNNY
-308 TSLVLPD
+308 TALVLPD
-315 TLTDIRRSL
+315 TLTDIGGSL

-335 PGSVKVFNATLQNMM
+335 PGSVKVFNATLQYMKQ
-350 ELKTLTF
+350 LRTLTF
-357 DEGVE
+357 EEGVE

-369 VSGCTK
+369 VSGCKSLT
-375 LETIHLPSSLQ
+375 TIHLPSSLQ

-417 SKCTSLKSIEL
+417 SECTSLESIEL
-428 PASITTIPRSM
+428 PASITTIPSYM

-454 ITAIGNGAFGS
+454 ITAIGNSAFKSG
-465 VTDWNGH
+465 
-472 ETADTALTEI
+472 TALTEI

-495 FYGCSALTTVDLHN
+495 FYGCSALETVDLHS
-509 VTTMEYGAFQGCKEL
+509 VTTMEYAAFQGCDAL
-524 SGEIDLSKLEVIP
+524 SGEIDLSNLEVIP
-537 GNAFCYDSKITSV
+537 GHAFCYDPNITSV
-550 ITCPTL
+550 VTCPTL
-556 KSIGDWAFIWAGI
+556 RSIGDWAFIWAGI

-580 IGEYTFFLASLSG
+580 IGTYTFYKASLSG
-593 TVALPDSLTKLGAN
+593 TVALPDSLTQLGAS
-607 AFNGC
+607 AFSGC
-612 EEIEAIQIGSGLT
+612 EKVEAIQIGSGLT
-625 DIPSNAFDGCR
+625 DIPKDAFDGC
-636 KLTTITVNNRQEDVK
+636 KPKTITVNNRREDVT
-651 IPKIDRVTVTYTIP
+651 IPKIDGVTVTYTIP
-665 SLTADD
+665 SLEATD
-671 DKVSTATDA
+671 DKVSNAEGA
-680 LSLQDAVKQ
+680 LSLQQAVDQ
-689 AATNG
+689 ANG

-708 VTITAEQKVEITA
+708 VTIAEGQRVEITA
-721 TENHNIF
+721 NANCNIF
-728 GNKDQNL
+728 GNKDENL
-735 ANLFVVEAGGE
+735 TNLFVVEPGGE

-767 HGKTTINGNV
+767 HGKTTIDGNV

-786 NNIGVIED
+786 DSMGVIED
-794 KGSSAKL
+794 NGSSAEL

-812 IRGAHSA
+812 IRGALSA
-819 SIRVTEG
+819 SIRVTKG

-835 IRDNI
+835 IQDNI
-840 ANTSSSDSSSPAVL
+840 ANTPSSDSSSPAVL

-882 ASNDAKARFT
+882 ASSNAAKARFT

-904 SYTSD
+904 LYTPN

-928 GTITGNCAYGG
+928 GTITGNCAHGG
-939 AGGGVAVMDELPTK
+939 AGGGVAVMDELPTE
-953 EHGTAFTMY
+953 EHGTAFTMNG
-962 SGTISNNTASGY
+962 GTISNNTASGY
-974 RCSGGGIYSCSNRV
+974 RCSGGGIYSCSNHV

-1003 GGVYSEGNTQI
+1003 GGVYSEGNTDI
-1014 YTTLHIQNA
+1014 YTTLHIENA

-1099 FLYAPPGNLGTSGQG
+1099 FLYAPAGNRGTSGQG
-1114 TRYNAV
+1114 TRYNTV

-1148 PAVGSLIITG
+1148 PATGSLIITG

-1171 GGVVIGEATSLSNS
+1171 GGVVIGEETSLSYS

-1208 LKERDTGDVVST
+1208 LKERDTGDIVST
-1220 AELTSENGWQYT
+1220 AELTGENGWQYT
-1232 FTDLPLSPNHYTVTE
+1232 FTDLPLSPDHYTVTE

-1329 FEDLPESSYSVTED
+1329 FEDLPEGTYSVTED

-1369 LDPEPIEPI
+1369 LYPEPIEPIDPI

-1386 EIVTPPIVPE
+1386 EIVTPPIVPG

-1401 PSPPSTEETT
+1401 PNPPSTEETT
-1411 SVPPTEPTEESTEER
+1411 SVPPTEPTEESTEESTEER

-1439 TQETPSVSA
+1439 TQETSSVSA

-1468 AGVGLLVFGF
+1468 AGAGLLVFGF

>member
-1 MEAGCTIFL
+1 
-10 RWYTPPCGTRFA
+10 
-22 AHEHNDNAKERN
+22 
-34 TAMKKRL
+34 MKKRL

-70 EDWEGAADFT
+70 EDREDIADYT
-80 DDSYSSSEQLFDDII
+80 GDSYSSGYSSSEQLFDDII

-109 VVAEEDANDSSDTEI
+109 VIAEEDANDSSDTEI
-124 DKAAD
+124 DRAAD

-138 EVQVSDAAKDRN
+138 EVQDTDAAEDRN
-150 DLENPDEETESDTQN
+150 DREDSDEETKSGTN
-165 PWEAGPSD
+165 PGETGPSD

-200 EDPFSYYDDNAL
+200 EDPFSYYDDDAS

-228 MAHENYA
+228 MAHEDYA
-235 YTDVSGTKYT
+235 YTDVSSGTEYM

-250 DHTATIWELTTSSG
+250 DHTAKIWKLTTSSG

-270 PSTIYYTGDD
+270 PSTIYYTDD
-280 GVQEPAPYTVTE
+280 DDVPEPTPYTVTE
-292 LSLSYYS
+292 LRFSPYGNS
-299 GVTSDNNNY
+299 VTSVNNNY
-308 TSLVLPD
+308 TALVLPD
-315 TLTDIRRSL
+315 TLTDIGGSL

-335 PGSVKVFNATLQNMM
+335 PGSVKVFNATLQYMKQ
-350 ELKTLTF
+350 LRTLTF
-357 DEGVE
+357 EEGVE

-369 VSGCTK
+369 VSGCKNLT
-375 LETIHLPSSLQ
+375 TIHLPSSLQ

-410 ITEGSTF
+410 ITEGFTF
-417 SKCTSLKSIEL
+417 SECTSLKSITL
-428 PASITTIPRSM
+428 PASITTIPSYM

-454 ITAIGNGAFGS
+454 ITAIGNSAFKS
-465 VTDWNGH
+465 
-472 ETADTALTEI
+472 DTALTEI

-495 FYGCSALTTVDLHN
+495 FYGCSALETVDLHS
-509 VTTMEYGAFQGCKEL
+509 VTTMGYGAFQGCDAL
-524 SGEIDLSKLEVIP
+524 SGEIDLSNLEVIP
-537 GNAFCYDSKITSV
+537 GHAFCYDPNITSV

-556 KSIGDWAFIWAGI
+556 RSIGDWAFIWADI

-580 IGEYTFFLASLSG
+580 IGTYTFYKASLSG
-593 TVALPDSLTKLGAN
+593 TVALPDSLTQLGAS
-607 AFNGC
+607 AFSGC
-612 EEIEAIQIGSGLT
+612 EEVNAIQIGSGLK
-625 DIPSNAFDGCR
+625 DIPANAFAGCTNL
-636 KLTTITVNNRQEDVK
+636 KTITVNNRREDVT
-651 IPKIDRVTVTYTIP
+651 IPKIDGVTVTYTIP
-665 SLTADD
+665 SLEATD
-671 DKVSTATDA
+671 DKVSNAEGA
-680 LSLQDAVKQ
+680 LSLQQAVDQ
-689 AATNG
+689 ANG

-708 VTITAEQKVEITA
+708 VRIAAGQRVEITA
-721 TENHNIF
+721 NTNCNIF
-728 GNKDQNL
+728 GNKDKDL
-735 ANLFVVEAGGE
+735 TNLFVVEEGGE

-767 HGKTTINGNV
+767 HGKTTIDGNV

-786 NNIGVIED
+786 DSMGVIED
-794 KGSSAKL
+794 NGSSAEL

-812 IRGAHSA
+812 IRGALSA
-819 SIRVTEG
+819 SIRVTKG

-835 IRDNI
+835 IQDNI
-840 ANTSSSDSSSPAVL
+840 ANTPSSDSSSPAVL

-882 ASNDAKARFT
+882 ASSNAAKARFT

-904 SYTSD
+904 SYTPY

-917 VKYSAEFVLNN
+917 VKYSAEFVLNE

-939 AGGGVAVMDELPTK
+939 AGGGVAVMDELPTE
-953 EHGTAFTMY
+953 EHGTAFTMNG
-962 SGTISNNTASGY
+962 GTISNNTASGY
-974 RCSGGGIYSCSNRV
+974 RCSGGGIYSCSNYV

-1003 GGVYSEGNTQI
+1003 GGVYSEGNTEI
-1014 YTTLHIQNA
+1014 YTTLHIENA

-1048 QNGAVIYGNT
+1048 QDGAVIYGNT

-1099 FLYAPPGNLGTSGQG
+1099 FLYAPAGNRGTSGQG

-1120 EYAKRVTGVQNEKKG
+1120 EYAKRVTEVQNEKKG

-1148 PAVGSLIITG
+1148 PATGSLIITG

-1171 GGVVIGEATSLSNS
+1171 GGVVIGEATSLSHS
-1185 ISVKKVWD
+1185 ILVKKAWD
-1193 NPGYEDTQPSGVTIH
+1193 NPGHEDTQPSGVTIH
-1208 LKERDTGDVVST
+1208 LKERDTGDIVST
-1220 AELTSENGWQYT
+1220 AELTGENGWQHT
-1232 FTDLPLSPNHYTVTE
+1232 FTDLPLSPDHYTVTE

-1329 FEDLPESSYSVTED
+1329 FEDLPEGTYSVTED

-1369 LDPEPIEPI
+1369 LYPEPIEPIDPI

-1386 EIVTPPIVPE
+1386 EIVTPPIVPG

-1401 PSPPSTEETT
+1401 PNPPSTEETT
-1411 SVPPTEPTEESTEER
+1411 SVPPTEPTEESTEESTEER

-1439 TQETPSVSA
+1439 TQETSSVSA

-1468 AGVGLLVFGF
+1468 AGAGLLVFGF

>member
-1 MEAGCTIFL
+1 
-10 RWYTPPCGTRFA
+10 
-22 AHEHNDNAKERN
+22 
-34 TAMKKRL
+34 MKKRL

-70 EDWEGAADFT
+70 EDREDIADYT
-80 DDSYSSSEQLFDDII
+80 DDSYSSGYSSSEQLFDDII

-109 VVAEEDANDSSDTEI
+109 VIAEEDANDSSDTEI
-124 DKAAD
+124 DRAAD

-138 EVQVSDAAKDRN
+138 EVQNTDAAEDRN
-150 DLENPDEETESDTQN
+150 DREYPDEETKSGTN
-165 PWEAGPSD
+165 PGEAGPSD

-200 EDPFSYYDDNAL
+200 EDPFSYYDDDAS

-228 MAHENYA
+228 MAHEDYA
-235 YTDVSGTKYT
+235 YTDVSSGTEYM

-250 DHTATIWELTTSSG
+250 DHTAKIWKLTTSSG

-270 PSTIYYTGDD
+270 PSTIYYTDAD
-280 GVQEPAPYTVTE
+280 GVPEPTPYTVTE
-292 LSLSYYS
+292 LRLSYWS

-308 TSLVLPD
+308 TALVLPD
-315 TLTDIRRSL
+315 TLTDIGGSL

-335 PGSVKVFNATLQNMM
+335 PGSVKVFNATLQNMKQ
-350 ELKTLTF
+350 LKTLTF

-369 VSGCTK
+369 VSGCKSLT
-375 LETIHLPSSLQ
+375 TIHLPSSLQ

-396 ASALTDITLPEGIA
+396 ASALTDITLSEGIA

-417 SKCTSLKSIEL
+417 SECTSLKSIEL
-428 PASITTIPRSM
+428 PASITTIPSSM

-465 VTDWNGH
+465 VTDWKDQ
-472 ETADTALTEI
+472 EIADTVLTEI

-495 FYGCSALTTVDLHN
+495 FYGCSALETVDLHS
-509 VTTMEYGAFQGCKEL
+509 VTTMGYGAFQGCDAL
-524 SGEIDLSKLEVIP
+524 SGEIDLSNLEVIP
-537 GNAFCYDSKITSV
+537 GHAFCYDPNITSV

-556 KSIGDWAFIWAGI
+556 RSIGDWAFIWADI

-580 IGEYTFFLASLSG
+580 IGTYTFYKASLSG
-593 TVALPDSLTKLGAN
+593 TVALPDSLTQLGAS
-607 AFNGC
+607 AFSGC
-612 EEIEAIQIGSGLT
+612 EEVNAIQIGSGLK
-625 DIPSNAFDGCR
+625 DIPANAFAGCTNL
-636 KLTTITVNNRQEDVK
+636 KTITVNNRREDVT
-651 IPKIDRVTVTYTIP
+651 IPKIDGVTVTYTIP
-665 SLTADD
+665 SLEATD
-671 DKVSTATDA
+671 DKVSNAEGA
-680 LSLQDAVKQ
+680 LSLQQAVDQ
-689 AATNG
+689 ANG
-694 TPVTIE
+694 PVTIE
-700 KDIRLDEP
+700 IEKNICLNAP
-708 VTITAEQKVEITA
+708 VTIAKGKQVEITA
-721 TENHNIF
+721 NANENYNLF
-728 GNKDQNL
+728 GNKDEKPT
-735 ANLFVVEAGGE
+735 NLFVVEEGGE

-767 HGKTTINGNV
+767 HGKTTIDGNV

-786 NNIGVIED
+786 DSMGVIED
-794 KGSSAKL
+794 NGSSAEL

-812 IRGAHSA
+812 IRGALSA

-826 ASFTMNGGT
+826 ALFTMNGGT
-835 IRDNI
+835 IQDNI

-854 LLGASTFTMNEG
+854 LLGASTFTMNGG

-882 ASNDAKARFT
+882 ASSNAAKARFT
-892 MNGGTLSNNESH
+892 MNGGTLRNNESR
-904 SYTSD
+904 SYTPY

-928 GTITGNCAYGG
+928 GTITGNCAHDG
-939 AGGGVAVMDELPTK
+939 AGGGVAVMDELPTE
-953 EHGTAFTMY
+953 EHGTAFTMNG
-962 SGTISNNTASGY
+962 GTISNNTASGS
-974 RCSGGGIYSCSNRV
+974 RCSGGGIYSCSNYV

-1003 GGVYSEGNTQI
+1003 GGVYSEGNTEI
-1014 YTTLHIQNA
+1014 YTTLHIENA

-1048 QNGAVIYGNT
+1048 QDGAVIYGNT

-1099 FLYAPPGNLGTSGQG
+1099 FLYAPAGNRGTSGQG

-1148 PAVGSLIITG
+1148 PATGSLIITG

-1171 GGVVIGEATSLSNS
+1171 GGVVIGEATSLSHS
-1185 ISVKKVWD
+1185 ILVKKAWD
-1193 NPGYEDTQPSGVTIH
+1193 NPGHEDTQPSGVTIH
-1208 LKERDTGDVVST
+1208 LKERDTGDIVST
-1220 AELTSENGWQYT
+1220 AELTGENGWQHT
-1232 FTDLPLSPNHYTVTE
+1232 FTDLPLSPDHYTVTE

-1329 FEDLPESSYSVTED
+1329 FEDLPEGTYSVTED

-1369 LDPEPIEPI
+1369 LYPEPIEPIDPI

-1386 EIVTPPIVPE
+1386 EIVTPPIVPG

-1401 PSPPSTEETT
+1401 PNPPSTEETT
-1411 SVPPTEPTEESTEER
+1411 SVPPTEPTEESTDESTEER

-1448 KPPKLIQTGQT
+1448 NPPKLIQTGQT

-1468 AGVGLLVFGF
+1468 AGAGLLVFGF

>member
-1 MEAGCTIFL
+1 
-10 RWYTPPCGTRFA
+10 
-22 AHEHNDNAKERN
+22 
-34 TAMKKRL
+34 MKKRL

-70 EDWEGAADFT
+70 EDREDIADFT
-80 DDSYSSSEQLFDDII
+80 DDSYSSGYSSSEQLFDDII

-103 DDTAAE
+103 DNTAAE
-109 VVAEEDANDSSDTEI
+109 VIAEEDANDSSDTEI
-124 DKAAD
+124 DRAAD

-138 EVQVSDAAKDRN
+138 EVQDTDAAEDRN
-150 DLENPDEETESDTQN
+150 DREDSDEETKSGTQN
-165 PWEAGPSD
+165 PEEAGPSD

-200 EDPFSYYDDNAL
+200 EDPFSYYDDDAS

-228 MAHENYA
+228 MAHEDYA
-235 YTDVSGTKYT
+235 YTDVSSGTEYM

-250 DHTATIWELTTSSG
+250 DHTAKIWKLTTSSG
-264 EAECIL
+264 GAECIL

-280 GVQEPAPYTVTE
+280 DVPEPTPYTVTE
-292 LSLSYYS
+292 LRFSPYGNS
-299 GVTSDNNNY
+299 VTSVNNNY
-308 TSLVLPD
+308 TALVLPD
-315 TLTDIRRSL
+315 TLTDIGGSL

-335 PGSVKVFNATLQNMM
+335 PGSVKVFNATLQYMKQ
-350 ELKTLTF
+350 LRTLTF
-357 DEGVE
+357 EEGVE

-369 VSGCTK
+369 VSGCKSLT
-375 LETIHLPSSLQ
+375 TIHLPSSLQ

-417 SKCTSLKSIEL
+417 SECTSLKSIEL
-428 PASITTIPRSM
+428 PASITTIPSYM

-454 ITAIGNGAFGS
+454 ITTIGNSAFKS
-465 VTDWNGH
+465 
-472 ETADTALTEI
+472 DTALTEI

-495 FYGCSALTTVDLHN
+495 FYGCSALKTVDLHS
-509 VTTMEYGAFQGCKEL
+509 VTTMEYAAFQGCDAL
-524 SGEIDLSKLEVIP
+524 SGEIDLSNLEVIP
-537 GNAFCYDSKITSV
+537 GHAFCYDPNITSV
-550 ITCPTL
+550 VTCPTL
-556 KSIGDWAFIWAGI
+556 RSIGDWAFIWAGI

-580 IGEYTFFLASLSG
+580 IGTYTFYKASLSG
-593 TVALPDSLTKLGAN
+593 TVALPDSLTQLGAS
-607 AFNGC
+607 AFSGC
-612 EEIEAIQIGSGLT
+612 EKVEAIQIGSGLT
-625 DIPSNAFDGCR
+625 DIPKDAFDGC
-636 KLTTITVNNRQEDVK
+636 KPKTITVNNRREDVH
-651 IPKIDRVTVTYTIP
+651 IPEIDGVTVTYTIP
-665 SLTADD
+665 SLTADN
-671 DKVSTATDA
+671 DKVSNTEGA
-680 LSLQDAVKQ
+680 LSLQQAVDQ
-689 AATNG
+689 ANG

-708 VTITAEQKVEITA
+708 VRIAAGQRVEITA
-721 TENHNIF
+721 NTNCNIF
-728 GNKDQNL
+728 GNKDKDL
-735 ANLFVVEAGGE
+735 TNLFVVEPGGE

-767 HGKTTINGNV
+767 HGKTTIDGNV

-786 NNIGVIED
+786 NDVGVIED
-794 KGSSAKL
+794 NGSSAEL

-812 IRGAHSA
+812 IRGALSA

-835 IRDNI
+835 IQANI

-854 LLGASTFTMNEG
+854 LLGASTFTMNGG

-882 ASNDAKARFT
+882 ASSNAAKARFT
-892 MNGGTLSNNESH
+892 MNGGSLSNNESR
-904 SYTSD
+904 SYTPN

-917 VKYSAEFVLNN
+917 VKYSAEFVLND
-928 GTITGNCAYGG
+928 GTITGNCAHDG
-939 AGGGVAVMDELPTK
+939 AGGGVAVMDELPTE
-953 EHGTAFTMY
+953 EHGTAFTMNG
-962 SGTISNNTASGY
+962 GTISNNTASGY
-974 RCSGGGIYSCSNRV
+974 RCSGGGIYSCSNYV

-1003 GGVYSEGNTQI
+1003 GGVYSEGNTEI
-1014 YTTLHIQNA
+1014 YTTLHIENA

-1048 QNGAVIYGNT
+1048 QDGAVIYGNT

-1099 FLYAPPGNLGTSGQG
+1099 FLYAPPGNRGTSGQG
-1114 TRYNAV
+1114 TRYNTV

-1148 PAVGSLIITG
+1148 PATGSLIITG

-1171 GGVVIGEATSLSNS
+1171 GGVVIGEATSLSYS
-1185 ISVKKVWD
+1185 ISVKKAWD
-1193 NPGYEDTQPSGVTIH
+1193 NPGYEDTQPSSVTIH
-1208 LKERDTGDVVST
+1208 LKERDTGDIVST
-1220 AELTSENGWQYT
+1220 AELTGENGWQYT

-1267 TNTYLTTPTPDVPAV
+1267 TNTHLTTPTPMPDVPAV

-1329 FEDLPESSYSVTED
+1329 FEDLPEGTYSVTED

-1369 LDPEPIEPI
+1369 LYPEPIEPIDPI

-1386 EIVTPPIVPE
+1386 EIVTPPIVPG

-1401 PSPPSTEETT
+1401 PNPPSTEETT
-1411 SVPPTEPTEESTEER
+1411 SVPPTEPTEESTEESTEER

-1448 KPPKLIQTGQT
+1448 NPPKLIQTGQT

-1468 AGVGLLVFGF
+1468 AGAGLLVFGF